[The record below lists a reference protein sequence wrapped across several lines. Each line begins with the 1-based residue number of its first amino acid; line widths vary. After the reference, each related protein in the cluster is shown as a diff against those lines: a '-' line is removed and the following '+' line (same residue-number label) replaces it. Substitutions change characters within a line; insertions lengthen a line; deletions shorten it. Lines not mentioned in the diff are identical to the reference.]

1 MRQNK
6 LFLFLLSVLFSVGA
20 MAQTA
25 TSLPYSTGFEDA
37 TDNASWQFAN
47 ATTNQWVIGAAA
59 PKTGAKS
66 LYISDDNGTSN
77 SYNINQSTSSFAYRT
92 FHFDAV
98 DYVVSFDWIGRCEST
113 WDAMQILVVPA
124 SVSLTGKDANSV
136 TIGTLSA
143 VGRGTADAAI
153 ISAGYYR
160 LHCSTPHTSSNPWL
174 FSEKTAWQSETQTLS
189 IAEAGDYNVVLLFQ
203 NDGSGGN
210 APSIT
215 VDNLSIQKKACVD
228 LSGVSVSNI
237 ECDAATIAWTAAD
250 AATGYEYVVIPSTDA
265 LDETQATSTTAA
277 TATITN
283 LSFYTDYTA
292 YARAVCAD
300 GNGAW
305 AKTTFRTQK
314 ACADLSGLT
323 TSAISSDAVTLLWN
337 VTDNAIS
344 YDYVVLLATAA
355 LDENTQTQNTTSLT
369 ETISGLLPNTDYTAY
384 VRAVCAKGAGEWT
397 TVNFHTDCAPL
408 AIPFSE
414 NFDGTMPSGSN
425 VVPYCWNKITTSP
438 SYIRVEDDG
447 YSAHSGDYDLYFWGG
462 SSYSEQIAVLPVLT
476 ADVNLLQIS
485 LYYRNY
491 YANNQNSKYPYF
503 IVGAMSDPADKT
515 TFVASDTL
523 PQKTSWAQAKVYL
536 SDMPDTHKYIA
547 IKYAGGTLNTYG
559 YIDDITVNYLPACV
573 PAKNIHIGETTTTSA
588 EIAWKAGKDETD
600 WIVKYVAVGETDTVT
615 SNVSGT
621 PSLTI
626 SGLKHSTSYSYFVT
640 VQSNCGSE
648 KAEVTKATLSF
659 ATECA
664 VFTAVRDSI
673 LLDFETYRNDQSFL
687 DIPCWNTFVGK
698 GSTTTTWKVQSGTAY
713 KGAMAAYLNNLYDN
727 SRSSVLVTPQL
738 EIPEGSEV
746 SMWVKSG
753 YASASSADDSLI
765 VYINANPTLEGAT
778 RLGKITEL
786 TSGYQFFRFSLE
798 TFRGNYYVLIESY
811 SHGSVLVDNI
821 LISPE
826 PACLPPTK
834 LLLGDVAARQATFS
848 WTPGKNE
855 TQWQIVVANN
865 SQSVYREETVDEPS
879 YALDDLEPAT
889 TDTFNITINS
899 VCDNVPSVEALK
911 GTLIFTTICEPADYT
926 AAAPGDT
933 LLFTSFEADDEN
945 EAFSPD
951 ESAYWDADKH
961 ICWTNERVGGSS
973 GYIWQV
979 QQSSYRAHS
988 GNQYLTIPNSSNDRP
1003 KVLFALPAMTF
1014 SAGQE
1019 IGLNFWL
1026 KGDSS
1031 DSLIVYVNSTA
1042 SLEGATRVGCT
1053 GKLKSDYVHYEFDPI
1068 QTLEGVN
1075 YILLYIEHQI
1085 SGDTY
1090 LDDIVVRMLPN
1101 CRKVKSAEIT
1111 GIATTSAKLAWK
1123 KAYEENT
1130 WNVVVK
1136 NGKDTLLNT
1145 QATTPSV
1152 LLENLT
1158 PATKYTLDVT
1168 IAAVCDGAE
1177 AAEKYDGQ
1185 LSFTTECEV
1194 ITAFPW
1200 REGFENMP
1208 TGSSTS
1214 DGPLCWNILDANQGG
1229 NASVFVAYSYTPS
1242 SYGYNPP
1249 KAYHTGSQ
1257 GMVMAL
1263 TSGRDAAAYA
1273 LLPDMENAAGKQL
1286 VFWYKLYETSKKLE
1300 VGYLTD
1306 PADKSTWKT
1315 IDSYTPQKNDT
1326 WEEIKV
1332 TLDVPEDVVNP
1343 HFGFRFA
1350 ASYSNTAAYID
1361 DIKVREVPVCDMATD
1376 LHVIDSLSTATTATV
1391 AWAGLADAGYTVIFR
1406 GNDTITK
1413 QVTDTFCVL
1422 DGLTASR
1429 IYNYEV
1435 SVVARCAAG
1444 EAVDTLTANLQ
1455 WLTDCAGAVTTF
1467 PYNVGFEE
1475 EEGYKASTSAD
1486 EIVMPNCVVSE
1497 KLGENNYTLVP
1508 YNSAISNVRTGKQ
1521 CLFINGYNDSGYTPK
1536 RISSFAFPEMIFPEG
1551 EQYEFVIWSR
1561 AQASSYATNVNKDSV
1576 EVFYNTEK
1584 QSLDGAVKIGSF
1596 KPAYNYTQH
1605 CITIPQTGKQYIII
1619 KVWAR
1624 NMWFFDDASF
1634 RKIPTCFPVE
1644 NVRVSATG
1652 LDTARIVWD
1661 TRNDGASYRVTIKQ
1675 GENVLY
1681 NGLVN
1686 DTVLVLR
1693 NLNPSS
1699 MYNNLQTTIVTV
1711 CTDGEESADVYTGT
1725 LSFTTECGTITNFPW
1740 IEDFEG
1746 YESNGTRNG
1755 VPFVHP
1761 CWINEHAS
1769 GSGTELFGI
1778 STMKSNATKNLVAPD
1793 NTATTYT
1800 RLTLPTMDIPTAEG
1814 YDFSMDIYREN
1825 SGKATEGV
1833 YVIAGTDTL
1842 GFVARNYSVAGLNV
1856 PAESSAYVW
1865 YTYSFTLPKAGVQ
1878 NIVILGRSEHGYS
1891 IFMDNFAVK
1900 ANGKVPTA
1908 LPATGAATDLAIKF
1922 ISNGQVYI
1930 LRNGI
1935 IYNALGQRVEVLK

>member
-1111 GIATTSAKLAWK
+1111 DIATTSAKLAWK

-1168 IAAVCDGAE
+1168 IAAVCDGVE

-1194 ITAFPW
+1194 ISALPW
-1200 REGFENMP
+1200 REGFESMP

-1214 DGPLCWNILDANQGG
+1214 DGPLCWNILDANQGKG
-1229 NASVFVAYSYTPS
+1229 VVYVTTS
-1242 SYGYNPP
+1242 S
-1249 KAYHTGSQ
+1249 AYHTGSK
-1257 GMVMAL
+1257 GLAMSFVNGSYA
-1263 TSGRDAAAYA
+1263 TDVYA
-1273 LLPDMENAAGKQL
+1273 LLPEMENAAGKQL
-1286 VFWYKLYETSKKLE
+1286 VFWYKLENYYNATME

-1306 PADKSTWKT
+1306 PNDKTTWKA
-1315 IDSYTPQKNDT
+1315 IASYTPASSRV
-1326 WEEIKV
+1326 WEEVKV
-1332 TLDVPEDVVNP
+1332 VLEVPEDVTDP
-1343 HFGFRFA
+1343 HFGFHYHLKSGSYT
-1350 ASYSNTAAYID
+1350 SYSAYLD
-1361 DIKVREVPVCDMATD
+1361 DITIREVPVCDMATD
-1376 LHVIDSLSTATTATV
+1376 LHLIDSLSTATTATV

-1429 IYNYEV
+1429 IYKYEV
-1435 SVVARCAAG
+1435 SVVARCVAG

-1497 KLGENNYTLVP
+1497 KLGEGNYRLVP
-1508 YNSAISNVRTGKQ
+1508 YSSAVSNIHTGKQ
-1521 CLFINGYNDSGYTPK
+1521 CLYILGNNNSGNTPK
-1536 RISSFAFPEMIFPEG
+1536 NISSFAFPEIVIPEG
-1551 EQYEFVIWSR
+1551 NQYEFAIWTKAMGSTIGT
-1561 AQASSYATNVNKDSV
+1561 STYNDSV

-1596 KPAYNYTQH
+1596 KPTYNYTQH
-1605 CITIPQTGKQYIII
+1605 CITIPKTGKQYIII

-1652 LDTARIVWD
+1652 LDTARIVWN
-1661 TRNDGASYRVTIKQ
+1661 TKNDGASYRVTIKQ

-1725 LSFTTECGTITNFPW
+1725 LSFATKCGTITNFPW

-1746 YESNGTRNG
+1746 YESNNTKNG

-1769 GSGTELFGI
+1769 GPGTELFGI

-1793 NTATTYT
+1793 NRATTYT

-1814 YDFSMDIYREN
+1814 YDFSMDIYRDN
-1825 SGKATEGV
+1825 SGETTEGV

-1842 GFVARNYSVAGLNV
+1842 GFVARKYSVAGLNV

-1878 NIVILGRSEHGYS
+1878 NIVILGRAEYGHAIY
-1891 IFMDNFAVK
+1891 MDNFAVK

-1908 LPATGAATDLAIKF
+1908 LPTTGADTDLAIKF

>member
-47 ATTNQWVIGAAA
+47 ATVNKWCVGAAA
-59 PKTGAKS
+59 NHGGSNA
-66 LYISDDNGTSN
+66 LYISNDGGTTNKYTDNKKT
-77 SYNINQSTSSFAYRT
+77 TSFAYRT
-92 FHFDAV
+92 FHFEAY
-98 DYVVSFDWIGRCEST
+98 DYNLSFDWLGQGE
-113 WDAMQILVVPA
+113 DKYDGMQVLILP
-124 SVSLTGKDANSV
+124 SNVSLEGVDNTTVKLGNISGF
-136 TIGTLSA
+136 TIT
-143 VGRGTADAAI
+143 TTKPQI
-153 ISAGYYR
+153 ETAGYIRFHAAAPYNTSYPWIY
-160 LHCSTPHTSSNPWL
+160 CKTSSWI
-174 FSEKTAWQSETQTLS
+174 TETVGFTISQ
-189 IAEAGDYNVVLLFQ
+189 EGDYNLVFIWE
-203 NDGSGGN
+203 NDGSGGV
-210 APSIT
+210 ATPSAS
-215 VDNLSIQKKACVD
+215 VDNIFVSKKACVD
-228 LSGVSVSNI
+228 MAAPVVTEITNNSAKVTWTAATGVLGYDYIVIPASGSLDESKAQRTALTEISATALSANTDYVAYVRAVCSDGAGAWARATFHTDCAEQSVPYTETFEGAMPAGNYVMPYCWNRIAYGDNPHVGVDDGGWSTSAHKGNGYLNFYGSNNEQIAILPTLAVNANQLQVSFYYRNGSKDYTNYGTTYKYPKFVVGVMSDPADAKTFVTVDTLPQETSYTLAKIYLNNVPATHNYIAIKFVGTTYSSSNGYVDDISVDYLPTCLPAKDIHVEATTQTS
-237 ECDAATIAWTAAD
+237 ATIAWTA
-250 AATGYEYVVIPSTDA
+250 GG
-265 LDETQATSTTAA
+265 DETQWS
-277 TATITN
+277 
-283 LSFYTDYTA
+283 
-292 YARAVCAD
+292 
-300 GNGAW
+300 
-305 AKTTFRTQK
+305 
-314 ACADLSGLT
+314 
-323 TSAISSDAVTLLWN
+323 
-337 VTDNAIS
+337 
-344 YDYVVLLATAA
+344 
-355 LDENTQTQNTTSLT
+355 
-369 ETISGLLPNTDYTAY
+369 
-384 VRAVCAKGAGEWT
+384 
-397 TVNFHTDCAPL
+397 
-408 AIPFSE
+408 
-414 NFDGTMPSGSN
+414 
-425 VVPYCWNKITTSP
+425 
-438 SYIRVEDDG
+438 
-447 YSAHSGDYDLYFWGG
+447 
-462 SSYSEQIAVLPVLT
+462 
-476 ADVNLLQIS
+476 
-485 LYYRNY
+485 
-491 YANNQNSKYPYF
+491 
-503 IVGAMSDPADKT
+503 
-515 TFVASDTL
+515 
-523 PQKTSWAQAKVYL
+523 
-536 SDMPDTHKYIA
+536 
-547 IKYAGGTLNTYG
+547 
-559 YIDDITVNYLPACV
+559 
-573 PAKNIHIGETTTTSA
+573 
-588 EIAWKAGKDETD
+588 
-600 WIVKYVAVGETDTVT
+600 VKYVQSGETDTVT
-615 SNVSGT
+615 TQVNGT

-626 SGLKHSTSYSYFVT
+626 NGLKHSTSYSYKVS
-640 VQSNCGSE
+640 VQSDCGNGD
-648 KAEVTKATLSF
+648 KAEVAATTLSF

-664 VFTAVRDSI
+664 LLTAVRDSI
-673 LLDFETYRNDQSFL
+673 LLDFEQYSDKQNFADV
-687 DIPCWNTFVGK
+687 PCWNTFAGK
-698 GSTTTTWKVQSGTAY
+698 NNPANTWAVQSGDAY
-713 KGAMAAYLNNLYDN
+713 EGAMAAYLNNLSDN
-727 SRSSVLVTPQL
+727 AKSAVLVTPEL
-738 EIPEGSEV
+738 EIPEKSELSLYV
-746 SMWVKSG
+746 RSG
-753 YASASSADDSLI
+753 YSSSQTADDSLI

-778 RLGKITEL
+778 RLGKITDL
-786 TSGYQFFRFSLE
+786 TSDYQFFRFSLE

-811 SHGSVLVDNI
+811 SYGSVLVDNI

-834 LLLGDVAARQATFS
+834 LVLGDVAARQATFS

-855 TQWQIVVANN
+855 TQWQIVAVNN
-865 SQSVYREETVDEPS
+865 SQTVYREETVDDTPS
-879 YALDDLEPAT
+879 FTLDDLEPAT

-911 GTLIFTTICEPADYT
+911 GTLIFTTICEPADHT

-951 ESAYWDADKH
+951 EAAYWDADKH

-973 GYIWQV
+973 GNIWQV

-988 GNQYLTIPNSSNDRP
+988 GDQYLTIPNSSNDRP

-1019 IGLNFWL
+1019 IGLDFWL

-1111 GIATTSAKLAWK
+1111 DIATTSAKLAWK
-1123 KAYEENT
+1123 RAHEENT

-1152 LLENLT
+1152 LIENLT

-1168 IAAVCDGAE
+1168 IAAVCDGVE

-1194 ITAFPW
+1194 ISAFPW
-1200 REGFENMP
+1200 REGFESMP

-1229 NASVFVAYSYTPS
+1229 NASVFVAYSYSPS
-1242 SYGYNPP
+1242 SWYTK

-1273 LLPDMENAAGKQL
+1273 LLPDIENAAGKQL

-1306 PADKSTWKT
+1306 PADKSTWET
-1315 IDSYTPQKNDT
+1315 IASYTPATSDT

-1332 TLDVPEDVVNP
+1332 TLDVPEDVMNP

-1391 AWAGLADAGYTVIFR
+1391 AWSGLADAGYTVIFR

-1413 QVTDTFCVL
+1413 QATDTFCVL

-1475 EEGYKASTSAD
+1475 EDGYKASTSAD

-1497 KLGENNYTLVP
+1497 KLGESNYTLVP

-1536 RISSFAFPEMIFPEG
+1536 RISLFAFPEMIFPEG
-1551 EQYEFVIWSR
+1551 EQYEFVVWSR
-1561 AQASSYATNVNKDSV
+1561 AQASSYATNVNNDSV

-1652 LDTARIVWD
+1652 LDTARIAWD
-1661 TRNDGASYRVTIKQ
+1661 TNNDGASYRVTLKQ
-1675 GENVLY
+1675 GSNTIY
-1681 NGLVN
+1681 NDVVN

-1693 NLNPSS
+1693 NLNASS
-1699 MYNNLQTTIVTV
+1699 MYNLSATIVTI

-1725 LSFTTECGTITNFPW
+1725 LSFATKCGTITNFPW

-1746 YESNGTRNG
+1746 YESNNKKNG

-1793 NTATTYT
+1793 NSATTYT
-1800 RLTLPTMDIPTAEG
+1800 RLTLPMMDIPTAEG
-1814 YDFSMDIYREN
+1814 YDFSMDIYRDN
-1825 SGKATEGV
+1825 SGKTTEGV

-1878 NIVILGRSEHGYS
+1878 NIVILGRAENGFAIY
-1891 IFMDNFAVK
+1891 MDNFTVK

>member
-37 TDNASWQFAN
+37 TDNTSWQFAN
-47 ATTNQWVIGAAA
+47 ATVNKWCIGAAA
-59 PKTGAKS
+59 NHGGSNA
-66 LYISDDNGTSN
+66 LYISNDGGTTNKYTDNKKT
-77 SYNINQSTSSFAYRT
+77 TSFAYRT
-92 FHFDAV
+92 FHFEAY
-98 DYVVSFDWIGRCEST
+98 DYNLSFDWLGQGE
-113 WDAMQILVVPA
+113 DKYDGMQVLILP
-124 SVSLTGKDANSV
+124 SNVSLEGVDNTTVKLGNISGF
-136 TIGTLSA
+136 TIT
-143 VGRGTADAAI
+143 TTKPQI
-153 ISAGYYR
+153 ETAGYIRFHAAAPYNTSYPWIY
-160 LHCSTPHTSSNPWL
+160 CKTSSWI
-174 FSEKTAWQSETQTLS
+174 TETVGFTISQ
-189 IAEAGDYNVVLLFQ
+189 EGDYNLVFIWE
-203 NDGSGGN
+203 NDGSGGV
-210 APSIT
+210 ATPSAS
-215 VDNLSIQKKACVD
+215 VDNIFVSKKACVD
-228 LSGVSVSNI
+228 M
-237 ECDAATIAWTAAD
+237 AAPVVTEITNNSAKVTWTAA
-250 AATGYEYVVIPSTDA
+250 TGVLGYDYIVIPASGS
-265 LDETQATSTTAA
+265 LDESKAQRTALTEISA
-277 TATITN
+277 TA
-283 LSFYTDYTA
+283 LSA
-292 YARAVCAD
+292 
-300 GNGAW
+300 
-305 AKTTFRTQK
+305 
-314 ACADLSGLT
+314 
-323 TSAISSDAVTLLWN
+323 
-337 VTDNAIS
+337 
-344 YDYVVLLATAA
+344 
-355 LDENTQTQNTTSLT
+355 
-369 ETISGLLPNTDYTAY
+369 NTDYVAY
-384 VRAVCAKGAGEWT
+384 VRAVCSDGAGAWARAT
-397 TVNFHTDCAPL
+397 FHTDCAEQSVPYTETFEG
-408 AIPFSE
+408 A
-414 NFDGTMPSGSN
+414 MPAGN
-425 VVPYCWNKITTSP
+425 YVMPYCWNRIAYGDNP
-438 SYIRVEDDG
+438 HVGVDDG
-447 YSAHSGDYDLYFWGG
+447 GWSTSAHKGNGYLNFYG
-462 SSYSEQIAVLPVLT
+462 SNNEQIAILPTL
-476 ADVNLLQIS
+476 AVNANQLQVS
-485 LYYRNY
+485 FYYRNGSKDY
-491 YANNQNSKYPYF
+491 TNYGTTYKYPKF
-503 IVGAMSDPADKT
+503 VVGVMSDPADAK
-515 TFVASDTL
+515 TFVTVDTL
-523 PQKTSWAQAKVYL
+523 PQETSYTLAKIYL
-536 SDMPDTHKYIA
+536 NNVPATHNYIA
-547 IKYAGGTLNTYG
+547 IKFVGTTYSSSNG
-559 YIDDITVNYLPACV
+559 YVDDISVDYLPTCL
-573 PAKNIHIGETTTTSA
+573 PAKDIHVEATTQTSA
-588 EIAWKAGKDETD
+588 TIAWKAGKDETQ
-600 WIVKYVAVGETDTVT
+600 WSVKYVQSGETDTVT
-615 SNVSGT
+615 TQVNGT

-626 SGLKHSTSYSYFVT
+626 NGLKHSTSYSYKVS
-640 VQSNCGSE
+640 VQSDCGNGD
-648 KAEVTKATLSF
+648 KAEVATTTLSF

-664 VFTAVRDSI
+664 LLTAVRDSI
-673 LLDFETYRNDQSFL
+673 LLDFEQYSDKQNFADV
-687 DIPCWNTFVGK
+687 PCWNTFAGK
-698 GSTTTTWKVQSGTAY
+698 NNPANTWAVQSGDAY
-713 KGAMAAYLNNLYDN
+713 EGAMAAYLNNLSDN
-727 SRSSVLVTPQL
+727 AKSAVLVTPEL
-738 EIPEGSEV
+738 EIPEKSELSLYV
-746 SMWVKSG
+746 RSG
-753 YASASSADDSLI
+753 YSSSQTADDSLI

-778 RLGKITEL
+778 RVGKITEL

-811 SHGSVLVDNI
+811 SYGSVLVDNI
-821 LISPE
+821 LISQE

-834 LLLGDVAARQATFS
+834 LVLGDVAARQATFS

-855 TQWQIVVANN
+855 TQWQIVAVNN
-865 SQSVYREETVDEPS
+865 SQTHYFEETVDDTPS
-879 YALDDLEPAT
+879 FTLDNLEPAT

-911 GTLIFTTICEPADYT
+911 GTLIFTTICEPADHT

-951 ESAYWDADKH
+951 EAAYWDADKH

-973 GYIWQV
+973 GNIWQV

-988 GNQYLTIPNSSNDRP
+988 GDQYLTIPNSSNDRP

-1019 IGLNFWL
+1019 IGLDFWL

-1111 GIATTSAKLAWK
+1111 DIATTSAKLAWK

-1194 ITAFPW
+1194 ISAFPW
-1200 REGFENMP
+1200 REGFESMP

-1229 NASVFVAYSYTPS
+1229 NASVFVAYSYSPS
-1242 SYGYNPP
+1242 SWYTK

-1306 PADKSTWKT
+1306 PADKSTWET
-1315 IDSYTPQKNDT
+1315 IASYTPATSDT

-1332 TLDVPEDVVNP
+1332 TLDVPEDVMNP

-1391 AWAGLADAGYTVIFR
+1391 AWSGLADAGYTVIFR

-1413 QVTDTFCVL
+1413 QATDTFCVL

-1475 EEGYKASTSAD
+1475 EDGYKASTSAD

-1497 KLGENNYTLVP
+1497 KLGESNYTLVP

-1536 RISSFAFPEMIFPEG
+1536 RISLFAFPEMIFPEG
-1551 EQYEFVIWSR
+1551 EQYEFVVWSR
-1561 AQASSYATNVNKDSV
+1561 AQASSYATNVNNDSV

-1652 LDTARIVWD
+1652 LDTARIAWD
-1661 TRNDGASYRVTIKQ
+1661 TNNDGASYRVTLKQ
-1675 GENVLY
+1675 GSNTIY
-1681 NGLVN
+1681 NDVVN

-1693 NLNPSS
+1693 NLNASS
-1699 MYNNLQTTIVTV
+1699 MYNLSATIVTI

-1725 LSFTTECGTITNFPW
+1725 LSFATKCGTITNFPW

-1746 YESNGTRNG
+1746 YESNNKKNG

-1793 NTATTYT
+1793 NSATTYT
-1800 RLTLPTMDIPTAEG
+1800 RLTLPMMDIPTAEG
-1814 YDFSMDIYREN
+1814 YDFSMDIYRDN
-1825 SGKATEGV
+1825 SGKTTEGV

-1878 NIVILGRSEHGYS
+1878 NIVILGRAENGFAIY
-1891 IFMDNFAVK
+1891 MDNFTVK

-1922 ISNGQVYI
+1922 VRNGQVYI

>member
-25 TSLPYSTGFEDA
+25 TPLPYSTGFEDA

-47 ATTNQWVIGAAA
+47 ATVNQWCIGAAA
-59 PKTGAKS
+59 NHGGSNA
-66 LYISDDNGTSN
+66 LYISNDGGTTYAYSADYLN
-77 SYNINQSTSSFAYRT
+77 AKQTSFAYCA
-92 FHFDAV
+92 FHFAKG
-98 DYVVSFDWIGRCEST
+98 DYVISFDWQCEGE
-113 WDAMQILVVPA
+113 PA
-124 SVSLTGKDANSV
+124 SYSAPYDFMQVVLTPASIAIEGASSETGKLGS
-136 TIGTLSA
+136 ISSF
-143 VGRGTADAAI
+143 GRDTKDTEIAG
-153 ISAGYYR
+153 AGYIRANCANPYR
-160 LHCSTPHTSSNPWL
+160 EKYPYCFHKQPTWL
-174 FSEKTAWQSETQTLS
+174 SGESFEVS
-189 IAEAGDYNVVLLFQ
+189 IDTEGDYYLVFSWH
-203 NDGSGGN
+203 NDGGVHN
-210 APSIT
+210 PPAA
-215 VDNLSIQKKACVD
+215 VDNLSISKKACGDVKNIAVSSITSNSAI
-228 LSGVSVSNI
+228 LSWDVVEEAI
-237 ECDAATIAWTAAD
+237 
-250 AATGYEYVVIPSTDA
+250 GYDYYVGNT
-265 LDETQATSTTAA
+265 LDETKAQRVAAA
-277 TATITN
+277 TATITG
-283 LSFYTDYTA
+283 LS
-292 YARAVCAD
+292 
-300 GNGAW
+300 
-305 AKTTFRTQK
+305 
-314 ACADLSGLT
+314 S
-323 TSAISSDAVTLLWN
+323 
-337 VTDNAIS
+337 
-344 YDYVVLLATAA
+344 
-355 LDENTQTQNTTSLT
+355 
-369 ETISGLLPNTDYTAY
+369 NTDYVAY
-384 VRAVCAKGAGEWT
+384 VRAVCSEGAGSWAQAT
-397 TVNFHTDCAPL
+397 FRTDCAAMSVPYT
-408 AIPFSE
+408 E
-414 NFDGTMPSGSN
+414 KFDGTMPEGDY
-425 VVPYCWNKITTSP
+425 VVPYCWNKINYGNYPYVYKYTSNA
-438 SYIRVEDDG
+438 
-447 YSAHSGDYDLYFWGG
+447 YSGAYSMIFSGG
-462 SSYSEQIAVLPVLT
+462 SSSSENYAVLPSFNVAANQLM
-476 ADVNLLQIS
+476 VS
-485 LYYRNY
+485 FYYK
-491 YANNQNSKYPYF
+491 NSYVEAGYGHL
-503 IVGAMSDPADKT
+503 IVGVMSDPADKT
-515 TFVASDTL
+515 TFVAIDTL
-523 PQKTSWAQAKVYL
+523 EQKSAYTLAKVYL
-536 SDMPDTHKYIA
+536 NDAPATHNYIA
-547 IKYAGGTLNTYG
+547 VKYGFSSKTYG
-559 YIDDITVNYLPACV
+559 NAYIDDITVDYLPACV
-573 PAKNIHIGETTTTSA
+573 PAKNIHVASATQTSA
-588 EIAWKAGKDETD
+588 TIAWKAGKDETQ
-600 WIVKYVAVGETDTVT
+600 WSVKYVQSGETDTVT
-615 SNVSGT
+615 TQVNGT

-626 SGLKHSTSYSYFVT
+626 NGLKHSTSYSYKVS
-640 VQSNCGSE
+640 VQSDCGNGD
-648 KAEVTKATLSF
+648 KAEVAATTLSF

-664 VFTAVRDSI
+664 LLIAVRDSI
-673 LLDFETYRNDQSFL
+673 LLDFEQYSDKQNFADV
-687 DIPCWNTFVGK
+687 PCWNTFAGK
-698 GSTTTTWKVQSGTAY
+698 NNPANTWAVQSGDAY
-713 KGAMAAYLNNLYDN
+713 EGAMAAYLNNLSDN
-727 SRSSVLVTPQL
+727 AKSAVLVTPEL
-738 EIPEGSEV
+738 EIPEKSELSLYV
-746 SMWVKSG
+746 RSG
-753 YASASSADDSLI
+753 YSSSQTADDSLI

-778 RLGKITEL
+778 RLGKITDL

-811 SHGSVLVDNI
+811 SYGSVLVDNI

-834 LLLGDVAARQATFS
+834 LVLGDVAARQATFS

-855 TQWQIVVANN
+855 TQWQIVAVNN
-865 SQSVYREETVDEPS
+865 SQTVYFEETVDDTPS
-879 YALDDLEPAT
+879 FTLDGLEPAT

-899 VCDNVPSVEALK
+899 VCDDVPSVEALK
-911 GTLIFTTICEPADYT
+911 GTLIFTTICEPADHT
-926 AAAPGDT
+926 AAALGDT

-951 ESAYWDADKH
+951 EAAYWDADKH

-973 GYIWQV
+973 GNIWQV
-979 QQSSYRAHS
+979 QQSSYSAHS

-1019 IGLNFWL
+1019 IGLDFWL

-1111 GIATTSAKLAWK
+1111 DIATTSAKLAWK

-1168 IAAVCDGAE
+1168 IAAVCDDAE

-1208 TGSSTS
+1208 IGSSTS

-1391 AWAGLADAGYTVIFR
+1391 AWSGLADAGYTVIFR

-1475 EEGYKASTSAD
+1475 EEGYWYESST
-1486 EIVMPNCVVSE
+1486 IYTMPKCVVSE
-1497 KLGENNYTLVP
+1497 VCQGASNTRMIPSNA
-1508 YNSAISNVRTGKQ
+1508 NSTGVH
-1521 CLFINGYNDSGYTPK
+1521 SGSQYLYMYGA
-1536 RISSFAFPEMIFPEG
+1536 RSSSYYYRSSFAFPEMIIPEA
-1551 EQYEFVIWSR
+1551 EAYELAIWSR
-1561 AQASSYATNVNKDSV
+1561 INTVSNQWYPDSV

-1584 QSLDGAVKIGSF
+1584 QSLDGAVKIGAF
-1596 KPAYNYTQH
+1596 LPTTTYTQYKF
-1605 CITIPQTGKQYIII
+1605 TLPAAGSQYVIL
-1619 KVWAR
+1619 KAWA
-1624 NMWFFDDASF
+1624 NQGQIFFDDASF

-1644 NVRVSATG
+1644 NVRVSAVG
-1652 LDTARIVWD
+1652 LDTARIAWD
-1661 TRNDGASYRVTIKQ
+1661 TNNDGASYRVTVLQ
-1675 GENVLY
+1675 GTNTLY
-1681 NGLVN
+1681 NGMVN

-1693 NLNPSS
+1693 NLNASS
-1699 MYNNLQTTIVTV
+1699 MYNDLKVTIVTV
-1711 CTDGEESADVYTGT
+1711 CTDGEESADIYTGT
-1725 LSFTTECGTITNFPW
+1725 LSFATECGTITNFPW

-1746 YESNGTRNG
+1746 FEKGIFS
-1755 VPFVHP
+1755 HP
-1761 CWINEHAS
+1761 CWINEHVS
-1769 GSGTELFGI
+1769 GSGNKLFAI
-1778 STMKSNATKNLVAPD
+1778 DSNKDGNQTKCVQLQD
-1793 NTATTYT
+1793 QSATTYT
-1800 RLTLPTMDIPTAEG
+1800 RLVLPAMDIPEAG
-1814 YDFSMDIYREN
+1814 AYDFYLDVNRH
-1825 SGKATEGV
+1825 SGSSKPTEGV
-1833 YVIAGTDTL
+1833 YIIAGTDTL
-1842 GFVARNYSVAGLNV
+1842 GFVPRQIEGNGINV
-1856 PAESSAYVW
+1856 PKETEQGW
-1865 YTYSFTLPKAGVQ
+1865 YTYKFTIPNVGVQ
-1878 NIVILGRSEHGYS
+1878 NITILGRSEFGS
-1891 IFMDNFAVK
+1891 ATNMDNFAVK

>member
-37 TDNASWQFAN
+37 TDNTSWQFAN

-136 TIGTLSA
+136 TIGTLFA

-203 NDGSGGN
+203 NDGRGGN

-292 YARAVCAD
+292 YVRAVCAD

-323 TSAISSDAVTLLWN
+323 TSAISSDAVTLSWN
-337 VTDNAIS
+337 ATDNAIS

-369 ETISGLLPNTDYTAY
+369 ETISGLASNTEYTAY

-673 LLDFETYRNDQSFL
+673 LLDFETYRNDQSFS

-698 GSTTTTWKVQSGTAY
+698 GSTTTTWAVQSGTAY

-738 EIPEGSEV
+738 EIPGGSEV

-786 TSGYQFFRFSLE
+786 TSDYQFFRFSLE

-811 SHGSVLVDNI
+811 SYGSVLVDNI

-834 LLLGDVAARQATFS
+834 LVLGDVAARQATFS

-855 TQWQIVVANN
+855 TQWQIVAVNN
-865 SQSVYREETVDEPS
+865 SQTVYREETVDDTS
-879 YALDDLEPAT
+879 SFTLDDLEPAT
-889 TDTFNITINS
+889 TDTFSITINS
-899 VCDNVPSVEALK
+899 LCSEVPSVEALT
-911 GTLIFTTICEPADYT
+911 GTLVFTTICEPADYT
-926 AAAPGDT
+926 TAAPGDT

-951 ESAYWDADKH
+951 ESAYWNADKH

-1111 GIATTSAKLAWK
+1111 DIATTSAKLAWK
-1123 KAYEENT
+1123 KAHEENT

-1152 LLENLT
+1152 LIENLT

-1168 IAAVCDGAE
+1168 IAAVCDGVE

-1194 ITAFPW
+1194 ISTFPW
-1200 REGFENMP
+1200 REGFESMP

-1249 KAYHTGSQ
+1249 KACHTGSH

-1306 PADKSTWKT
+1306 PADKSTWET
-1315 IDSYTPQKNDT
+1315 IASYTPATSDT

-1332 TLDVPEDVVNP
+1332 TLDVPEDVMNP

-1391 AWAGLADAGYTVIFR
+1391 AWSGLADAGYTVIFR

-1413 QVTDTFCVL
+1413 QATDTFCVL

-1475 EEGYKASTSAD
+1475 EEGYWYESST
-1486 EIVMPNCVVSE
+1486 VYTMPKCVVSE
-1497 KLGENNYTLVP
+1497 VCQGASDTRMIPSNA
-1508 YNSAISNVRTGKQ
+1508 NSTGVH
-1521 CLFINGYNDSGYTPK
+1521 SGNQYFYMYGAYSSSYYY
-1536 RISSFAFPEMIFPEG
+1536 RSSFAFPEMIIPEA
-1551 EQYEFVIWSR
+1551 EAYELAIWSR
-1561 AQASSYATNVNKDSV
+1561 INRNNKPSYPDSV
-1576 EVFYNTEK
+1576 EVFYNAEK
-1584 QSLDGAVKIGSF
+1584 QSLDGATKIGAF
-1596 KPAYNYTQH
+1596 KPTTTYTQYKF
-1605 CITIPQTGKQYIII
+1605 TLPAAGSQYVIL
-1619 KVWAR
+1619 KAWA
-1624 NMWFFDDASF
+1624 NQGQIFFDDASF

-1644 NVRVSATG
+1644 NVRVSAVG
-1652 LDTARIVWD
+1652 LDTARIAWD
-1661 TRNDGASYRVTIKQ
+1661 TNNDGASYRVTVLQ
-1675 GENVLY
+1675 GTNTLY
-1681 NGLVN
+1681 NGMVN

-1693 NLNPSS
+1693 NLNASS

-1711 CTDGEESADVYTGT
+1711 CTDGEESADIYTGT
-1725 LSFTTECGTITNFPW
+1725 ISFATECGTITNFPW
-1740 IEDFEG
+1740 VEDFEG
-1746 YESNGTRNG
+1746 FEKGIFS
-1755 VPFVHP
+1755 HP
-1761 CWINEHAS
+1761 CWVNGHVS
-1769 GSGTELFGI
+1769 GVGDKLFAI
-1778 STMKSNATKNLVAPD
+1778 DSNRDGNMTKCIQLQD
-1793 NTATTYT
+1793 MRGTTYT
-1800 RLTLPTMDIPTAEG
+1800 RLVLPAMDIPEAG
-1814 YDFSMDIYREN
+1814 AYDFYLDVNRH
-1825 SGKATEGV
+1825 SGSSKPTEGV
-1833 YVIAGTDTL
+1833 YIIAGTDTL
-1842 GFVARNYSVAGLNV
+1842 GFVPRQIEVNGINV
-1856 PAESSAYVW
+1856 PKETEQGW
-1865 YTYSFTLPKAGVQ
+1865 YTYKFTIPNVGVQ
-1878 NIVILGRSEHGYS
+1878 NITILGRSEFGS
-1891 IFMDNFAVK
+1891 ATNMDNFTVK

>member
-47 ATTNQWVIGAAA
+47 ATVNKWCIGAAA
-59 PKTGAKS
+59 NHGGSNA
-66 LYISDDNGTSN
+66 LYISNDGGNTYAYNVSERTTSL
-77 SYNINQSTSSFAYRT
+77 AYRT
-92 FHFDAV
+92 FHFDAW
-98 DYVVSFDWIGRCEST
+98 DYNIAFDWSGECEST
-113 WDAMQILVVPA
+113 WDGMQILLVPS
-124 SVSLTGKDANSV
+124 SVSLGSLGADNNNITFGSISGFTIKTTDAD
-136 TIGTLSA
+136 IA
-143 VGRGTADAAI
+143 K
-153 ISAGYYR
+153 AGYVR
-160 LHCSTPHTSSNPWL
+160 LNCSDPFSTAYKWIFTGSSSWK
-174 FSEKTAWQSETQTLS
+174 SESQEIS
-189 IAEAGDYNVVLLFQ
+189 IPSAGDYNLVFIFQ
-203 NDGSGGN
+203 CDNGGGKS
-210 APSIT
+210 APAI
-215 VDNLSIQKKACVD
+215 DNIFVSKKACVD
-228 LSGVSVSNI
+228 MAAPVVAKITNNSAKVTWTAATGVLGYDYIVIPASGSLDESKAQRTTLTEISATALSANTDYVAYVRAVCEDGAGAWARATFHTDCAEQSVPYTETFEGTMPAGDYVMPYCWNRIAYGNNPHVGVDDGGWSTSAHGGKGYLNFLGSNSEQIAILPTLAVNANQLQVSFYYRNGSKDYTNYGTTYKYPKFVVGVMSDPADAKTFVTVDTLPQETSYTLAKIYLNNVPATHNYIAIKFVGTTYSSSNGYVDDISVDYLPTCLPAKDIHVEATTQTS
-237 ECDAATIAWTAAD
+237 ATIAWTA
-250 AATGYEYVVIPSTDA
+250 GG
-265 LDETQATSTTAA
+265 DETQWS
-277 TATITN
+277 
-283 LSFYTDYTA
+283 
-292 YARAVCAD
+292 
-300 GNGAW
+300 
-305 AKTTFRTQK
+305 
-314 ACADLSGLT
+314 
-323 TSAISSDAVTLLWN
+323 
-337 VTDNAIS
+337 
-344 YDYVVLLATAA
+344 
-355 LDENTQTQNTTSLT
+355 
-369 ETISGLLPNTDYTAY
+369 
-384 VRAVCAKGAGEWT
+384 
-397 TVNFHTDCAPL
+397 
-408 AIPFSE
+408 
-414 NFDGTMPSGSN
+414 
-425 VVPYCWNKITTSP
+425 
-438 SYIRVEDDG
+438 
-447 YSAHSGDYDLYFWGG
+447 
-462 SSYSEQIAVLPVLT
+462 
-476 ADVNLLQIS
+476 
-485 LYYRNY
+485 
-491 YANNQNSKYPYF
+491 
-503 IVGAMSDPADKT
+503 
-515 TFVASDTL
+515 
-523 PQKTSWAQAKVYL
+523 
-536 SDMPDTHKYIA
+536 
-547 IKYAGGTLNTYG
+547 
-559 YIDDITVNYLPACV
+559 
-573 PAKNIHIGETTTTSA
+573 
-588 EIAWKAGKDETD
+588 
-600 WIVKYVAVGETDTVT
+600 VKYVQSGETDTVT
-615 SNVSGT
+615 TQVNGT

-626 SGLKHSTSYSYFVT
+626 NGLKHSTSYSYKVS

-673 LLDFETYRNDQSFL
+673 LLDFEQYSDKQNFADV
-687 DIPCWNTFVGK
+687 PCWNTFAGK
-698 GSTTTTWKVQSGTAY
+698 NSPANTWAVQSGDAY
-713 KGAMAAYLNNLYDN
+713 KGAMAAYLNNLSDN
-727 SRSSVLVTPQL
+727 AKSAVLVTPEL
-738 EIPEGSEV
+738 EIPEKSEL
-746 SMWVKSG
+746 SLYVKSG
-753 YASASSADDSLI
+753 YSSSDTADDSLI

-778 RLGKITEL
+778 RLGKITDL

-889 TDTFNITINS
+889 TDTFSITINS
-899 VCDNVPSVEALK
+899 LCDNVPSVEALK
-911 GTLIFTTICEPADYT
+911 GTLIFTTICEPADHT

-945 EAFSPD
+945 EAFEDGPWND
-951 ESAYWDADKH
+951 DAH
-961 ICWTNERVGGSS
+961 ICWTNIRQGGGNGNDYLRWSIGNSS
-973 GYIWQV
+973 RYNT
-979 QQSSYRAHS
+979 HS
-988 GNQYLTIPNSSNDRP
+988 GDQYLSLSAPSNNTRP
-1003 KVLFALPAMTF
+1003 GVLFALPAMTF
-1014 SAGQE
+1014 NAGQE
-1019 IGLNFWL
+1019 VGLSFWAKCGSSL
-1026 KGDSS
+1026 DS
-1031 DSLIVYVNSTA
+1031 IVVYLNSTP
-1042 SLEGATRVGCT
+1042 SVEGATHIGNT
-1053 GKLKSDYVHYEFDPI
+1053 GLLKSDMTYYEFDPI
-1068 QTLEGVN
+1068 LTTAGVN
-1075 YILLYIEHQI
+1075 YVIIYTER
-1085 SGDTY
+1085 SASSDMC
-1090 LDDIVVRMLPN
+1090 LDDLTLRLLPN

-1111 GIATTSAKLAWK
+1111 DIATTSAKLAWK
-1123 KAYEENT
+1123 RAHEENT

-1168 IAAVCDGAE
+1168 IAAVCDGVE

-1200 REGFENMP
+1200 REGFESMP

-1214 DGPLCWNILDANQGG
+1214 DGPLCWNILDANQGKG
-1229 NASVFVAYSYTPS
+1229 VVYVTTS
-1242 SYGYNPP
+1242 S
-1249 KAYHTGSQ
+1249 AYHTGSK
-1257 GMVMAL
+1257 GLAMSFV
-1263 TSGRDAAAYA
+1263 SGSYATDVYA
-1273 LLPDMENAAGKQL
+1273 LLPEMENAAGKQL
-1286 VFWYKLYETSKKLE
+1286 VFWYKLENHYNATME

-1306 PADKSTWKT
+1306 PNDKTTWT
-1315 IDSYTPQKNDT
+1315 AIASYTPASSRS
-1326 WEEIKV
+1326 WEEVKAV
-1332 TLDVPEDVVNP
+1332 LEVPEDVTDP
-1343 HFGFRFA
+1343 HFGFHYHLKSGSYT
-1350 ASYSNTAAYID
+1350 SYSAYID
-1361 DIKVREVPVCDMATD
+1361 DIQVREVPVCDMATD
-1376 LHVIDSLSTATTATV
+1376 LHLIDSLSTATTATV

-1435 SVVARCAAG
+1435 SVVARCVAG

-1475 EEGYKASTSAD
+1475 EDGYQYISQYNGT
-1486 EIVMPNCVVSE
+1486 MPKCVVSE
-1497 KLGENNYTLVP
+1497 KFGTTSQRLVP
-1508 YNSAISNVRTGKQ
+1508 FNTDKTMAHTGAQ
-1521 CLFINGYNDSGYTPK
+1521 YLSLFGYYK
-1536 RISSFAFPEMIFPEG
+1536 YSSYSSQDNPGKSWFAFPEMIIPESNA
-1551 EQYEFVIWSR
+1551 YEFAIWSR
-1561 AQASSYATNVNKDSV
+1561 IKEMNYSSRVDSV
-1576 EVFYNTEK
+1576 EVYYNTEK
-1584 QSLDGAVKIGSF
+1584 QSLDGAVKIGVFRPTTTYAQYKCSL
-1596 KPAYNYTQH
+1596 PAA
-1605 CITIPQTGKQYIII
+1605 GSQYIII
-1619 KVWAR
+1619 KAWALQTQLY
-1624 NMWFFDDASF
+1624 FDDASF

-1711 CTDGEESADVYTGT
+1711 CTDGEESADIYTGT
-1725 LSFTTECGTITNFPW
+1725 ISFATECGTITNFPW

-1746 YESNGTRNG
+1746 YESNGTKNG
-1755 VPFVHP
+1755 VPFIHP

-1891 IFMDNFAVK
+1891 IFMDNFTVK

>member
-47 ATTNQWVIGAAA
+47 ATVNKWCIGAAA
-59 PKTGAKS
+59 NHGGSNA
-66 LYISDDNGTSN
+66 LYISNDGGTTNKYTDNKKNT
-77 SYNINQSTSSFAYRT
+77 SFAYRT
-92 FHFDAV
+92 FHFEAY
-98 DYVVSFDWIGRCEST
+98 DYNLSFDWLGQGE
-113 WDAMQILVVPA
+113 DKYDGMQVLILP
-124 SVSLTGKDANSV
+124 SNVSLEGADNTTLTLGNIKGF
-136 TIGTLSA
+136 TIT
-143 VGRGTADAAI
+143 TTKPQI
-153 ISAGYYR
+153 ETAGYIRFHAADPYNTAYPWIY
-160 LHCSTPHTSSNPWL
+160 CKTSSWI
-174 FSEKTAWQSETQTLS
+174 TETVGFTISQ
-189 IAEAGDYNVVLLFQ
+189 EGDYNLVFIWE
-203 NDGSGGN
+203 NDGSGGV
-210 APSIT
+210 ATPSAS
-215 VDNLSIQKKACVD
+215 VDNIFISKKACVD
-228 LSGVSVSNI
+228 M
-237 ECDAATIAWTAAD
+237 AAPEVAEITNNSAKVTWTAA
-250 AATGYEYVVIPSTDA
+250 TGVLGYDYIVIPASGS
-265 LDETQATSTTAA
+265 LDESKAQHTTLTEISA
-277 TATITN
+277 
-283 LSFYTDYTA
+283 
-292 YARAVCAD
+292 
-300 GNGAW
+300 
-305 AKTTFRTQK
+305 
-314 ACADLSGLT
+314 SGL
-323 TSAISSDAVTLLWN
+323 SA
-337 VTDNAIS
+337 
-344 YDYVVLLATAA
+344 
-355 LDENTQTQNTTSLT
+355 
-369 ETISGLLPNTDYTAY
+369 NTDYVAY
-384 VRAVCAKGAGEWT
+384 VRAVCEDGAGAWARAT
-397 TVNFHTDCAPL
+397 FHTDCAAMSVPYT
-408 AIPFSE
+408 E
-414 NFDGTMPSGSN
+414 KFDGTMPEGDY
-425 VVPYCWNKITTSP
+425 VVPYCWNKINYGNYPYVYEYTSNA
-438 SYIRVEDDG
+438 
-447 YSAHSGDYDLYFWGG
+447 YSGAYSMIFSGG
-462 SSYSEQIAVLPVLT
+462 SSSSENYAVLPSFNVAANQLM
-476 ADVNLLQIS
+476 VS
-485 LYYRNY
+485 FYYK
-491 YANNQNSKYPYF
+491 NSYVEAGYGHL
-503 IVGAMSDPADKT
+503 IVGVMSDPADKT
-515 TFVASDTL
+515 TFVAIDTL
-523 PQKTSWAQAKVYL
+523 EQKSAYTLAKVYL
-536 SDMPDTHKYIA
+536 NDAPATHNYIA
-547 IKYAGGTLNTYG
+547 VKYGFSSKAYG
-559 YIDDITVNYLPACV
+559 NAYIDDITVDYLPACV
-573 PAKNIHIGETTTTSA
+573 PAKNIHVASATQTSA
-588 EIAWKAGKDETD
+588 TIAWKAGKDETQ
-600 WIVKYVAVGETDTVT
+600 WSVKYVQSGETDTVT
-615 SNVSGT
+615 TQVNGT

-626 SGLKHSTSYSYFVT
+626 NGLKHSTSYSYKVS
-640 VQSNCGSE
+640 VQSDCGNGD
-648 KAEVTKATLSF
+648 KAEVATTTLSF

-664 VFTAVRDSI
+664 LLTAVYDSI
-673 LLDFETYRNDQSFL
+673 LLDFEQYSDKQNFADV
-687 DIPCWNTFVGK
+687 PCWNTFAGK
-698 GSTTTTWKVQSGTAY
+698 NNPANTWAVQSGDAY
-713 KGAMAAYLNNLYDN
+713 EGAMAAYLNNLSDN
-727 SRSSVLVTPQL
+727 AKSAVLVTPEL
-738 EIPEGSEV
+738 EIPEKSELSLYV
-746 SMWVKSG
+746 RSG
-753 YASASSADDSLI
+753 YSSSQTADDSLI

-778 RLGKITEL
+778 RLGKITDL

-811 SHGSVLVDNI
+811 SCGSVLVDNI

-834 LLLGDVAARQATFS
+834 LVLGDVAARQATFS

-855 TQWQIVVANN
+855 TQWQIVAVNN
-865 SQSVYREETVDEPS
+865 SQTVYREETVDDTPS
-879 YALDDLEPAT
+879 FTLDDLEPAT
-889 TDTFNITINS
+889 TDTFNITIKS

-911 GTLIFTTICEPADYT
+911 GTLIFTTICEPADHT

-951 ESAYWDADKH
+951 EAAYWDADKH

-973 GYIWQV
+973 GNIWQV

-988 GNQYLTIPNSSNDRP
+988 GDQYLTIPNSSNDRP

-1725 LSFTTECGTITNFPW
+1725 LSFATKCGTITNFPW

-1746 YESNGTRNG
+1746 YESNNTKNG

-1769 GSGTELFGI
+1769 GPGTELFGI

-1793 NTATTYT
+1793 NRATTYT

-1814 YDFSMDIYREN
+1814 YDFSMDIYRDN
-1825 SGKATEGV
+1825 SGETTEGV

-1842 GFVARNYSVAGLNV
+1842 GFVARKYSVAGLNV

-1878 NIVILGRSEHGYS
+1878 NIVILGRAEYGHAIY
-1891 IFMDNFAVK
+1891 MDNFAVK

-1908 LPATGAATDLAIKF
+1908 LPTTGADTDLAIKF

>member
-20 MAQTA
+20 TLNETMAQRITA
-25 TSLPYSTGFEDA
+25 ATITLTGLSANSDYTAYVRSVCAEGNGVWKNVAFHTDCAEQSIPYAEDFEGTMPAGNDVMPYCWNSVQYGGYPYVKTDDGGWSTSAHGGKGYLNFFGSNSEQIAILPALAVNANQLQVSFYYRNGSKDYTNYGTTYKYPKFVVGVMSDPADAKTFVTVDTLPQETSYTLAKIYLNNVPATHNYIAIKFVGTTYSSSNGYVDDISVDYLPTCLPAKDIHVE
-37 TDNASWQFAN
+37 
-47 ATTNQWVIGAAA
+47 ATTQ
-59 PKTGAKS
+59 
-66 LYISDDNGTSN
+66 TS
-77 SYNINQSTSSFAYRT
+77 
-92 FHFDAV
+92 
-98 DYVVSFDWIGRCEST
+98 
-113 WDAMQILVVPA
+113 
-124 SVSLTGKDANSV
+124 
-136 TIGTLSA
+136 
-143 VGRGTADAAI
+143 
-153 ISAGYYR
+153 
-160 LHCSTPHTSSNPWL
+160 
-174 FSEKTAWQSETQTLS
+174 
-189 IAEAGDYNVVLLFQ
+189 
-203 NDGSGGN
+203 
-210 APSIT
+210 
-215 VDNLSIQKKACVD
+215 
-228 LSGVSVSNI
+228 
-237 ECDAATIAWTAAD
+237 ATIAWTA
-250 AATGYEYVVIPSTDA
+250 GG
-265 LDETQATSTTAA
+265 DETQWS
-277 TATITN
+277 
-283 LSFYTDYTA
+283 
-292 YARAVCAD
+292 
-300 GNGAW
+300 
-305 AKTTFRTQK
+305 
-314 ACADLSGLT
+314 
-323 TSAISSDAVTLLWN
+323 
-337 VTDNAIS
+337 
-344 YDYVVLLATAA
+344 
-355 LDENTQTQNTTSLT
+355 
-369 ETISGLLPNTDYTAY
+369 
-384 VRAVCAKGAGEWT
+384 
-397 TVNFHTDCAPL
+397 
-408 AIPFSE
+408 
-414 NFDGTMPSGSN
+414 
-425 VVPYCWNKITTSP
+425 
-438 SYIRVEDDG
+438 
-447 YSAHSGDYDLYFWGG
+447 
-462 SSYSEQIAVLPVLT
+462 
-476 ADVNLLQIS
+476 
-485 LYYRNY
+485 
-491 YANNQNSKYPYF
+491 
-503 IVGAMSDPADKT
+503 
-515 TFVASDTL
+515 
-523 PQKTSWAQAKVYL
+523 
-536 SDMPDTHKYIA
+536 
-547 IKYAGGTLNTYG
+547 
-559 YIDDITVNYLPACV
+559 
-573 PAKNIHIGETTTTSA
+573 
-588 EIAWKAGKDETD
+588 
-600 WIVKYVAVGETDTVT
+600 VKYVQSGETDTVT
-615 SNVSGT
+615 TQVNGT

-626 SGLKHSTSYSYFVT
+626 NGLKHSTSYSYKVS
-640 VQSNCGSE
+640 VQSDCGNGD
-648 KAEVTKATLSF
+648 KAEVATTTLSF

-664 VFTAVRDSI
+664 LLTAVRDSI
-673 LLDFETYRNDQSFL
+673 LLDFEQYSDKQNFADV
-687 DIPCWNTFVGK
+687 PCWNTFAGK
-698 GSTTTTWKVQSGTAY
+698 NNPANTWAVQSGDAY
-713 KGAMAAYLNNLYDN
+713 QSAMAAYLNNLSDN
-727 SRSSVLVTPQL
+727 AKSAVLVTPEL
-738 EIPEGSEV
+738 EIPEKSEL
-746 SMWVKSG
+746 SLYVKSG
-753 YASASSADDSLI
+753 YSSSSSANDSLI
-765 VYINANPTLEGAT
+765 VYINANPSLEGAT
-778 RLGKITEL
+778 RVGKITEL
-786 TSGYQFFRFSLE
+786 TSDYQFFRFSLE

-811 SHGSVLVDNI
+811 NYNSVLVDNI

-834 LLLGDVAARQATFS
+834 LVLGDVAARQATFS

-855 TQWQIVVANN
+855 TQWQIVAVNN
-865 SQSVYREETVDEPS
+865 SQTHYFDPTVDDTPS
-879 YALDDLEPAT
+879 FTLDGLEPAT

-899 VCDNVPSVEALK
+899 VCDDVPSVETLK
-911 GTLIFTTICEPADYT
+911 GTLIFTTICEPADHT

-933 LLFTSFEADDEN
+933 LLCTSFEADDEN

-951 ESAYWDADKH
+951 EEAYWDADKH

-973 GYIWQV
+973 GNIWQV

-1031 DSLIVYVNSTA
+1031 DSLIVYVNNQA

-1053 GKLKSDYVHYEFDPI
+1053 GKLRSDYVHYEFDPI

-1111 GIATTSAKLAWK
+1111 DIATTSAKLAWK

-1194 ITAFPW
+1194 ISTFPW

-1208 TGSSTS
+1208 TGSNTS

-1229 NASVFVAYSYTPS
+1229 YASVFVAYSYSPS
-1242 SYGYNPP
+1242 WYTK

-1286 VFWYKLYETSKKLE
+1286 VFWYKLYETSKNLE

-1315 IDSYTPQKNDT
+1315 IASYTPATSDT

-1361 DIKVREVPVCDMATD
+1361 DITIREVPVCDMATD
-1376 LHVIDSLSTATTATV
+1376 LHVIDSLSTATSATV

-1475 EEGYKASTSAD
+1475 EEGYWYESST
-1486 EIVMPNCVVSE
+1486 VYTMPKCVVSE
-1497 KLGENNYTLVP
+1497 VCQGASNTRMIPSNA
-1508 YNSAISNVRTGKQ
+1508 NSTGVH
-1521 CLFINGYNDSGYTPK
+1521 SGSQYLYMCGA
-1536 RISSFAFPEMIFPEG
+1536 RSSSYYYRSSFAFPEMVIPEA
-1551 EQYEFVIWSR
+1551 EAYELAIWSR
-1561 AQASSYATNVNKDSV
+1561 INTVNNIWYPDSV

-1584 QSLDGAVKIGSF
+1584 QSLDGAVKIGAF
-1596 KPAYNYTQH
+1596 LPTTTYTQYKF
-1605 CITIPQTGKQYIII
+1605 TLPAAGSQYVIL
-1619 KVWAR
+1619 KAWA
-1624 NMWFFDDASF
+1624 NQGQIFFDDASF

-1644 NVRVSATG
+1644 NVRVSAVG
-1652 LDTARIVWD
+1652 LDTARIAWD
-1661 TRNDGASYRVTIKQ
+1661 TNNDGASYRVTVLQ
-1675 GENVLY
+1675 GTNTLY
-1681 NGLVN
+1681 NGMVN

-1693 NLNPSS
+1693 NLNASS
-1699 MYNNLQTTIVTV
+1699 MYNDLKVTIVTV
-1711 CTDGEESADVYTGT
+1711 CTDGEESADIYMGT
-1725 LSFTTECGTITNFPW
+1725 LSFATECGTIINFPW
-1740 IEDFEG
+1740 VEDFEG
-1746 YESNGTRNG
+1746 FEKGIFS
-1755 VPFVHP
+1755 HP
-1761 CWINEHAS
+1761 CWINEHIS
-1769 GSGTELFGI
+1769 GSGNKLFAI
-1778 STMKSNATKNLVAPD
+1778 DSNRDGNQTKCVQLQD
-1793 NTATTYT
+1793 QSATTYT
-1800 RLTLPTMDIPTAEG
+1800 RLVLPAMDIPEAG
-1814 YDFSMDIYREN
+1814 AYDFYLDVDRH
-1825 SGKATEGV
+1825 SGSNKPTEGV
-1833 YVIAGTDTL
+1833 YIIAGTDTL
-1842 GFVARNYSVAGLNV
+1842 GFVPRQIGVNGINV
-1856 PAESSAYVW
+1856 PKETEQGW
-1865 YTYSFTLPKAGVQ
+1865 YTYKFTISNVGVQ
-1878 NIVILGRSEHGYS
+1878 NITILGRSEFGS
-1891 IFMDNFAVK
+1891 ATNMDNFAVK

>member
-37 TDNASWQFAN
+37 TDNTSWQFAN
-47 ATTNQWVIGAAA
+47 ATVNKWCIGAAA
-59 PKTGAKS
+59 NHGGSNA
-66 LYISDDNGTSN
+66 LYISNDGGNTYAYNVSERTTSL
-77 SYNINQSTSSFAYRT
+77 AYRT
-92 FHFDAV
+92 FHFDAW
-98 DYVVSFDWIGRCEST
+98 DYNIAFDWSGECEST
-113 WDAMQILVVPA
+113 WDGMQILLVPS
-124 SVSLTGKDANSV
+124 SVSLGSLGADNNNITFGSITGFTIKAEDKDV
-136 TIGTLSA
+136 T
-143 VGRGTADAAI
+143 D
-153 ISAGYYR
+153 AGYIR
-160 LHCSTPHTSSNPWL
+160 LNCTDAFETRYKWIFTGNSGWKSESTMV
-174 FSEKTAWQSETQTLS
+174 S
-189 IAEAGDYNVVLLFQ
+189 IPTAGDYNLVFIFQ
-203 NDGSGGN
+203 CDNGGGKS
-210 APSIT
+210 APAI
-215 VDNLSIQKKACVD
+215 DNIFVSKKACVD
-228 LSGVSVSNI
+228 M
-237 ECDAATIAWTAAD
+237 AAPVVAEITNNSAKVTWTAA
-250 AATGYEYVVIPSTDA
+250 TGVLGYDYIVIPASGS
-265 LDETQATSTTAA
+265 LDESKVQRTALTEISA
-277 TATITN
+277 
-283 LSFYTDYTA
+283 
-292 YARAVCAD
+292 
-300 GNGAW
+300 
-305 AKTTFRTQK
+305 
-314 ACADLSGLT
+314 SGL
-323 TSAISSDAVTLLWN
+323 SA
-337 VTDNAIS
+337 
-344 YDYVVLLATAA
+344 
-355 LDENTQTQNTTSLT
+355 
-369 ETISGLLPNTDYTAY
+369 NTDYVAY
-384 VRAVCAKGAGEWT
+384 VRAVCEDGAGAWARAT
-397 TVNFHTDCAPL
+397 FHTDCAAMSVPYT
-408 AIPFSE
+408 E
-414 NFDGTMPSGSN
+414 KFDGTMPEGDY
-425 VVPYCWNKITTSP
+425 VVPYCWNKINYGNYPYVYKYTSNA
-438 SYIRVEDDG
+438 
-447 YSAHSGDYDLYFWGG
+447 YSGAYSMIFSGG
-462 SSYSEQIAVLPVLT
+462 SSSSENYAVLPSFNVAANQLM
-476 ADVNLLQIS
+476 VS
-485 LYYRNY
+485 FYYK
-491 YANNQNSKYPYF
+491 NSYVEAGYGHL
-503 IVGAMSDPADKT
+503 IVGVMSDPADKT
-515 TFVASDTL
+515 TFVAIDTL
-523 PQKTSWAQAKVYL
+523 EQKSAYTLAKVYL
-536 SDMPDTHKYIA
+536 NDAPATHNYIA
-547 IKYAGGTLNTYG
+547 VKYGFSSKTYG
-559 YIDDITVNYLPACV
+559 NAYIDDITVDYLPACV
-573 PAKNIHIGETTTTSA
+573 PAKNIHVASATQTSA
-588 EIAWKAGKDETD
+588 TIAWKAGKDETQ
-600 WIVKYVAVGETDTVT
+600 WSVKYVQSGETDTVT
-615 SNVSGT
+615 TQVNGI

-626 SGLKHSTSYSYFVT
+626 NGLKHSTSYSYKVS
-640 VQSNCGSE
+640 VQSDCGNGD
-648 KAEVTKATLSF
+648 KAEVATTTLSF

-664 VFTAVRDSI
+664 LLTAVRDSI
-673 LLDFETYRNDQSFL
+673 LLDFEQYSDKQNFADV
-687 DIPCWNTFVGK
+687 PCWNTFAGK
-698 GSTTTTWKVQSGTAY
+698 NNPANTWAVQSGDAY
-713 KGAMAAYLNNLYDN
+713 EGAMAAYLNNLSDN
-727 SRSSVLVTPQL
+727 AKSAVLVTPEL
-738 EIPEGSEV
+738 EIPEKSELSLYV
-746 SMWVKSG
+746 RSG
-753 YASASSADDSLI
+753 YSSSQTADDSLI

-778 RLGKITEL
+778 RVGKITDL

-811 SHGSVLVDNI
+811 SYGSVLVDNI

-834 LLLGDVAARQATFS
+834 LVLGDVAARQATFS

-855 TQWQIVVANN
+855 TQWQIVAVNN
-865 SQSVYREETVDEPS
+865 SQTVYRVETVDDTPS
-879 YALDDLEPAT
+879 FTLDDLEPAT
-889 TDTFNITINS
+889 TDTFNITIKS

-911 GTLIFTTICEPADYT
+911 GTLIFTTICEPTNHT

-951 ESAYWDADKH
+951 EAAYWDADKH

-973 GYIWQV
+973 GNIWQV

-1019 IGLNFWL
+1019 IGLDFWL

-1111 GIATTSAKLAWK
+1111 DIATTSAKLAWK
-1123 KAYEENT
+1123 RAHEENT

-1168 IAAVCDGAE
+1168 IAAVCDGVE

-1200 REGFENMP
+1200 REGFESMP

-1229 NASVFVAYSYTPS
+1229 NASVFVAYSYSPS
-1242 SYGYNPP
+1242 QYITR
-1249 KAYHTGSQ
+1249 KAYHTGSK
-1257 GMVMAL
+1257 GLVMAL
-1263 TSGRDAAAYA
+1263 ASGSNAAAYA
-1273 LLPDMENAAGKQL
+1273 LLPEMENAAGKQL
-1286 VFWYKLYETSKKLE
+1286 VFWYKLYETKTLE

-1315 IDSYTPQKNDT
+1315 IASYTPATSDT

-1361 DIKVREVPVCDMATD
+1361 DIQVREVPVCDMATD

-1391 AWAGLADAGYTVIFR
+1391 AWSGLADAGYTVIFR

-1435 SVVARCAAG
+1435 SVVARCVAG

-1475 EEGYKASTSAD
+1475 EDGYKASTSAD

-1536 RISSFAFPEMIFPEG
+1536 RISSFAFPEMVFPEG
-1551 EQYEFVIWSR
+1551 EQYEFVVWSR
-1561 AQASSYATNVNKDSV
+1561 AQASSYATNVNNDSV

-1711 CTDGEESADVYTGT
+1711 CTDGEESADIYTGT
-1725 LSFTTECGTITNFPW
+1725 ISFATECGVVTEFPW
-1740 IEDFEG
+1740 VEDFEG
-1746 YESNGTRNG
+1746 YESNNTKDGLE
-1755 VPFVHP
+1755 FVHP
-1761 CWINEHAS
+1761 CWLNEHIE
-1769 GSGTELFGI
+1769 GPGNKLFAI
-1778 STMKSNATKNLVAPD
+1778 SHKLGATHNLVAPD
-1793 NTATTYT
+1793 NNATTYT
-1800 RLTLPTMDIPTAEG
+1800 RLTLPTMDIPEAGG
-1814 YDFSMDIYREN
+1814 YDFSMDIYRES
-1825 SGKATEGV
+1825 SGKETEGV
-1833 YVIAGTDTL
+1833 FVIVGTDTL
-1842 GFVARNYSVAGLNV
+1842 GFVARKYSVAGLNI
-1856 PAESSAYVW
+1856 PAEDSYNKW
-1865 YTYSFTLPKAGVQ
+1865 FHYSFTLPKAGVQ
-1878 NIVILGRSEHGYS
+1878 NIVILGRAEYGYA
-1891 IFMDNFAVK
+1891 IYMDNFTVK
-1900 ANGKVPTA
+1900 ANGKTPTA
-1908 LPATGAATDLAIKF
+1908 LPTTGADTDLAIKF
-1922 ISNGQVYI
+1922 IRNGQVYI

>member
-47 ATTNQWVIGAAA
+47 ATVNQWCVGAAA
-59 PKTGAKS
+59 NHGGSNA
-66 LYISDDNGTSN
+66 LYISNDGGTTNKYTDNKQT
-77 SYNINQSTSSFAYRT
+77 TSFAYRT
-92 FHFDAV
+92 FHFEAY
-98 DYVVSFDWIGRCEST
+98 DYNLSFDWLGQGEDK
-113 WDAMQILVVPA
+113 WDGMQVLILP
-124 SVSLTGKDANSV
+124 SNVSLEGADNTTVNLGNIRGF
-136 TIGTLSA
+136 TIKTTKSQIE
-143 VGRGTADAAI
+143 T
-153 ISAGYYR
+153 AGYIRFHAADPYNTSYPWIY
-160 LHCSTPHTSSNPWL
+160 CKTSSWIR
-174 FSEKTAWQSETQTLS
+174 ETVGFTISQ
-189 IAEAGDYNVVLLFQ
+189 EGDYNLVFIWE
-203 NDGSGGN
+203 NDGSGGV
-210 APSIT
+210 ATPSAS
-215 VDNLSIQKKACVD
+215 VDNIFVSKKACVD
-228 LSGVSVSNI
+228 MAAPVVTEITNNSAKVTWTAATGVLGYDYIVIPASGSLDESKAQRTALTEISATALSANTDYVAYVRAVCEDGAGAWARATFHTDCAEQSVPYTETFEGAMPAGNYVMPYCWNRIAYGDNPHVGVDDGGWSTSAHKGNGYLNFYGSNNEQIAILPTLAVNANQLQVSFYYRNGSKDYTNYGTTYKYPKFVVGVMSDPADAKTFVTVDTLPQETSYTLAKIYLNNVPATHNYIAIKFVGTTYSSSNGYVDDISVDYLPTCLPVKDIHVEATTQTS
-237 ECDAATIAWTAAD
+237 ATIAWTA
-250 AATGYEYVVIPSTDA
+250 GG
-265 LDETQATSTTAA
+265 DETQWS
-277 TATITN
+277 
-283 LSFYTDYTA
+283 
-292 YARAVCAD
+292 
-300 GNGAW
+300 
-305 AKTTFRTQK
+305 
-314 ACADLSGLT
+314 
-323 TSAISSDAVTLLWN
+323 
-337 VTDNAIS
+337 
-344 YDYVVLLATAA
+344 
-355 LDENTQTQNTTSLT
+355 
-369 ETISGLLPNTDYTAY
+369 
-384 VRAVCAKGAGEWT
+384 
-397 TVNFHTDCAPL
+397 
-408 AIPFSE
+408 
-414 NFDGTMPSGSN
+414 
-425 VVPYCWNKITTSP
+425 
-438 SYIRVEDDG
+438 
-447 YSAHSGDYDLYFWGG
+447 
-462 SSYSEQIAVLPVLT
+462 
-476 ADVNLLQIS
+476 
-485 LYYRNY
+485 
-491 YANNQNSKYPYF
+491 
-503 IVGAMSDPADKT
+503 
-515 TFVASDTL
+515 
-523 PQKTSWAQAKVYL
+523 
-536 SDMPDTHKYIA
+536 
-547 IKYAGGTLNTYG
+547 
-559 YIDDITVNYLPACV
+559 
-573 PAKNIHIGETTTTSA
+573 
-588 EIAWKAGKDETD
+588 
-600 WIVKYVAVGETDTVT
+600 VKYVQSGETDTVT
-615 SNVSGT
+615 TQVNGT

-626 SGLKHSTSYSYFVT
+626 NGLKHSTSYSYKVS
-640 VQSNCGSE
+640 VQSDCGNGD
-648 KAEVTKATLSF
+648 KAEVAATTLSF

-664 VFTAVRDSI
+664 LLTAVRDSI
-673 LLDFETYRNDQSFL
+673 LLDFEQYSDKQNFADV
-687 DIPCWNTFVGK
+687 PCWNTFAGK
-698 GSTTTTWKVQSGTAY
+698 NNPANTWAVQSGDAY
-713 KGAMAAYLNNLYDN
+713 EGAMAAYLNNLSDN
-727 SRSSVLVTPQL
+727 AKSAVLVTPEL
-738 EIPEGSEV
+738 EIPEKSELSLYV
-746 SMWVKSG
+746 RSG
-753 YASASSADDSLI
+753 YSSSQTADDSLI

-778 RLGKITEL
+778 RVGKITDL

-811 SHGSVLVDNI
+811 NHGSVLVDNI

-855 TQWQIVVANN
+855 TQWQIVAVNN
-865 SQSVYREETVDEPS
+865 SQTVYFEETVDDTPS
-879 YALDDLEPAT
+879 FTLDGLEPAT
-889 TDTFNITINS
+889 TDTFNITIKS

-911 GTLIFTTICEPADYT
+911 GTLIFTTICEPTNHT

-951 ESAYWDADKH
+951 EAAYWDADKH

-973 GYIWQV
+973 GNIWQV

-1019 IGLNFWL
+1019 IGLDFWL

-1042 SLEGATRVGCT
+1042 SLEGATRIGCT
-1053 GKLKSDYVHYEFDPI
+1053 GKLKSNYVHYEFDPI

-1111 GIATTSAKLAWK
+1111 DIATTSAKLAWK
-1123 KAYEENT
+1123 QAHEENT

-1152 LLENLT
+1152 LIENLT

-1168 IAAVCDGAE
+1168 IAAVCDGVE

-1194 ITAFPW
+1194 ISAFPW
-1200 REGFENMP
+1200 REGFESMP

-1326 WEEIKV
+1326 WKEIKV

-1391 AWAGLADAGYTVIFR
+1391 AWSGLADAGYTVIFR

-1497 KLGENNYTLVP
+1497 KLGEYNYTLVP

-1551 EQYEFVIWSR
+1551 EQYEFVVWSR
-1561 AQASSYATNVNKDSV
+1561 AQASSYATNVNNDSV

-1652 LDTARIVWD
+1652 LDTARIAWD
-1661 TRNDGASYRVTIKQ
+1661 TNNDGASYRVTLKQ
-1675 GENVLY
+1675 GSNTIY
-1681 NGLVN
+1681 NDVVN

-1693 NLNPSS
+1693 NLNASS
-1699 MYNNLQTTIVTV
+1699 MYNLSATIVTI

-1725 LSFTTECGTITNFPW
+1725 LSFATKCGTITNFPW

-1746 YESNGTRNG
+1746 YESNNKKNG

-1793 NTATTYT
+1793 NSATTYT
-1800 RLTLPTMDIPTAEG
+1800 RLTLPMMDIPTAEG
-1814 YDFSMDIYREN
+1814 YDFSMDIYRDN
-1825 SGKATEGV
+1825 SGKTTEGV

-1878 NIVILGRSEHGYS
+1878 NIVILGRAENGFAIY
-1891 IFMDNFAVK
+1891 MDNFAVK

-1908 LPATGAATDLAIKF
+1908 LPATGADTDLAIKF
-1922 ISNGQVYI
+1922 IRNGQVYI

>member
-37 TDNASWQFAN
+37 TDNTSWQFAN
-47 ATTNQWVIGAAA
+47 ATVNKWCIGAAA
-59 PKTGAKS
+59 NHGGSNA
-66 LYISDDNGTSN
+66 LYISNDGGNTYAYNVSERTTSL
-77 SYNINQSTSSFAYRT
+77 AYRT
-92 FHFDAV
+92 FHFDAW
-98 DYVVSFDWIGRCEST
+98 DYNIAFDWSGECEST
-113 WDAMQILVVPA
+113 WDGMQILLVPS
-124 SVSLTGKDANSV
+124 SVSLGSLGADNNNITFGSITGFTIKAEDKDV
-136 TIGTLSA
+136 T
-143 VGRGTADAAI
+143 D
-153 ISAGYYR
+153 AGYIR
-160 LHCSTPHTSSNPWL
+160 LNCTDAFETRYKWIFTGNSGWKSESTMV
-174 FSEKTAWQSETQTLS
+174 S
-189 IAEAGDYNVVLLFQ
+189 IPTAGDYNLVFIFQ
-203 NDGSGGN
+203 CDNGGGKS
-210 APSIT
+210 APAI
-215 VDNLSIQKKACVD
+215 DNIFVSKKACVD
-228 LSGVSVSNI
+228 M
-237 ECDAATIAWTAAD
+237 AAPVVAEITNNSAKVTWTAA
-250 AATGYEYVVIPSTDA
+250 TGVLGYDYIVIPASGS
-265 LDETQATSTTAA
+265 LDESKVQRTALTEISA
-277 TATITN
+277 TA
-283 LSFYTDYTA
+283 LSA
-292 YARAVCAD
+292 
-300 GNGAW
+300 
-305 AKTTFRTQK
+305 
-314 ACADLSGLT
+314 
-323 TSAISSDAVTLLWN
+323 
-337 VTDNAIS
+337 
-344 YDYVVLLATAA
+344 
-355 LDENTQTQNTTSLT
+355 
-369 ETISGLLPNTDYTAY
+369 NTDYVAY
-384 VRAVCAKGAGEWT
+384 VRAVCEDGAGAWARAT
-397 TVNFHTDCAPL
+397 FHTDCAAMSVPYT
-408 AIPFSE
+408 E
-414 NFDGTMPSGSN
+414 KFDGTMPEGDY
-425 VVPYCWNKITTSP
+425 VVPYCWNKINYGNYPYVYKYTSNA
-438 SYIRVEDDG
+438 
-447 YSAHSGDYDLYFWGG
+447 YSGAYSMIFSGG
-462 SSYSEQIAVLPVLT
+462 SSSSENYAVLPSFNVAANQLM
-476 ADVNLLQIS
+476 VS
-485 LYYRNY
+485 FYYK
-491 YANNQNSKYPYF
+491 NSYVEAGYGHL
-503 IVGAMSDPADKT
+503 IVGVMSDPADKT
-515 TFVASDTL
+515 TFVAIDTL
-523 PQKTSWAQAKVYL
+523 EQKSAYTLAKVYL
-536 SDMPDTHKYIA
+536 NDAPATHNYIA
-547 IKYAGGTLNTYG
+547 VKYGFSSKAYG
-559 YIDDITVNYLPACV
+559 NAYIDDITVDYLPACV
-573 PAKNIHIGETTTTSA
+573 PAKNIHVASATQTSA
-588 EIAWKAGKDETD
+588 TIAWKAGKDETQ
-600 WIVKYVAVGETDTVT
+600 WSVKYVQSGETDTVT
-615 SNVSGT
+615 TQVNGT

-626 SGLKHSTSYSYFVT
+626 NGLKHSTSYSYKVS
-640 VQSNCGSE
+640 VQSDCGNGD
-648 KAEVTKATLSF
+648 KAEVATTTLSF

-664 VFTAVRDSI
+664 LLTAVRDSI
-673 LLDFETYRNDQSFL
+673 LLDFEQYSDKQNFADV
-687 DIPCWNTFVGK
+687 PCWNTFAGK
-698 GSTTTTWKVQSGTAY
+698 NNPANTWAVQSGDAY
-713 KGAMAAYLNNLYDN
+713 EGAMAAYLNNLSDN
-727 SRSSVLVTPQL
+727 AKSAVLVTPEL
-738 EIPEGSEV
+738 EIPEKSELSLYV
-746 SMWVKSG
+746 RSG
-753 YASASSADDSLI
+753 YSSSQTADDSLI

-778 RLGKITEL
+778 RVGKITEL

-811 SHGSVLVDNI
+811 SYGSVLVDNI

-834 LLLGDVAARQATFS
+834 LVLGDVAARQATFS

-855 TQWQIVVANN
+855 TQWQIVAVNN
-865 SQSVYREETVDEPS
+865 SQTVYREETVDDTPS
-879 YALDDLEPAT
+879 FTLDNLEPAT

-911 GTLIFTTICEPADYT
+911 GTLIFTTICEPADHT

-951 ESAYWDADKH
+951 EAAYWDADKH

-973 GYIWQV
+973 GNIWQV

-988 GNQYLTIPNSSNDRP
+988 GDQYLTIPNSSNDRP

-1019 IGLNFWL
+1019 IGLDFWL

-1111 GIATTSAKLAWK
+1111 DIATTSAKLAWK

-1168 IAAVCDGAE
+1168 IAAVCDGVE

-1194 ITAFPW
+1194 ISAFPW
-1200 REGFENMP
+1200 REGFESMP

-1406 GNDTITK
+1406 DNDTITK

-1475 EEGYKASTSAD
+1475 EDGYKASTSAD

-1497 KLGENNYTLVP
+1497 KLGESNYTLVP

-1551 EQYEFVIWSR
+1551 EQYEFVVWSR
-1561 AQASSYATNVNKDSV
+1561 AQASSYATNVNNDSV

-1699 MYNNLQTTIVTV
+1699 MYNNLRTTIVTV
-1711 CTDGEESADVYTGT
+1711 CTDGEESADIYTGT
-1725 LSFTTECGTITNFPW
+1725 ISFATECGVVTEFPW
-1740 IEDFEG
+1740 VEDFEG
-1746 YESNGTRNG
+1746 YESNNTKDGLE
-1755 VPFVHP
+1755 FVHP
-1761 CWINEHAS
+1761 CWLNEHIE
-1769 GSGTELFGI
+1769 GPGNKLFAI
-1778 STMKSNATKNLVAPD
+1778 SHKLGATHNLVAPD
-1793 NTATTYT
+1793 NNATTYT
-1800 RLTLPTMDIPTAEG
+1800 RLTLPTMDIPEAGG
-1814 YDFSMDIYREN
+1814 YDFSMDIYRES
-1825 SGKATEGV
+1825 SGEETEGV
-1833 YVIAGTDTL
+1833 FVIVGTDTL
-1842 GFVARNYSVAGLNV
+1842 GFVARKYSVAGLNI
-1856 PAESSAYVW
+1856 PAEDSYNKW
-1865 YTYSFTLPKAGVQ
+1865 FHYTFTLPKAGVQ
-1878 NIVILGRSEHGYS
+1878 NIVILGRAEYGYA
-1891 IFMDNFAVK
+1891 IYMDNFTVK
-1900 ANGKVPTA
+1900 ANGKTPTA
-1908 LPATGAATDLAIKF
+1908 LPTTGADTDLAIKF

>member
-37 TDNASWQFAN
+37 TDNASWRFAN
-47 ATTNQWVIGAAA
+47 ATVNQWCVGAAA
-59 PKTGAKS
+59 NHGGSNA
-66 LYISDDNGTSN
+66 LYISNDGGTTN
-77 SYNINQSTSSFAYRT
+77 KYTNNKRTTSFAYRT
-92 FHFDAV
+92 FHFEAY
-98 DYVVSFDWIGRCEST
+98 DYNLSFDWLGQGE
-113 WDAMQILVVPA
+113 DEYDGMQVLILP
-124 SVSLTGKDANSV
+124 SNVSLEGADNTTVNLGNIRGF
-136 TIGTLSA
+136 TIKTTKSQIE
-143 VGRGTADAAI
+143 T
-153 ISAGYYR
+153 AGYIRFHAAAPYNTGYPWIY
-160 LHCSTPHTSSNPWL
+160 CKTSSWI
-174 FSEKTAWQSETQTLS
+174 TETMGFTISQ
-189 IAEAGDYNVVLLFQ
+189 EGDYNLVFIWE
-203 NDGSGGN
+203 NDGSGGV
-210 APSIT
+210 ATPSAS
-215 VDNLSIQKKACVD
+215 VDNIFVSKKACVD
-228 LSGVSVSNI
+228 MAAPVVTEITNNSAKVTWTAATGVLGYDYLVLPASASIDESQAQRTALTEISATALSANTDYVAYVRAVCSDGAGAWARATFHTDCAEQSVPYTETFEGTMPAGNYVMPYCWNRIAYGDNPHVGVDDGGWSTSAHKGNGYLNFYGSNSEQIAILPTLAVNANQLQVSFYYRNGSKDYTNYGTTYKYPKFVVGVMSDPADAKTFVTVDTLAQETSYTLAKVYLNGVPATHNYIAIKFVGTTYSSSNGYVDDISVDYLPTCLPAKDIHVEATTQTS
-237 ECDAATIAWTAAD
+237 ATIAWTA
-250 AATGYEYVVIPSTDA
+250 GG
-265 LDETQATSTTAA
+265 DETQWS
-277 TATITN
+277 
-283 LSFYTDYTA
+283 
-292 YARAVCAD
+292 
-300 GNGAW
+300 
-305 AKTTFRTQK
+305 
-314 ACADLSGLT
+314 
-323 TSAISSDAVTLLWN
+323 
-337 VTDNAIS
+337 
-344 YDYVVLLATAA
+344 
-355 LDENTQTQNTTSLT
+355 
-369 ETISGLLPNTDYTAY
+369 
-384 VRAVCAKGAGEWT
+384 
-397 TVNFHTDCAPL
+397 
-408 AIPFSE
+408 
-414 NFDGTMPSGSN
+414 
-425 VVPYCWNKITTSP
+425 
-438 SYIRVEDDG
+438 
-447 YSAHSGDYDLYFWGG
+447 
-462 SSYSEQIAVLPVLT
+462 
-476 ADVNLLQIS
+476 
-485 LYYRNY
+485 
-491 YANNQNSKYPYF
+491 
-503 IVGAMSDPADKT
+503 
-515 TFVASDTL
+515 
-523 PQKTSWAQAKVYL
+523 
-536 SDMPDTHKYIA
+536 
-547 IKYAGGTLNTYG
+547 
-559 YIDDITVNYLPACV
+559 
-573 PAKNIHIGETTTTSA
+573 
-588 EIAWKAGKDETD
+588 
-600 WIVKYVAVGETDTVT
+600 VKYVQSGETDTVT
-615 SNVSGT
+615 TQVNGT

-626 SGLKHSTSYSYFVT
+626 NGLKHSTSYSYKVS
-640 VQSNCGSE
+640 VQSDCGNGD
-648 KAEVTKATLSF
+648 KAEVATTTLSF

-664 VFTAVRDSI
+664 LLTAVSDSI
-673 LLDFETYRNDQSFL
+673 LLDFEQYSDKQNFADV
-687 DIPCWNTFVGK
+687 PCWNTFAGK
-698 GSTTTTWKVQSGTAY
+698 NSPANTWAVQSGDAY
-713 KGAMAAYLNNLYDN
+713 EGAMAAYLNNLSDN
-727 SRSSVLVTPQL
+727 AKSAVLVTPEL
-738 EIPEGSEV
+738 EIPEKSELSLYV
-746 SMWVKSG
+746 RSG
-753 YASASSADDSLI
+753 YSSSQTADDSLI

-778 RLGKITEL
+778 RLGKITDL
-786 TSGYQFFRFSLE
+786 TSDYQFFRFSLE
-798 TFRGNYYVLIESY
+798 AFRGNYYVLIESY
-811 SHGSVLVDNI
+811 SYGSVLVDNI

-834 LLLGDVAARQATFS
+834 LVLGDVAARQATFS

-855 TQWQIVVANN
+855 TQWQIVAVNN
-865 SQSVYREETVDEPS
+865 SQTVYFEETVDDTPS
-879 YALDDLEPAT
+879 FTLDNLEPAT

-899 VCDNVPSVEALK
+899 VCDNEPSVEALK
-911 GTLIFTTICEPADYT
+911 GTLIFTTICEPADHT

-951 ESAYWDADKH
+951 EEAYWDADKH

-973 GYIWQV
+973 GNIWQV

-1111 GIATTSAKLAWK
+1111 DIATTSAKLAWK

-1168 IAAVCDGAE
+1168 IAAVCDGVE

-1200 REGFENMP
+1200 REGFESMP

-1229 NASVFVAYSYTPS
+1229 NASVFVAYSYSPS
-1242 SYGYNPP
+1242 QYITR

-1475 EEGYKASTSAD
+1475 EEGYWYESST
-1486 EIVMPNCVVSE
+1486 VYTMPKCVVSE
-1497 KLGENNYTLVP
+1497 VCQGASDTRMIP
-1508 YNSAISNVRTGKQ
+1508 SNANLTGVH
-1521 CLFINGYNDSGYTPK
+1521 SGSQYLYMYGAYSSSYYY
-1536 RISSFAFPEMIFPEG
+1536 RSSFAFPEMIIPEA
-1551 EQYEFVIWSR
+1551 EAYELAIWSR
-1561 AQASSYATNVNKDSV
+1561 INRNNKPSYPDSV
-1576 EVFYNTEK
+1576 EVFYNAEK
-1584 QSLDGAVKIGSF
+1584 QSLDGAMKIGAF
-1596 KPAYNYTQH
+1596 KPTTTYTQYKF
-1605 CITIPQTGKQYIII
+1605 TLPAAGSQYVIL
-1619 KVWAR
+1619 KAWA
-1624 NMWFFDDASF
+1624 NQGQIFFDDASF

-1644 NVRVSATG
+1644 NVRVSAVG
-1652 LDTARIVWD
+1652 LDTARIAWD
-1661 TRNDGASYRVTIKQ
+1661 TNNDGASYRVTVLQ
-1675 GENVLY
+1675 GTNTLY
-1681 NGLVN
+1681 NGMVN

-1693 NLNPSS
+1693 NLNASS

-1711 CTDGEESADVYTGT
+1711 CTDGEESADIYTGT
-1725 LSFTTECGTITNFPW
+1725 ISFATECGVVTEFPW
-1740 IEDFEG
+1740 VEDFEG
-1746 YESNGTRNG
+1746 YESNNTKDGLE
-1755 VPFVHP
+1755 FVHP
-1761 CWINEHAS
+1761 CWLNEHIE
-1769 GSGTELFGI
+1769 GPGNKLFAI
-1778 STMKSNATKNLVAPD
+1778 SHKLGATHNLVAPD
-1793 NTATTYT
+1793 NNATTYT
-1800 RLTLPTMDIPTAEG
+1800 RLTLPTMDIPEAGG
-1814 YDFSMDIYREN
+1814 YDFSMDIYRES
-1825 SGKATEGV
+1825 SGKETEGV
-1833 YVIAGTDTL
+1833 FVIVGTDTL
-1842 GFVARNYSVAGLNV
+1842 GFVARKYSVAGLNI
-1856 PAESSAYVW
+1856 PAEDSYNKW
-1865 YTYSFTLPKAGVQ
+1865 FHYTFTLPKAGVQ
-1878 NIVILGRSEHGYS
+1878 NIVILGRAENGYA
-1891 IFMDNFAVK
+1891 IYMDNFTVK

>member
-37 TDNASWQFAN
+37 TDNTSWQFAN
-47 ATTNQWVIGAAA
+47 ATVNKWCIGAAA
-59 PKTGAKS
+59 NHGGSNA
-66 LYISDDNGTSN
+66 LYISNDGGNTYAYNVSERTTSL
-77 SYNINQSTSSFAYRT
+77 AYRT
-92 FHFDAV
+92 FHFDAW
-98 DYVVSFDWIGRCEST
+98 DYNIAFDWSGECEST
-113 WDAMQILVVPA
+113 WDGMQILLVPS
-124 SVSLTGKDANSV
+124 SVSLGSLGADNNNITFGSITGFTIKAEDKDV
-136 TIGTLSA
+136 T
-143 VGRGTADAAI
+143 D
-153 ISAGYYR
+153 AGYIR
-160 LHCSTPHTSSNPWL
+160 LNCTDAFETRYKWIFTGNSGWKSESTMV
-174 FSEKTAWQSETQTLS
+174 S
-189 IAEAGDYNVVLLFQ
+189 IPTAGDYNLVFIFQ
-203 NDGSGGN
+203 CDNGGGKS
-210 APSIT
+210 APAI
-215 VDNLSIQKKACVD
+215 DNIFVSKKACVD
-228 LSGVSVSNI
+228 M
-237 ECDAATIAWTAAD
+237 AAPVVAEITNNSAKVTWTAA
-250 AATGYEYVVIPSTDA
+250 TGVLGYDYIVIPASGS
-265 LDETQATSTTAA
+265 LDESKVQRTALTEISA
-277 TATITN
+277 TA
-283 LSFYTDYTA
+283 LSA
-292 YARAVCAD
+292 
-300 GNGAW
+300 
-305 AKTTFRTQK
+305 
-314 ACADLSGLT
+314 
-323 TSAISSDAVTLLWN
+323 
-337 VTDNAIS
+337 
-344 YDYVVLLATAA
+344 
-355 LDENTQTQNTTSLT
+355 
-369 ETISGLLPNTDYTAY
+369 NTDYVAY
-384 VRAVCAKGAGEWT
+384 VRAVCEDGAGAWARAT
-397 TVNFHTDCAPL
+397 FHTDCAAMSVPYT
-408 AIPFSE
+408 E
-414 NFDGTMPSGSN
+414 KFDGTMPEGDY
-425 VVPYCWNKITTSP
+425 VVPYCWNKINYGNYPYVYKYTSNA
-438 SYIRVEDDG
+438 
-447 YSAHSGDYDLYFWGG
+447 YSGAYSMIFSGG
-462 SSYSEQIAVLPVLT
+462 SSSSENYAVLPSFNVAANQLM
-476 ADVNLLQIS
+476 VS
-485 LYYRNY
+485 FYYK
-491 YANNQNSKYPYF
+491 NSYVEAGYGHL
-503 IVGAMSDPADKT
+503 IVGVMSDPADKT
-515 TFVASDTL
+515 TFVAIDTL
-523 PQKTSWAQAKVYL
+523 EQKSAYTLAKVYL
-536 SDMPDTHKYIA
+536 NDAPATHNYIA
-547 IKYAGGTLNTYG
+547 VKYGFSSKAYG
-559 YIDDITVNYLPACV
+559 NAYIDDITVDYLPACV
-573 PAKNIHIGETTTTSA
+573 PAKNIHVASATQTSA
-588 EIAWKAGKDETD
+588 TIAWKAGKDETQ
-600 WIVKYVAVGETDTVT
+600 WSVKYVQSGETDTVT
-615 SNVSGT
+615 TQVNGT

-626 SGLKHSTSYSYFVT
+626 NGLKHSTSYSYKVS
-640 VQSNCGSE
+640 VQSDCGNGD
-648 KAEVTKATLSF
+648 KAEVAATTLSF

-664 VFTAVRDSI
+664 LLIAVRDSI
-673 LLDFETYRNDQSFL
+673 LLDFEQYSDKQNFADV
-687 DIPCWNTFVGK
+687 PCWNTFAGK
-698 GSTTTTWKVQSGTAY
+698 NNPANTWAVQSGDAY
-713 KGAMAAYLNNLYDN
+713 EGAMAAYLNNLSDN
-727 SRSSVLVTPQL
+727 AKSAVLVTPEL
-738 EIPEGSEV
+738 EIPEKSELSLYV
-746 SMWVKSG
+746 RSG
-753 YASASSADDSLI
+753 YSSSQTADDSLI

-778 RLGKITEL
+778 RVGKITEL

-811 SHGSVLVDNI
+811 SYGSVLVDNI

-855 TQWQIVVANN
+855 TQWQIVAVNN
-865 SQSVYREETVDEPS
+865 SQTVYFEETVDDTPS
-879 YALDDLEPAT
+879 FTLDGLEPAT

-899 VCDNVPSVEALK
+899 VCDDVPSVEALK
-911 GTLIFTTICEPADYT
+911 GTLIFTTICEPADHT

-951 ESAYWDADKH
+951 EAAYWDADKH

-973 GYIWQV
+973 GNIWQV

-988 GNQYLTIPNSSNDRP
+988 GDQYLTIPNSSNDRP

-1019 IGLNFWL
+1019 IGLDFWL

-1111 GIATTSAKLAWK
+1111 DIATTSAKLAWK

-1168 IAAVCDGAE
+1168 IAAVCDGVE

-1200 REGFENMP
+1200 REGFESMP

-1229 NASVFVAYSYTPS
+1229 NASVFVAYSYSPS
-1242 SYGYNPP
+1242 QYITR

-1475 EEGYKASTSAD
+1475 EEGYWYESST
-1486 EIVMPNCVVSE
+1486 VYTMPKCVVSE
-1497 KLGENNYTLVP
+1497 VCQGASDTRMIP
-1508 YNSAISNVRTGKQ
+1508 SNANLTGVH
-1521 CLFINGYNDSGYTPK
+1521 SGSQYLYMYGAYSSSYYY
-1536 RISSFAFPEMIFPEG
+1536 RSSFAFPEMIIPEA
-1551 EQYEFVIWSR
+1551 EAYELAIWSR
-1561 AQASSYATNVNKDSV
+1561 INRNNKPSYPDSV
-1576 EVFYNTEK
+1576 EVFYNAEK
-1584 QSLDGAVKIGSF
+1584 QSLDGAMKIGAF
-1596 KPAYNYTQH
+1596 KPTTTYTQYKF
-1605 CITIPQTGKQYIII
+1605 TLPAAGSQYVIL
-1619 KVWAR
+1619 KAWA
-1624 NMWFFDDASF
+1624 NQGQIFFDDASF

-1644 NVRVSATG
+1644 NVRVSAVG
-1652 LDTARIVWD
+1652 LDTARIAWD
-1661 TRNDGASYRVTIKQ
+1661 TNNDGASYRVTVLQ
-1675 GENVLY
+1675 GTNTLY
-1681 NGLVN
+1681 NGMVN

-1693 NLNPSS
+1693 NLNASS

-1711 CTDGEESADVYTGT
+1711 CTDGEESADIYTGT
-1725 LSFTTECGTITNFPW
+1725 ISFATECGVVTEFPW
-1740 IEDFEG
+1740 VEDFEG
-1746 YESNGTRNG
+1746 YESNNTKDGLE
-1755 VPFVHP
+1755 FVHP
-1761 CWINEHAS
+1761 CWLNEHIE
-1769 GSGTELFGI
+1769 GPGNKLFAI
-1778 STMKSNATKNLVAPD
+1778 SHKLGATHNLVAPD
-1793 NTATTYT
+1793 NNATTYT
-1800 RLTLPTMDIPTAEG
+1800 RLTLPTMDIPEAGG
-1814 YDFSMDIYREN
+1814 YDFSMDIYRES
-1825 SGKATEGV
+1825 SGKETEGV
-1833 YVIAGTDTL
+1833 FVIVGTDTL
-1842 GFVARNYSVAGLNV
+1842 GFVARKYSVAGLNI
-1856 PAESSAYVW
+1856 PAEDSYNKW
-1865 YTYSFTLPKAGVQ
+1865 FHYTFTLPKAGVQ
-1878 NIVILGRSEHGYS
+1878 NIVILGRAEYGYA
-1891 IFMDNFAVK
+1891 IYMDNFTVK
-1900 ANGKVPTA
+1900 ANGKTPTA
-1908 LPATGAATDLAIKF
+1908 LPTTGADTDLAIKF
-1922 ISNGQVYI
+1922 IRNGQVYI

>member
-37 TDNASWQFAN
+37 IDNASWQFAN
-47 ATTNQWVIGAAA
+47 ATVNKWCVGAAA
-59 PKTGAKS
+59 NHGGSNA
-66 LYISDDNGTSN
+66 LYISNDGGTTNKYTDNKKT
-77 SYNINQSTSSFAYRT
+77 TSFAYRT
-92 FHFDAV
+92 FHFEAY
-98 DYVVSFDWIGRCEST
+98 DYNLSFDWLGQGE
-113 WDAMQILVVPA
+113 DKYDGMQVLILP
-124 SVSLTGKDANSV
+124 SGVSLEGVDNTTLKLGNISGF
-136 TIGTLSA
+136 TITTTKSQIE
-143 VGRGTADAAI
+143 T
-153 ISAGYYR
+153 AGYIRFHAADPYNTGYPWIY
-160 LHCSTPHTSSNPWL
+160 CKTSSWI
-174 FSEKTAWQSETQTLS
+174 TETVGFTISQ
-189 IAEAGDYNVVLLFQ
+189 EGDYNLVFIWE
-203 NDGSGGN
+203 NDGSGGV
-210 APSIT
+210 ATPSAS
-215 VDNLSIQKKACVD
+215 VDNIFISKKACVD
-228 LSGVSVSNI
+228 MAAPVVAEITNNSAKVTWTAATGVLGYDYIVIPASGSLDESKAQRTMLTEISATALSANTDYVAYVRAVCEDGAGAWARATFHTDCAEQSVPYTETFEGTMPAGNYVMPYCWNRIAYGDNPHVGVDDGGWSTSAHKGNGYLNFYGSNNEQIAILPTLALNANQLQVSFYYRNGSKDYTNYGTTYKYPKFVVGVMSDPADAKTFVTVDTLAQETSYTLAKVYLNGVPATHNYIAIKFVGTTYSSSNGYVDDISVDYLPTCLPAKDIHVEATTQTS
-237 ECDAATIAWTAAD
+237 ATIAWTA
-250 AATGYEYVVIPSTDA
+250 GG
-265 LDETQATSTTAA
+265 DETQWS
-277 TATITN
+277 
-283 LSFYTDYTA
+283 
-292 YARAVCAD
+292 
-300 GNGAW
+300 
-305 AKTTFRTQK
+305 
-314 ACADLSGLT
+314 
-323 TSAISSDAVTLLWN
+323 
-337 VTDNAIS
+337 
-344 YDYVVLLATAA
+344 
-355 LDENTQTQNTTSLT
+355 
-369 ETISGLLPNTDYTAY
+369 
-384 VRAVCAKGAGEWT
+384 
-397 TVNFHTDCAPL
+397 
-408 AIPFSE
+408 
-414 NFDGTMPSGSN
+414 
-425 VVPYCWNKITTSP
+425 
-438 SYIRVEDDG
+438 
-447 YSAHSGDYDLYFWGG
+447 
-462 SSYSEQIAVLPVLT
+462 
-476 ADVNLLQIS
+476 
-485 LYYRNY
+485 
-491 YANNQNSKYPYF
+491 
-503 IVGAMSDPADKT
+503 
-515 TFVASDTL
+515 
-523 PQKTSWAQAKVYL
+523 
-536 SDMPDTHKYIA
+536 
-547 IKYAGGTLNTYG
+547 
-559 YIDDITVNYLPACV
+559 
-573 PAKNIHIGETTTTSA
+573 
-588 EIAWKAGKDETD
+588 
-600 WIVKYVAVGETDTVT
+600 VKYVQSGETDTVT
-615 SNVSGT
+615 TQVNGT

-626 SGLKHSTSYSYFVT
+626 SGLKHSTSYSYKVS
-640 VQSNCGSE
+640 VQSDCGNGD
-648 KAEVTKATLSF
+648 KAEVAATTLSF

-664 VFTAVRDSI
+664 FLTAVRDSI
-673 LLDFETYRNDQSFL
+673 LLDFEQYSDKQNFADV
-687 DIPCWNTFVGK
+687 PCWNTFAGK
-698 GSTTTTWKVQSGTAY
+698 NNPANTWAVQSGDAY
-713 KGAMAAYLNNLYDN
+713 EGAMAAYLNNLSDN
-727 SRSSVLVTPQL
+727 AKSAVLVTPEL
-738 EIPEGSEV
+738 EIPEKSELSLYV
-746 SMWVKSG
+746 RSG
-753 YASASSADDSLI
+753 YSSSQTADDSLI

-778 RLGKITEL
+778 RVGKITDL

-811 SHGSVLVDNI
+811 SYGSVLVDNI

-834 LLLGDVAARQATFS
+834 LVLGDVAARQATFS

-855 TQWQIVVANN
+855 TQWQIVAVNN
-865 SQSVYREETVDEPS
+865 SQTVYFEETVDDTPS
-879 YALDDLEPAT
+879 FTLDGLEPAT

-911 GTLIFTTICEPADYT
+911 GTLIFTTICEPADHT

-951 ESAYWDADKH
+951 EAAYWDADKH

-973 GYIWQV
+973 GNIWQV

-988 GNQYLTIPNSSNDRP
+988 GDQYLTIPNSSNDRP

-1019 IGLNFWL
+1019 IGLDFWL

-1042 SLEGATRVGCT
+1042 SLEGATRIGCT
-1053 GKLKSDYVHYEFDPI
+1053 GKLKSNYVHYEFDPI

-1111 GIATTSAKLAWK
+1111 DIATTSAKLAWK
-1123 KAYEENT
+1123 RAHEENT

-1168 IAAVCDGAE
+1168 IAAVCDGVE

-1200 REGFENMP
+1200 REGFESMP

-1214 DGPLCWNILDANQGG
+1214 DGPLCWNILDANQGKG
-1229 NASVFVAYSYTPS
+1229 VVYVTTS
-1242 SYGYNPP
+1242 S
-1249 KAYHTGSQ
+1249 AYHTGSK
-1257 GMVMAL
+1257 GLAMSFV
-1263 TSGRDAAAYA
+1263 SGSYATDVYA
-1273 LLPDMENAAGKQL
+1273 LLPEMENAAGKQL
-1286 VFWYKLYETSKKLE
+1286 VFWYKLENHYNATME

-1306 PADKSTWKT
+1306 PNDKTTWT
-1315 IDSYTPQKNDT
+1315 AIASYTPASSRS
-1326 WEEIKV
+1326 WEEVKAV
-1332 TLDVPEDVVNP
+1332 LEVPEDVTDP
-1343 HFGFRFA
+1343 HFGFHYHLKSGSYT
-1350 ASYSNTAAYID
+1350 SYSAYID
-1361 DIKVREVPVCDMATD
+1361 DIQVREVPVCDMATD

-1475 EEGYKASTSAD
+1475 EEGYKYISQYNGT
-1486 EIVMPNCVVSE
+1486 MPKCVVSE
-1497 KLGENNYTLVP
+1497 KFGTTNQRLVP
-1508 YNSAISNVRTGKQ
+1508 FNTDKTMAHTGAQ
-1521 CLFINGYNDSGYTPK
+1521 YLSLFGYYK
-1536 RISSFAFPEMIFPEG
+1536 YSSYSSQDNPGKSWFAFPEMIIPESNA
-1551 EQYEFVIWSR
+1551 YEFAIWSR
-1561 AQASSYATNVNKDSV
+1561 IKEVNYSSRVDSV
-1576 EVFYNTEK
+1576 EVYYNTEK
-1584 QSLDGAVKIGSF
+1584 QSLDGAVKIGVF
-1596 KPAYNYTQH
+1596 RPTTTYTQYKFSL
-1605 CITIPQTGKQYIII
+1605 PAAGSQYIII
-1619 KVWAR
+1619 KAWALQTQLH
-1624 NMWFFDDASF
+1624 FDDASF

-1652 LDTARIVWD
+1652 LDTARIAWD
-1661 TRNDGASYRVTIKQ
+1661 TNNDGASYRVTLKQ
-1675 GENVLY
+1675 GSNTIY
-1681 NGLVN
+1681 NDVVN

-1693 NLNPSS
+1693 NLAASS
-1699 MYNNLQTTIVTV
+1699 TYNLSATIVTI

-1725 LSFTTECGTITNFPW
+1725 LSFATKCGTITNFPW

-1746 YESNGTRNG
+1746 YESNNTKNG

-1769 GSGTELFGI
+1769 GPGTELFGI

-1793 NTATTYT
+1793 NRATTYT

-1814 YDFSMDIYREN
+1814 YDFSMDIYRDN
-1825 SGKATEGV
+1825 SGETTEGV

-1878 NIVILGRSEHGYS
+1878 NIVILGRAEYGYA
-1891 IFMDNFAVK
+1891 IYMDNFTVK

>member
-47 ATTNQWVIGAAA
+47 ATVNKWCIGAAA
-59 PKTGAKS
+59 NHGGSNA
-66 LYISDDNGTSN
+66 LYISNDNGVSN
-77 SYNINQSTSSFAYRT
+77 AYTNRDYKYTTSFAYRT
-92 FHFDAV
+92 FHFEAY
-98 DYVVSFDWIGRCEST
+98 DYNLSFDWLGEGE
-113 WDAMQILVVPA
+113 DKYDGMQVLILP
-124 SVSLTGKDANSV
+124 SNVSLEGADNTTVKLGNIEGF
-136 TIGTLSA
+136 TIK
-143 VGRGTADAAI
+143 TAKSQI
-153 ISAGYYR
+153 ETAGYVRFHAASPYNTDYPWIY
-160 LHCSTPHTSSNPWL
+160 CKTSSWI
-174 FSEKTAWQSETQTLS
+174 TETVGFTISQ
-189 IAEAGDYNVVLLFQ
+189 EGDYNLVFIWE
-203 NDGSGGN
+203 NDGSGGV
-210 APSIT
+210 ATPSAS
-215 VDNLSIQKKACVD
+215 VDNIFVSKKACVD
-228 LSGVSVSNI
+228 MAAPVVAKITNNSAKVTWTAATGVLGYDYIVIPASGSLDESKAQRATLTEISATALSANTDYVAYVRAVCEDGAGAWARAAFHTDCAEQSVPYMETFEGTMPAGNYVMPYCWNRIAYGDNPHVGVDDGGWSTSAHKGNGYLNFNGSNNEQIAILPALAVNANQLQVSFYYRNGSKDYTNYGTTYKYPKFVVGVMSDPADAKTFVTVDTLPQETSYTLAKIYLNNVPATHNYIAIKFVGTTYSSSSGYVDDISVDYLPTCLPAKDIHVEATTQTS
-237 ECDAATIAWTAAD
+237 ATIAWTA
-250 AATGYEYVVIPSTDA
+250 GG
-265 LDETQATSTTAA
+265 DETQWS
-277 TATITN
+277 
-283 LSFYTDYTA
+283 
-292 YARAVCAD
+292 
-300 GNGAW
+300 
-305 AKTTFRTQK
+305 
-314 ACADLSGLT
+314 
-323 TSAISSDAVTLLWN
+323 
-337 VTDNAIS
+337 
-344 YDYVVLLATAA
+344 
-355 LDENTQTQNTTSLT
+355 
-369 ETISGLLPNTDYTAY
+369 
-384 VRAVCAKGAGEWT
+384 
-397 TVNFHTDCAPL
+397 
-408 AIPFSE
+408 
-414 NFDGTMPSGSN
+414 
-425 VVPYCWNKITTSP
+425 
-438 SYIRVEDDG
+438 
-447 YSAHSGDYDLYFWGG
+447 
-462 SSYSEQIAVLPVLT
+462 
-476 ADVNLLQIS
+476 
-485 LYYRNY
+485 
-491 YANNQNSKYPYF
+491 
-503 IVGAMSDPADKT
+503 
-515 TFVASDTL
+515 
-523 PQKTSWAQAKVYL
+523 
-536 SDMPDTHKYIA
+536 
-547 IKYAGGTLNTYG
+547 
-559 YIDDITVNYLPACV
+559 
-573 PAKNIHIGETTTTSA
+573 
-588 EIAWKAGKDETD
+588 
-600 WIVKYVAVGETDTVT
+600 VKYVQSGETDTVT
-615 SNVSGT
+615 TQVNGT

-626 SGLKHSTSYSYFVT
+626 NGLKHSTSYSYKVS
-640 VQSNCGSE
+640 VQSDCGNGD
-648 KAEVTKATLSF
+648 KAEVATTTLSF

-664 VFTAVRDSI
+664 PLTAVRDSI
-673 LLDFETYRNDQSFL
+673 LLDFEQYSDKQNFADV
-687 DIPCWNTFVGK
+687 PCWNTFAGK
-698 GSTTTTWKVQSGTAY
+698 NSPDNTWAVQSGSAY
-713 KGAMAAYLNNLYDN
+713 KGAMAAYLNNLSDN
-727 SRSSVLVTPQL
+727 AKSAVLVTPEL
-738 EIPEGSEV
+738 EIPEKSELSLYV
-746 SMWVKSG
+746 RSG
-753 YASASSADDSLI
+753 YSSSSTADDSLI

-786 TSGYQFFRFSLE
+786 TLDYQFFRFSLE

-811 SHGSVLVDNI
+811 NYGSVLVDNI

-855 TQWQIVVANN
+855 TQWQIVAVNN
-865 SQSVYREETVDEPS
+865 SQTVYFEETVDDTPS
-879 YALDDLEPAT
+879 FTLEGLEPAT

-911 GTLIFTTICEPADYT
+911 GTLIFTTICEPADHT
-926 AAAPGDT
+926 AAALGDT

-951 ESAYWDADKH
+951 EEAYWDADKH

-973 GYIWQV
+973 GNIWQV

-1111 GIATTSAKLAWK
+1111 DIATTSAKLVWK
-1123 KAYEENT
+1123 KAHEENT

-1194 ITAFPW
+1194 VTAFPW
-1200 REGFENMP
+1200 REGFESMP

-1214 DGPLCWNILDANQGG
+1214 DGPLCWNILDANQGKG
-1229 NASVFVAYSYTPS
+1229 VVYVTTS
-1242 SYGYNPP
+1242 S
-1249 KAYHTGSQ
+1249 AYHTGSK
-1257 GMVMAL
+1257 GLAMSFV
-1263 TSGRDAAAYA
+1263 SGSYATDVYA
-1273 LLPDMENAAGKQL
+1273 LLPEMENAAGKQL
-1286 VFWYKLYETSKKLE
+1286 VFWYKLENNYNATME

-1306 PADKSTWKT
+1306 PNDKTTWT
-1315 IDSYTPQKNDT
+1315 AIASYTPASSRS
-1326 WEEIKV
+1326 WEEVKAV
-1332 TLDVPEDVVNP
+1332 LEVPEDVTDP
-1343 HFGFRFA
+1343 HFGFHYHLKSGSYT
-1350 ASYSNTAAYID
+1350 SYSAYID

-1391 AWAGLADAGYTVIFR
+1391 AWSGLADAGYTVIFR

-1435 SVVARCAAG
+1435 SVVARCVAG

-1475 EEGYKASTSAD
+1475 EEGYKYISQYNGT
-1486 EIVMPNCVVSE
+1486 MPKCVVSE
-1497 KLGENNYTLVP
+1497 KFGTTNQRLVP
-1508 YNSAISNVRTGKQ
+1508 FNTDKTMAHTGAQ
-1521 CLFINGYNDSGYTPK
+1521 YLSLFGYYK
-1536 RISSFAFPEMIFPEG
+1536 YSSYYSQDNPGKSWFAFPEMIIPESNA
-1551 EQYEFVIWSR
+1551 YEFAIWSR
-1561 AQASSYATNVNKDSV
+1561 IKEVNYSSRVDSV
-1576 EVFYNTEK
+1576 EVYYNTEK
-1584 QSLDGAVKIGSF
+1584 QSLDGAVKIGIF
-1596 KPAYNYTQH
+1596 RPTTTYTQYKFSL
-1605 CITIPQTGKQYIII
+1605 PAAGSQYIII
-1619 KVWAR
+1619 KAWALQTQLH
-1624 NMWFFDDASF
+1624 FDDASF

-1652 LDTARIVWD
+1652 LDTARIAWD
-1661 TRNDGASYRVTIKQ
+1661 TNNDGASYRVTIKQ

-1711 CTDGEESADVYTGT
+1711 CTDGEESADIYTGT
-1725 LSFTTECGTITNFPW
+1725 ISFATECGTITKFPW

-1746 YESNGTRNG
+1746 YESNNKKNG
-1755 VPFVHP
+1755 VPFIHP

-1793 NTATTYT
+1793 NSATTYT

-1825 SGKATEGV
+1825 SGAETEGV
-1833 YVIAGTDTL
+1833 FVIVGTDTL
-1842 GFVARNYSVAGLNV
+1842 GFVARKYSVAGLNV

-1878 NIVILGRSEHGYS
+1878 NIVILGRAENGYA
-1891 IFMDNFAVK
+1891 IYMDNFTVK

>member
-47 ATTNQWVIGAAA
+47 ATVNKWCIGAAA
-59 PKTGAKS
+59 NHGGSNA
-66 LYISDDNGTSN
+66 LYISNDNGVSNAYNVSERTTSL
-77 SYNINQSTSSFAYRT
+77 AYRT
-92 FHFDAV
+92 FHFDAW
-98 DYVVSFDWIGRCEST
+98 DYNIAFDWSGECEST
-113 WDAMQILVVPA
+113 WDGMQILLVPS
-124 SVSLTGKDANSV
+124 SVSLGSLGADNNNITFGSIGGFTIKTIDAD
-136 TIGTLSA
+136 IA
-143 VGRGTADAAI
+143 K
-153 ISAGYYR
+153 AGYVR
-160 LHCSTPHTSSNPWL
+160 LNCSDPFSTAYKWIFTGSSSWKL
-174 FSEKTAWQSETQTLS
+174 ESQEIS
-189 IAEAGDYNVVLLFQ
+189 IPSAGDYNLVFIFQ
-203 NDGSGGN
+203 CDDGGGKS
-210 APSIT
+210 APAI
-215 VDNLSIQKKACVD
+215 DNIFISKKACVD
-228 LSGVSVSNI
+228 M
-237 ECDAATIAWTAAD
+237 AAPDVTEITNNSAKVTWTAA
-250 AATGYEYVVIPSTDA
+250 TGVLGYDYIVIPASGS
-265 LDETQATSTTAA
+265 LDESKAQRTALTEISA
-277 TATITN
+277 TA
-283 LSFYTDYTA
+283 LSA
-292 YARAVCAD
+292 
-300 GNGAW
+300 
-305 AKTTFRTQK
+305 
-314 ACADLSGLT
+314 
-323 TSAISSDAVTLLWN
+323 
-337 VTDNAIS
+337 
-344 YDYVVLLATAA
+344 
-355 LDENTQTQNTTSLT
+355 
-369 ETISGLLPNTDYTAY
+369 NTDYVAY
-384 VRAVCAKGAGEWT
+384 VRAVCEDGAGAWARAT
-397 TVNFHTDCAPL
+397 FHTDCAAMSVPYT
-408 AIPFSE
+408 E
-414 NFDGTMPSGSN
+414 KFDGTMPEGDY
-425 VVPYCWNKITTSP
+425 VVPYCWNKINYGNYPYVYEYTSNA
-438 SYIRVEDDG
+438 
-447 YSAHSGDYDLYFWGG
+447 YSGAYSMIFSGG
-462 SSYSEQIAVLPVLT
+462 SSSSENYAVLPSFNVAANQLM
-476 ADVNLLQIS
+476 VS
-485 LYYRNY
+485 FYYK
-491 YANNQNSKYPYF
+491 NSYVEAGYGHL
-503 IVGAMSDPADKT
+503 IVGVMSDPADKT
-515 TFVASDTL
+515 TFVAIDTL
-523 PQKTSWAQAKVYL
+523 EQKSAYTLAKVYL
-536 SDMPDTHKYIA
+536 NDAPATHNYIA
-547 IKYAGGTLNTYG
+547 VKYGFSSKTYG
-559 YIDDITVNYLPACV
+559 NAYIDDITVDYLPACV
-573 PAKNIHIGETTTTSA
+573 PAKNIHVASATQTSA
-588 EIAWKAGKDETD
+588 TIAWTAGGDETQ
-600 WIVKYVAVGETDTVT
+600 WSVKYVQSGETDTVT
-615 SNVSGT
+615 TQVNGT

-626 SGLKHSTSYSYFVT
+626 NGLKHSTSYSYKVS
-640 VQSNCGSE
+640 VQSDCGNGD
-648 KAEVTKATLSF
+648 KAEVAATTLSF

-664 VFTAVRDSI
+664 PLIAVRDSI
-673 LLDFETYRNDQSFL
+673 LLDFEQYSDKQNFADVL
-687 DIPCWNTFVGK
+687 CWNTFAGK
-698 GSTTTTWKVQSGTAY
+698 NSPDNTWAVQSGSAY
-713 KGAMAAYLNNLYDN
+713 KGAMAAYLNNLSDN
-727 SRSSVLVTPQL
+727 AKSAVLVTPEL
-738 EIPEGSEV
+738 EIPEKSELSLYV
-746 SMWVKSG
+746 RSG
-753 YASASSADDSLI
+753 YSSSSTADDSLI
-765 VYINANPTLEGAT
+765 VYISANPTLEGAT
-778 RLGKITEL
+778 RLGKITDL
-786 TSGYQFFRFSLE
+786 TLGYQFFRFSLE

-811 SHGSVLVDNI
+811 SYGSVLVDNI

-834 LLLGDVAARQATFS
+834 LVLGDVAARQATFS

-855 TQWQIVVANN
+855 TQWQIVAVNN
-865 SQSVYREETVDEPS
+865 SQTHYFEETVDDTPS
-879 YALDDLEPAT
+879 FTLEGLEPAT

-911 GTLIFTTICEPADYT
+911 GTLIFTTICEPADHT

-951 ESAYWDADKH
+951 EAAYWDADKH

-973 GYIWQV
+973 GNIWQV

-988 GNQYLTIPNSSNDRP
+988 GDQYLTIPNSSNDRP

-1019 IGLNFWL
+1019 IGLDFWL

-1111 GIATTSAKLAWK
+1111 DIATTSAKLAWK
-1123 KAYEENT
+1123 RAYEENT

-1168 IAAVCDGAE
+1168 IAAVCDGVE

-1194 ITAFPW
+1194 ISAFPW
-1200 REGFENMP
+1200 REGFESMP

-1273 LLPDMENAAGKQL
+1273 LLPDMENVAGKQL

-1475 EEGYKASTSAD
+1475 EDGYKASTSAD

-1497 KLGENNYTLVP
+1497 KLGESNYTLVP

-1551 EQYEFVIWSR
+1551 EQYEFVVWSR
-1561 AQASSYATNVNKDSV
+1561 AQASSYATNVNNDSV

-1596 KPAYNYTQH
+1596 KPTYNYTQH
-1605 CITIPQTGKQYIII
+1605 CITLPEAGKQYIII

-1644 NVRVSATG
+1644 NVRVSAVG
-1652 LDTARIVWD
+1652 LDTARIAWD
-1661 TRNDGASYRVTIKQ
+1661 TKNDGASYRVTIKQ

-1711 CTDGEESADVYTGT
+1711 CTDGEESADIYTGT
-1725 LSFTTECGTITNFPW
+1725 ISFATECGVVTEFPW
-1740 IEDFEG
+1740 VEDFEG
-1746 YESNGTRNG
+1746 YESNNTKDGLE
-1755 VPFVHP
+1755 FVHP
-1761 CWINEHAS
+1761 CWLNEHIE
-1769 GSGTELFGI
+1769 GPGNKLFAI
-1778 STMKSNATKNLVAPD
+1778 SHKLGATHNLVAPD
-1793 NTATTYT
+1793 NNATTYT
-1800 RLTLPTMDIPTAEG
+1800 RLTLPTMDIPEAGG
-1814 YDFSMDIYREN
+1814 YDFSMDIYRES
-1825 SGKATEGV
+1825 SGKETEGV
-1833 YVIAGTDTL
+1833 FVIVGTDTL
-1842 GFVARNYSVAGLNV
+1842 GFVARKYSVAGLNI
-1856 PAESSAYVW
+1856 PAEDSYNKW
-1865 YTYSFTLPKAGVQ
+1865 FHYTFTLPKAGVQ
-1878 NIVILGRSEHGYS
+1878 NIVILGRAEYGYA
-1891 IFMDNFAVK
+1891 IYMDNFTVK
-1900 ANGKVPTA
+1900 ANGKTPTA
-1908 LPATGAATDLAIKF
+1908 LPTTGADTDLAIKF

>member
-47 ATTNQWVIGAAA
+47 ATVNQWCIGAAA
-59 PKTGAKS
+59 NNGGSNA
-66 LYISDDNGTSN
+66 LYISNDGGTTYTYSATYPN
-77 SYNINQSTSSFAYRT
+77 AYQTSFAYRA
-92 FHFDAV
+92 FHFEKG
-98 DYVVSFDWIGRCEST
+98 DYTISFDWQCEGEPGYSSSSAPYDFMQVVLTPASITIEGASAESGKLGSIASFGKNTKNTEIEKAGYIRATCANPYSASYPYCFLKQST
-113 WDAMQILVVPA
+113 WSSGEIF
-124 SVSLTGKDANSV
+124 N
-136 TIGTLSA
+136 
-143 VGRGTADAAI
+143 
-153 ISAGYYR
+153 ISID
-160 LHCSTPHTSSNPWL
+160 N
-174 FSEKTAWQSETQTLS
+174 
-189 IAEAGDYNVVLLFQ
+189 AGDYYLVFSWH
-203 NDGSGGN
+203 NDGGVHIPP
-210 APSIT
+210 AA
-215 VDNLSIQKKACVD
+215 VDNISISKKACGDIKAISTAAITSNSATLSWNAIEGAVGYDYFVGATLNETMAQRITAATITLTGLSANSDYTAYVRSVCAEGNGVWKNVAFHTDCAEQSIPYAEDFEGTMPAGNDVMPYCWNSVQYGGYPYVKTDDGGWSTSAHGGKGYLNFFGSNSEQIAILPTLAVNANQLQVSFYYRNGSKDYTNYGTTYKYPKFVVGVMSDPADAKTFVTVD
-228 LSGVSVSNI
+228 TLPQETSYTLAKIYLNNVPATHNYIAIKFVGTTYSSSNGYVDDISVDYLPTCLPAKDIHVEATTQTS
-237 ECDAATIAWTAAD
+237 ATIAWTA
-250 AATGYEYVVIPSTDA
+250 GG
-265 LDETQATSTTAA
+265 DETQWS
-277 TATITN
+277 
-283 LSFYTDYTA
+283 
-292 YARAVCAD
+292 
-300 GNGAW
+300 
-305 AKTTFRTQK
+305 
-314 ACADLSGLT
+314 
-323 TSAISSDAVTLLWN
+323 
-337 VTDNAIS
+337 
-344 YDYVVLLATAA
+344 
-355 LDENTQTQNTTSLT
+355 
-369 ETISGLLPNTDYTAY
+369 
-384 VRAVCAKGAGEWT
+384 
-397 TVNFHTDCAPL
+397 
-408 AIPFSE
+408 
-414 NFDGTMPSGSN
+414 
-425 VVPYCWNKITTSP
+425 
-438 SYIRVEDDG
+438 
-447 YSAHSGDYDLYFWGG
+447 
-462 SSYSEQIAVLPVLT
+462 
-476 ADVNLLQIS
+476 
-485 LYYRNY
+485 
-491 YANNQNSKYPYF
+491 
-503 IVGAMSDPADKT
+503 
-515 TFVASDTL
+515 
-523 PQKTSWAQAKVYL
+523 
-536 SDMPDTHKYIA
+536 
-547 IKYAGGTLNTYG
+547 
-559 YIDDITVNYLPACV
+559 
-573 PAKNIHIGETTTTSA
+573 
-588 EIAWKAGKDETD
+588 
-600 WIVKYVAVGETDTVT
+600 VKYVQPGETDTVT
-615 SNVSGT
+615 TQVNGT

-626 SGLKHSTSYSYFVT
+626 NGLKHSTSYLYKVS
-640 VQSNCGSE
+640 VQSDCGNGD
-648 KAEVTKATLSF
+648 KAEVATTTLSF

-664 VFTAVRDSI
+664 LLTAVSDSI
-673 LLDFETYRNDQSFL
+673 LLDFEQYSDKQNFADV
-687 DIPCWNTFVGK
+687 PCWNTFAGK
-698 GSTTTTWKVQSGTAY
+698 NSPDNTWAVQSGSAY
-713 KGAMAAYLNNLYDN
+713 KGAMAAYLNNLSDN
-727 SRSSVLVTPQL
+727 AKSAVLVTPEL
-738 EIPEGSEV
+738 EIPEKSELSLYV
-746 SMWVKSG
+746 RSG
-753 YASASSADDSLI
+753 YSSSSTADDSLI

-786 TSGYQFFRFSLE
+786 TSDYQFFRFSLE

-811 SHGSVLVDNI
+811 SYGSVLVDNI

-865 SQSVYREETVDEPS
+865 SQSVYREEIVDEPS

-889 TDTFNITINS
+889 TDTFSITINS
-899 VCDNVPSVEALK
+899 LCDNVPSVEALK
-911 GTLIFTTICEPADYT
+911 GTLIFTTICEPADHT

-945 EAFSPD
+945 EAFEDGPWND
-951 ESAYWDADKH
+951 DAH
-961 ICWTNERVGGSS
+961 ICWKNIRQGGGNGNDYLRWSIGNSS
-973 GYIWQV
+973 RYNT
-979 QQSSYRAHS
+979 HS
-988 GNQYLTIPNSSNDRP
+988 GDQYLSLSAPSNNTRP
-1003 KVLFALPAMTF
+1003 GVLFALPAMTF
-1014 SAGQE
+1014 NAGQE
-1019 IGLNFWL
+1019 VGLSFWAKCGSSL
-1026 KGDSS
+1026 DS
-1031 DSLIVYVNSTA
+1031 IVVYLNSTP
-1042 SLEGATRVGCT
+1042 SVEGATHIGNT
-1053 GKLKSDYVHYEFDPI
+1053 GLLKSDMTYYEFDPI
-1068 QTLEGVN
+1068 LTTAGVN
-1075 YILLYIEHQI
+1075 YVIIYTER
-1085 SGDTY
+1085 SASSDMC
-1090 LDDIVVRMLPN
+1090 LDDLTLRLLPN

-1111 GIATTSAKLAWK
+1111 DIATTSAKLAWK

-1168 IAAVCDGAE
+1168 IAAVCDGVE

-1194 ITAFPW
+1194 ISAFPW
-1200 REGFENMP
+1200 REGFESMP

-1214 DGPLCWNILDANQGG
+1214 DGPLCWNILDANQGKG
-1229 NASVFVAYSYTPS
+1229 VVYVTTS
-1242 SYGYNPP
+1242 S
-1249 KAYHTGSQ
+1249 AYHTGSK
-1257 GMVMAL
+1257 GLAMSFV
-1263 TSGRDAAAYA
+1263 SGSYATDVYA
-1273 LLPDMENAAGKQL
+1273 LLPEMENAAGKQL
-1286 VFWYKLYETSKKLE
+1286 VFWYKLENNYNATME

-1306 PADKSTWKT
+1306 PNDKTTWT
-1315 IDSYTPQKNDT
+1315 AIASYTPASSRS
-1326 WEEIKV
+1326 WEEVKAV
-1332 TLDVPEDVVNP
+1332 LEVPEDVTDP
-1343 HFGFRFA
+1343 HFGFHYHLKSGSYT
-1350 ASYSNTAAYID
+1350 SYSAYID
-1361 DIKVREVPVCDMATD
+1361 DIQVREVPVCDMATD

-1497 KLGENNYTLVP
+1497 KLGESNYTLVP

-1551 EQYEFVIWSR
+1551 EQYEFVVWSR

-1596 KPAYNYTQH
+1596 KPTYNYTQH
-1605 CITIPQTGKQYIII
+1605 CITLPEAGKQYIII

-1644 NVRVSATG
+1644 NVRVSAVG
-1652 LDTARIVWD
+1652 LDTARIAWD
-1661 TRNDGASYRVTIKQ
+1661 TKNDGASYRVTIKQ

-1711 CTDGEESADVYTGT
+1711 CTDGEESADIYTGT
-1725 LSFTTECGTITNFPW
+1725 ISFRTECGTITYFPW
-1740 IEDFEG
+1740 VEDFEG
-1746 YESNGTRNG
+1746 YESNTSKG
-1755 VPFVHP
+1755 VALTDP
-1761 CWINEHAS
+1761 CWSNEPLTGA
-1769 GSGTELFGI
+1769 TNAFGV
-1778 STMKSNATKNLVAPD
+1778 STSTAGNNSTKKLTAPD
-1793 NTATTYT
+1793 NTKDTYA
-1800 RLTLPTMDIPTAEG
+1800 RLTLPTMDIPEAGG
-1814 YDFSMDIYREN
+1814 YDFALDVYRPTASN
-1825 SGKATEGV
+1825 STDGI
-1833 YVIAGTDTL
+1833 YVIVGTDTL
-1842 GFVARNYSVAGLNV
+1842 GFVPRNYSTVGINV
-1856 PAESSAYVW
+1856 PAESENYQW
-1865 YTYSFTLPKAGVQ
+1865 HTYSFTLPKAGEQ
-1878 NIVILGRSEHGYS
+1878 NIVILSRAGGQYVM
-1891 IFMDNFAVK
+1891 FMDNFTVK

>member
-47 ATTNQWVIGAAA
+47 ATVNKWCVGAAA
-59 PKTGAKS
+59 NHGGSNA
-66 LYISDDNGTSN
+66 LYISNDGGTTNKYTDNKKT
-77 SYNINQSTSSFAYRT
+77 TSFAYRT
-92 FHFDAV
+92 FHFEAY
-98 DYVVSFDWIGRCEST
+98 DYNLSFDWLGEGENKY
-113 WDAMQILVVPA
+113 DGMQVLILP
-124 SVSLTGKDANSV
+124 SNVSLEGADNTTVKLGNISGF
-136 TIGTLSA
+136 TIKTEKSKIE
-143 VGRGTADAAI
+143 T
-153 ISAGYYR
+153 AGYIRFHAASPYNTDYPWIY
-160 LHCSTPHTSSNPWL
+160 CKTSSWI
-174 FSEKTAWQSETQTLS
+174 TETVGFTISQ
-189 IAEAGDYNVVLLFQ
+189 EGDYNLVFIWE
-203 NDGSGGN
+203 NDGSGGV
-210 APSIT
+210 ATPSAS
-215 VDNLSIQKKACVD
+215 VDNIFISKKACVD
-228 LSGVSVSNI
+228 M
-237 ECDAATIAWTAAD
+237 AAPEVAEITNNSAKVTWTAA
-250 AATGYEYVVIPSTDA
+250 TGVLGYNYIVIPASGS
-265 LDETQATSTTAA
+265 LDESKAQHTTLTEISA
-277 TATITN
+277 
-283 LSFYTDYTA
+283 
-292 YARAVCAD
+292 
-300 GNGAW
+300 
-305 AKTTFRTQK
+305 
-314 ACADLSGLT
+314 SGL
-323 TSAISSDAVTLLWN
+323 SA
-337 VTDNAIS
+337 
-344 YDYVVLLATAA
+344 
-355 LDENTQTQNTTSLT
+355 
-369 ETISGLLPNTDYTAY
+369 NTDYVAY
-384 VRAVCAKGAGEWT
+384 VRAVCEDGAGAWARAT
-397 TVNFHTDCAPL
+397 FHTDCAAMSVPYT
-408 AIPFSE
+408 E
-414 NFDGTMPSGSN
+414 KFDGTMPEGDY
-425 VVPYCWNKITTSP
+425 VVPYCWNKINYGNYPYVYEYTSNA
-438 SYIRVEDDG
+438 
-447 YSAHSGDYDLYFWGG
+447 YSGAYSMIFSGG
-462 SSYSEQIAVLPVLT
+462 SSSSENYAVLPSFNVAANQLM
-476 ADVNLLQIS
+476 VS
-485 LYYRNY
+485 FYYK
-491 YANNQNSKYPYF
+491 NSYVEAGYGHL
-503 IVGAMSDPADKT
+503 IVGVMSDPADKT
-515 TFVASDTL
+515 TFVAIDTL
-523 PQKTSWAQAKVYL
+523 EQKSAYTLAKVYL
-536 SDMPDTHKYIA
+536 NDAPATHNYIA
-547 IKYAGGTLNTYG
+547 VKYGFSSRTYG
-559 YIDDITVNYLPACV
+559 NAYIDDIAVDNMPACV
-573 PAKNIHIGETTTTSA
+573 PAKNIHVASATQTSA
-588 EIAWKAGKDETD
+588 TIAWKAGKDETD
-600 WIVKYVAVGETDTVT
+600 WAVKYVLVGETDTVT
-615 SNVSGT
+615 TQVNGT

-626 SGLKHSTSYSYFVT
+626 NGLKHSTSYSYKVS
-640 VQSNCGSE
+640 VQSDCGNGD
-648 KAEVTKATLSF
+648 KAEVATTTLSF

-664 VFTAVRDSI
+664 PLTAVRDSI
-673 LLDFETYRNDQSFL
+673 LLDFEQYSDKQNFADV
-687 DIPCWNTFVGK
+687 PCWNTFAGK
-698 GSTTTTWKVQSGTAY
+698 NSPANTWAVQSGDAY
-713 KGAMAAYLNNLYDN
+713 EGAMAAYLNNLSDN
-727 SRSSVLVTPQL
+727 AKSAVLVTPEL
-738 EIPEGSEV
+738 EIPGKSELSLYV
-746 SMWVKSG
+746 RSG
-753 YASASSADDSLI
+753 YSSSQTADDSLI

-778 RLGKITEL
+778 RLGKITDL
-786 TSGYQFFRFSLE
+786 TSDYQFFRFSLE
-798 TFRGNYYVLIESY
+798 TFRGNHYVLIESY
-811 SHGSVLVDNI
+811 SYGSVLVDNI

-834 LLLGDVAARQATFS
+834 LVLGDVAARQATFS

-855 TQWQIVVANN
+855 TQWQIVAVNN
-865 SQSVYREETVDEPS
+865 SQTVYREETVDDTPS
-879 YALDDLEPAT
+879 FTLDDLEPAT

-899 VCDNVPSVEALK
+899 VCDDVPSVEALK
-911 GTLIFTTICEPADYT
+911 GTLIFTTICEPADHT

-951 ESAYWDADKH
+951 EAAYWDADKH

-973 GYIWQV
+973 GNIWQV
-979 QQSSYRAHS
+979 QQSSYSAHS

-1019 IGLNFWL
+1019 IGLDFWL

-1090 LDDIVVRMLPN
+1090 LDDIVVRLLPN

-1111 GIATTSAKLAWK
+1111 DIATTSAKLAWK

-1168 IAAVCDGAE
+1168 IAAVCDGVE

-1194 ITAFPW
+1194 ISAFPW
-1200 REGFENMP
+1200 REGFESMP

-1406 GNDTITK
+1406 DNDTITK

-1475 EEGYKASTSAD
+1475 EEGYWYESST
-1486 EIVMPNCVVSE
+1486 IYTMPKCVVSE
-1497 KLGENNYTLVP
+1497 VCQGASNTRMIPSNA
-1508 YNSAISNVRTGKQ
+1508 NSTGVH
-1521 CLFINGYNDSGYTPK
+1521 SGSQYLYMYGAYSSSYYY
-1536 RISSFAFPEMIFPEG
+1536 RSSFAFPEMVIPEA
-1551 EQYEFVIWSR
+1551 EAYELAIWSR
-1561 AQASSYATNVNKDSV
+1561 INTLSNQWYPDSV

-1584 QSLDGAVKIGSF
+1584 QSLDGAVKIGAF
-1596 KPAYNYTQH
+1596 LPTTTYTQYKF
-1605 CITIPQTGKQYIII
+1605 TLPAAGSQYVIL
-1619 KVWAR
+1619 KAWA
-1624 NMWFFDDASF
+1624 NQGQIFFDDASF

-1644 NVRVSATG
+1644 NVRVSAVG
-1652 LDTARIVWD
+1652 LDTARIAWD
-1661 TRNDGASYRVTIKQ
+1661 TNNDGASYRVTVLQ
-1675 GENVLY
+1675 GTNTLY
-1681 NGLVN
+1681 NGMVN

-1693 NLNPSS
+1693 NLNASS
-1699 MYNNLQTTIVTV
+1699 MYNDLKVTIVTV
-1711 CTDGEESADVYTGT
+1711 CTDGEESADIYTGT
-1725 LSFTTECGTITNFPW
+1725 ISFATECGTITNFPW
-1740 IEDFEG
+1740 VEDFEG
-1746 YESNGTRNG
+1746 FEKGT
-1755 VPFVHP
+1755 FSHP
-1761 CWINEHAS
+1761 CWVNEHVS
-1769 GSGTELFGI
+1769 GEGDKLFAI
-1778 STMKSNATKNLVAPD
+1778 DSNRDGNMTKCIQLPD
-1793 NTATTYT
+1793 MRGTTYT
-1800 RLTLPTMDIPTAEG
+1800 RLVLPAMDIPEAG
-1814 YDFSMDIYREN
+1814 AYDFYLDVNRH
-1825 SGKATEGV
+1825 SGSSKPTEGV
-1833 YVIAGTDTL
+1833 YIIAGTDTL
-1842 GFVARNYSVAGLNV
+1842 GFVPRQIEVNGINV
-1856 PAESSAYVW
+1856 PKETEQGW
-1865 YTYSFTLPKAGVQ
+1865 YTYKFTIPNVGVQ
-1878 NIVILGRSEHGYS
+1878 NITILGRSEFGS
-1891 IFMDNFAVK
+1891 ATNMDNFTVK

>member
-37 TDNASWQFAN
+37 SDNASWQFAN
-47 ATTNQWVIGAAA
+47 ATVNQWCIGAAA
-59 PKTGAKS
+59 NHGGSNA
-66 LYISDDNGTSN
+66 LYISNDGGTTYTYSATYSN
-77 SYNINQSTSSFAYRT
+77 AYQTSFAYRA
-92 FHFDAV
+92 FHFEKG
-98 DYVVSFDWIGRCEST
+98 DYTISFDWQCEGEPGYSSSSAPYDFMQVVLTPASITIEGASAESGKLGSIASFGKNTKNTEIEKAGYIRATCANPHSASYPYCFLKQST
-113 WDAMQILVVPA
+113 WSSGEIF
-124 SVSLTGKDANSV
+124 N
-136 TIGTLSA
+136 
-143 VGRGTADAAI
+143 
-153 ISAGYYR
+153 ISID
-160 LHCSTPHTSSNPWL
+160 N
-174 FSEKTAWQSETQTLS
+174 
-189 IAEAGDYNVVLLFQ
+189 AGDYYLVFSWH
-203 NDGSGGN
+203 NDGGVHIPP
-210 APSIT
+210 AA
-215 VDNLSIQKKACVD
+215 VDNISISKKACGDIKAISTAAITSNSATLSWNAIEGAVGYDYFVGATLNETMAQRITAATITLTGLSANSDYTAYVRSVCAEGNGVWKNVAFHTDCAEQSIPYAEDFEGTMPAGNDVMPYCWNSVQYGGYPYVKTDDGGWSTSAHGGKGYLNFFGSNSEQIAILPTLAVNANQLQVSFYYRNGSKDYTNYGTTYKYPKFVVGVMSDPADAKTFVTVD
-228 LSGVSVSNI
+228 TLPQETSYTLAKIYLNNVPATHNYIAIKFVGTTYSSSNGYVDDISVDYLPTCLPAKDIHVEATTQTS
-237 ECDAATIAWTAAD
+237 ATIAWTA
-250 AATGYEYVVIPSTDA
+250 GG
-265 LDETQATSTTAA
+265 DETQWS
-277 TATITN
+277 
-283 LSFYTDYTA
+283 
-292 YARAVCAD
+292 
-300 GNGAW
+300 
-305 AKTTFRTQK
+305 
-314 ACADLSGLT
+314 
-323 TSAISSDAVTLLWN
+323 
-337 VTDNAIS
+337 
-344 YDYVVLLATAA
+344 
-355 LDENTQTQNTTSLT
+355 
-369 ETISGLLPNTDYTAY
+369 
-384 VRAVCAKGAGEWT
+384 
-397 TVNFHTDCAPL
+397 
-408 AIPFSE
+408 
-414 NFDGTMPSGSN
+414 
-425 VVPYCWNKITTSP
+425 
-438 SYIRVEDDG
+438 
-447 YSAHSGDYDLYFWGG
+447 
-462 SSYSEQIAVLPVLT
+462 
-476 ADVNLLQIS
+476 
-485 LYYRNY
+485 
-491 YANNQNSKYPYF
+491 
-503 IVGAMSDPADKT
+503 
-515 TFVASDTL
+515 
-523 PQKTSWAQAKVYL
+523 
-536 SDMPDTHKYIA
+536 
-547 IKYAGGTLNTYG
+547 
-559 YIDDITVNYLPACV
+559 
-573 PAKNIHIGETTTTSA
+573 
-588 EIAWKAGKDETD
+588 
-600 WIVKYVAVGETDTVT
+600 VKYVQPGETDTVT
-615 SNVSGT
+615 TQVNGT

-626 SGLKHSTSYSYFVT
+626 NGLKHSTSYLYKVS
-640 VQSNCGSE
+640 VQSDCGNGD
-648 KAEVTKATLSF
+648 KAEVATTTLSF

-664 VFTAVRDSI
+664 LLIAVRDSI
-673 LLDFETYRNDQSFL
+673 LLDFEQYSDKQNFADV
-687 DIPCWNTFVGK
+687 PCWNTFAGK
-698 GSTTTTWKVQSGTAY
+698 NSPANTWAVQSGSAY
-713 KGAMAAYLNNLYDN
+713 KGAMAAYLNNLSDN
-727 SRSSVLVTPQL
+727 AKSAVLVTPEL
-738 EIPEGSEV
+738 EIPEKSELSLYV
-746 SMWVKSG
+746 RSG
-753 YASASSADDSLI
+753 YSSSSTADDSLI

-786 TSGYQFFRFSLE
+786 TSVYQFFRFSLE

-811 SHGSVLVDNI
+811 SYGSVLVDNI

-889 TDTFNITINS
+889 TDTFSITINS
-899 VCDNVPSVEALK
+899 LCDNVPSVEALK
-911 GTLIFTTICEPADYT
+911 GTLIFTTICEPADHT

-951 ESAYWDADKH
+951 EEAYWDADKH

-1042 SLEGATRVGCT
+1042 SLEGATRIGCT

-1111 GIATTSAKLAWK
+1111 DIATTSAKLAWK

-1177 AAEKYDGQ
+1177 AAEKYSGQ

-1200 REGFENMP
+1200 REGFESMP

-1249 KAYHTGSQ
+1249 KACHTGSH

-1391 AWAGLADAGYTVIFR
+1391 AWSGLADAGYTVIFR

-1551 EQYEFVIWSR
+1551 EQYEFVVWSR

-1596 KPAYNYTQH
+1596 KPTYNYTQH

-1652 LDTARIVWD
+1652 LDTARIAWD
-1661 TRNDGASYRVTIKQ
+1661 TNNDGASYRVTIKQ

-1711 CTDGEESADVYTGT
+1711 CTDGEESADIYTGT
-1725 LSFTTECGTITNFPW
+1725 ISFRTECGTITYFPW
-1740 IEDFEG
+1740 VEDFEG
-1746 YESNGTRNG
+1746 YESNTAKG
-1755 VPFVHP
+1755 VVLTDP
-1761 CWINEHAS
+1761 CWLNEPLTGA
-1769 GSGTELFGI
+1769 TNAFGV
-1778 STMKSNATKNLVAPD
+1778 STSTTGNNSTKKLTAPD
-1793 NTATTYT
+1793 NTKDTYA
-1800 RLTLPTMDIPTAEG
+1800 RLTLPTMDIPEAGG
-1814 YDFSMDIYREN
+1814 YDFALDVYRPTASN
-1825 SGKATEGV
+1825 STDGI
-1833 YVIAGTDTL
+1833 YVIVGTDTL
-1842 GFVARNYSVAGLNV
+1842 GFVPRNYSTVGINV
-1856 PAESSAYVW
+1856 PAESENYQW
-1865 YTYSFTLPKAGVQ
+1865 HTYSFTLPKAGEQ
-1878 NIVILGRSEHGYS
+1878 NIVILSRAGGQYVM
-1891 IFMDNFAVK
+1891 FMDNFTVK

-1908 LPATGAATDLAIKF
+1908 LSGTGAATDLAIKF

-1935 IYNALGQRVEVLK
+1935 IYNALGQRVEMLK

>member
-6 LFLFLLSVLFSVGA
+6 LFLFWLSVLFSVGA

-37 TDNASWQFAN
+37 TDNTSWQFAN
-47 ATTNQWVIGAAA
+47 ATVNKWCIGAAA
-59 PKTGAKS
+59 NHGGSNA
-66 LYISDDNGTSN
+66 LYISNDGGNTYAYNVSERTTSL
-77 SYNINQSTSSFAYRT
+77 AYRT
-92 FHFDAV
+92 FHFDAW
-98 DYVVSFDWIGRCEST
+98 DYNIAFDWSGECEST
-113 WDAMQILVVPA
+113 WDGMQILLVPS
-124 SVSLTGKDANSV
+124 SVSLGSLGADNNNITFGSITGFTIKAEDKDV
-136 TIGTLSA
+136 T
-143 VGRGTADAAI
+143 D
-153 ISAGYYR
+153 AGYIR
-160 LHCSTPHTSSNPWL
+160 LNCTDAFETRYKWIFTGNSGWKSESTMV
-174 FSEKTAWQSETQTLS
+174 S
-189 IAEAGDYNVVLLFQ
+189 IPTAGDYNLVFIFQ
-203 NDGSGGN
+203 CDNGGGKS
-210 APSIT
+210 APAI
-215 VDNLSIQKKACVD
+215 DNIFVSKKACVD
-228 LSGVSVSNI
+228 M
-237 ECDAATIAWTAAD
+237 AAPVVAEITNNSAKVTWTAA
-250 AATGYEYVVIPSTDA
+250 TGVLGYDYIVIPASGS
-265 LDETQATSTTAA
+265 LDESKVQRTALTEISA
-277 TATITN
+277 TA
-283 LSFYTDYTA
+283 LSA
-292 YARAVCAD
+292 
-300 GNGAW
+300 
-305 AKTTFRTQK
+305 
-314 ACADLSGLT
+314 
-323 TSAISSDAVTLLWN
+323 
-337 VTDNAIS
+337 
-344 YDYVVLLATAA
+344 
-355 LDENTQTQNTTSLT
+355 
-369 ETISGLLPNTDYTAY
+369 NTDYVAY
-384 VRAVCAKGAGEWT
+384 VRAVCEDGAGAWARAT
-397 TVNFHTDCAPL
+397 FHTDCAAMSVPYT
-408 AIPFSE
+408 E
-414 NFDGTMPSGSN
+414 KFDGTMPEGDY
-425 VVPYCWNKITTSP
+425 VVPYCWNKINYGNYPYVYKYTSNA
-438 SYIRVEDDG
+438 
-447 YSAHSGDYDLYFWGG
+447 YSGAYSMIFSGG
-462 SSYSEQIAVLPVLT
+462 SSSSENYAVLPSFNVAANQLM
-476 ADVNLLQIS
+476 VS
-485 LYYRNY
+485 FYYK
-491 YANNQNSKYPYF
+491 NSYVEAGYGHL
-503 IVGAMSDPADKT
+503 IVGVMSDPADKT
-515 TFVASDTL
+515 TFVAIDTL
-523 PQKTSWAQAKVYL
+523 EQKSAYTLAKVYL
-536 SDMPDTHKYIA
+536 NDAPATHNYIA
-547 IKYAGGTLNTYG
+547 VKYGFSSKAYG
-559 YIDDITVNYLPACV
+559 NAYIDDITVDYLPACV
-573 PAKNIHIGETTTTSA
+573 PAKNIHVASATQTSA
-588 EIAWKAGKDETD
+588 TIAWKAGKDETQ
-600 WIVKYVAVGETDTVT
+600 WSVKYVQSGETDTVT
-615 SNVSGT
+615 TQVNGT

-626 SGLKHSTSYSYFVT
+626 NGLKHSTSYSYKVS
-640 VQSNCGSE
+640 VQSDCGNGD
-648 KAEVTKATLSF
+648 KAEVATTTLSF

-664 VFTAVRDSI
+664 LLTAVYDSI
-673 LLDFETYRNDQSFL
+673 LLDFEQYSDKQNFADV
-687 DIPCWNTFVGK
+687 PCWNTFAGK
-698 GSTTTTWKVQSGTAY
+698 NNPANTWAVQSGDAY
-713 KGAMAAYLNNLYDN
+713 EGAMAAYLNNLSDN
-727 SRSSVLVTPQL
+727 AKSAVLVTPEL
-738 EIPEGSEV
+738 EIPEKSELSLYV
-746 SMWVKSG
+746 RSG
-753 YASASSADDSLI
+753 YSSSQTADDSLI

-778 RLGKITEL
+778 RLGKITDL

-798 TFRGNYYVLIESY
+798 TIRGNYYVLIESY
-811 SHGSVLVDNI
+811 SCGSVLVDNI

-834 LLLGDVAARQATFS
+834 LVLGDVAARQATFS

-855 TQWQIVVANN
+855 TQWQIVAVNN
-865 SQSVYREETVDEPS
+865 SQTVYREETVDDTPS
-879 YALDDLEPAT
+879 FTLDDLEPAT
-889 TDTFNITINS
+889 TDTFNITIKS

-911 GTLIFTTICEPADYT
+911 GTLIFTTICEPADHT

-951 ESAYWDADKH
+951 EAAYWDADKH

-973 GYIWQV
+973 GNIWQV

-988 GNQYLTIPNSSNDRP
+988 GDQYLTIPNSSNDRP

-1111 GIATTSAKLAWK
+1111 DIATTSAKLAWK

-1263 TSGRDAAAYA
+1263 TSGRDAAVYA

-1711 CTDGEESADVYTGT
+1711 CTDGEESADIYTGT
-1725 LSFTTECGTITNFPW
+1725 ISFATECGVVTEFPW
-1740 IEDFEG
+1740 VEDFEG
-1746 YESNGTRNG
+1746 YESNNTKDGLE
-1755 VPFVHP
+1755 FVHP
-1761 CWINEHAS
+1761 CWLNEHIE
-1769 GSGTELFGI
+1769 GPGNKLFAI
-1778 STMKSNATKNLVAPD
+1778 SHKLGATHNLVAPD
-1793 NTATTYT
+1793 NNATTYT
-1800 RLTLPTMDIPTAEG
+1800 RLTLPTMDIPEAGG
-1814 YDFSMDIYREN
+1814 YDFSMDIYRES
-1825 SGKATEGV
+1825 SGKETEGV
-1833 YVIAGTDTL
+1833 FVIVGTDTL
-1842 GFVARNYSVAGLNV
+1842 GFVARKYSVAGLNI
-1856 PAESSAYVW
+1856 PAEDSYNKW
-1865 YTYSFTLPKAGVQ
+1865 FHYTFTLPKAGVQ
-1878 NIVILGRSEHGYS
+1878 NIVILGRAEYGYA
-1891 IFMDNFAVK
+1891 IYMDNFTVK
-1900 ANGKVPTA
+1900 ANGKTPTA
-1908 LPATGAATDLAIKF
+1908 LPTTGADTDLAIKF

>member
-37 TDNASWQFAN
+37 TDNTSWRFAN
-47 ATTNQWVIGAAA
+47 ATVNQWCIGAAA
-59 PKTGAKS
+59 NHGGSNA
-66 LYISDDNGTSN
+66 LYISNDGGTTYAYSADYPN
-77 SYNINQSTSSFAYRT
+77 AKQTSFAYRA
-92 FHFDAV
+92 FHFAKG
-98 DYVVSFDWIGRCEST
+98 DYVISFDWQCEGE
-113 WDAMQILVVPA
+113 PA
-124 SVSLTGKDANSV
+124 SYSAPYDFMQVVLTPASIAIEGASSETGKLGS
-136 TIGTLSA
+136 ISSF
-143 VGRGTADAAI
+143 GRDTKDTEIAG
-153 ISAGYYR
+153 AGYIRANCANPYR
-160 LHCSTPHTSSNPWL
+160 EKYPYCFHKQPTWL
-174 FSEKTAWQSETQTLS
+174 SGESFEVS
-189 IAEAGDYNVVLLFQ
+189 IDTEGDYYLVFSWH
-203 NDGSGGN
+203 NDGGVHN
-210 APSIT
+210 PPAA
-215 VDNLSIQKKACVD
+215 VDNLSISKKACGDVKNIAVSSITSNSAI
-228 LSGVSVSNI
+228 LSWDVVEEAI
-237 ECDAATIAWTAAD
+237 
-250 AATGYEYVVIPSTDA
+250 GYDYYVGNT
-265 LDETQATSTTAA
+265 LDETKAQRVAAA
-277 TATITN
+277 TATITG
-283 LSFYTDYTA
+283 LS
-292 YARAVCAD
+292 
-300 GNGAW
+300 
-305 AKTTFRTQK
+305 
-314 ACADLSGLT
+314 S
-323 TSAISSDAVTLLWN
+323 
-337 VTDNAIS
+337 
-344 YDYVVLLATAA
+344 
-355 LDENTQTQNTTSLT
+355 
-369 ETISGLLPNTDYTAY
+369 NTDYVAY
-384 VRAVCAKGAGEWT
+384 VRAVCSEGAGSWAQAT
-397 TVNFHTDCAPL
+397 FRTDCAAMSVPYT
-408 AIPFSE
+408 E
-414 NFDGTMPSGSN
+414 KFDGTMPEGDYA
-425 VVPYCWNKITTSP
+425 VPYCWNQIKNGYYP
-438 SYIRVEDDG
+438 YVYESYSDV
-447 YSAHSGDYDLYFWGG
+447 YSGKKSLIFSGG
-462 SSYSEQIAVLPVLT
+462 SSSSENYAVLPSFNVAANQLM
-476 ADVNLLQIS
+476 VS
-485 LYYRNY
+485 FYYK
-491 YANNQNSKYPYF
+491 NSYVEAGYGHL
-503 IVGAMSDPADKT
+503 IVGVMSDPADKT
-515 TFVASDTL
+515 TFVAIDTL
-523 PQKTSWAQAKVYL
+523 EQKSAYTLAKVYL
-536 SDMPDTHKYIA
+536 NDAPATHNYIA
-547 IKYAGGTLNTYG
+547 VKYGFSSKTYG
-559 YIDDITVNYLPACV
+559 NAYIDDITVDYLPACV
-573 PAKNIHIGETTTTSA
+573 PAKNIHVASATQTSVT
-588 EIAWKAGKDETD
+588 IAWKAGKDETQ
-600 WIVKYVAVGETDTVT
+600 WSVKYVQSGETDTVT
-615 SNVSGT
+615 TQVNGT

-626 SGLKHSTSYSYFVT
+626 NGLKHSTSYSYKVS
-640 VQSNCGSE
+640 VQSDCGNGD
-648 KAEVTKATLSF
+648 KAEVAATTLSF

-664 VFTAVRDSI
+664 LLIAVRDSI
-673 LLDFETYRNDQSFL
+673 LLDFEQYSDKQNFADV
-687 DIPCWNTFVGK
+687 PCWNTFAGK
-698 GSTTTTWKVQSGTAY
+698 NNPANTWAVQSGNAY
-713 KGAMAAYLNNLYDN
+713 EGAMAAYLNNLSDN
-727 SRSSVLVTPQL
+727 AKSAVLVTPEL
-738 EIPEGSEV
+738 EIPEKSELSLYV
-746 SMWVKSG
+746 RSG
-753 YASASSADDSLI
+753 YSSSQTADDSLI

-778 RLGKITEL
+778 RVGKITEL

-811 SHGSVLVDNI
+811 NYGSVLVDNI

-826 PACLPPTK
+826 PACLPPTR
-834 LLLGDVAARQATFS
+834 LVLGDVAARQATFS

-855 TQWQIVVANN
+855 TQWQIVAMNN
-865 SQSVYREETVDEPS
+865 SQTVYFEETVVDTPS
-879 YALDDLEPAT
+879 FTLEGLEPAT

-911 GTLIFTTICEPADYT
+911 GTLIFTTICEPADHT

-951 ESAYWDADKH
+951 EEAYWDADKH

-973 GYIWQV
+973 GNIWQV

-1019 IGLNFWL
+1019 IGLDFWL

-1111 GIATTSAKLAWK
+1111 DIATTSAKLAWK

-1168 IAAVCDGAE
+1168 IAAVCDGVE

-1200 REGFENMP
+1200 REGFESMP

-1652 LDTARIVWD
+1652 LDTARIAWD
-1661 TRNDGASYRVTIKQ
+1661 TNNDGASYRVTLKQ
-1675 GENVLY
+1675 GSNTIY
-1681 NGLVN
+1681 NDVVN

-1693 NLNPSS
+1693 NLNASS
-1699 MYNNLQTTIVTV
+1699 MYNLSATIVTI

-1725 LSFTTECGTITNFPW
+1725 LSFATKCGTITNFPW

-1746 YESNGTRNG
+1746 YESNNKKNG

-1793 NTATTYT
+1793 NSATTYT
-1800 RLTLPTMDIPTAEG
+1800 RLTLPMMDIPTAEG
-1814 YDFSMDIYREN
+1814 YDFSMDIYRDN
-1825 SGKATEGV
+1825 SGKTTEGV

-1878 NIVILGRSEHGYS
+1878 NIVILGRAENGFAIY
-1891 IFMDNFAVK
+1891 MDNFTVK

>member
-47 ATTNQWVIGAAA
+47 ATVNKWCIGAAA
-59 PKTGAKS
+59 NHGGSNA
-66 LYISDDNGTSN
+66 LYISNDGGTTNKYTDNKKT
-77 SYNINQSTSSFAYRT
+77 TSFAYRT
-92 FHFDAV
+92 FHFEAY
-98 DYVVSFDWIGRCEST
+98 DYNLSFDWLGQGE
-113 WDAMQILVVPA
+113 DKYDGMQVLILP
-124 SVSLTGKDANSV
+124 SNVSLEGVDNTTLKLGNISGF
-136 TIGTLSA
+136 TITTTKA
-143 VGRGTADAAI
+143 QIET
-153 ISAGYYR
+153 AGYIRFHAAAPYNTGYPWIY
-160 LHCSTPHTSSNPWL
+160 CKTSSWI
-174 FSEKTAWQSETQTLS
+174 TETVGFTISQ
-189 IAEAGDYNVVLLFQ
+189 EGDYNLVFIWE
-203 NDGSGGN
+203 NDGSGGV
-210 APSIT
+210 ATPAAA
-215 VDNLSIQKKACVD
+215 VDNIFVSKKACVD
-228 LSGVSVSNI
+228 MAAPVVAKITNNSAKVTWTAATGVLGYDYIVIPASGSLDESKAQRTALTEISATALSANTDYVAYVRAVCEDGAGAWARATFHTDCAEQSVPYTETFEGTMPAGNYVMPYCWNRIAYGDNPHVGVDDGGWSTSAHKGNGYLNFNGSNNEQIAILPALAVNANQLQVSFYYRNGSKDYTNYGTTYKYPKFVVGVMSDPADAKTFVTVDTLPQETSYTLAKIYLNNVPATHNYIAIKFVGTTYSSSNGYVDDISVDYLPTCLPAKDIHVEAATQTS
-237 ECDAATIAWTAAD
+237 ATIAWTA
-250 AATGYEYVVIPSTDA
+250 GG
-265 LDETQATSTTAA
+265 DETQWS
-277 TATITN
+277 
-283 LSFYTDYTA
+283 
-292 YARAVCAD
+292 
-300 GNGAW
+300 
-305 AKTTFRTQK
+305 
-314 ACADLSGLT
+314 
-323 TSAISSDAVTLLWN
+323 
-337 VTDNAIS
+337 
-344 YDYVVLLATAA
+344 
-355 LDENTQTQNTTSLT
+355 
-369 ETISGLLPNTDYTAY
+369 
-384 VRAVCAKGAGEWT
+384 
-397 TVNFHTDCAPL
+397 
-408 AIPFSE
+408 
-414 NFDGTMPSGSN
+414 
-425 VVPYCWNKITTSP
+425 
-438 SYIRVEDDG
+438 
-447 YSAHSGDYDLYFWGG
+447 
-462 SSYSEQIAVLPVLT
+462 
-476 ADVNLLQIS
+476 
-485 LYYRNY
+485 
-491 YANNQNSKYPYF
+491 
-503 IVGAMSDPADKT
+503 
-515 TFVASDTL
+515 
-523 PQKTSWAQAKVYL
+523 
-536 SDMPDTHKYIA
+536 
-547 IKYAGGTLNTYG
+547 
-559 YIDDITVNYLPACV
+559 
-573 PAKNIHIGETTTTSA
+573 
-588 EIAWKAGKDETD
+588 
-600 WIVKYVAVGETDTVT
+600 VKYVQSGETDTVT
-615 SNVSGT
+615 TQVNGT

-626 SGLKHSTSYSYFVT
+626 NGLKHSASYSYKVS
-640 VQSNCGSE
+640 VQSDCGNGD
-648 KAEVTKATLSF
+648 KAEVATTTLSF

-664 VFTAVRDSI
+664 LLTAVSDSI
-673 LLDFETYRNDQSFL
+673 LLDFEQYSDKQNFADV
-687 DIPCWNTFVGK
+687 PCWNTFAGK
-698 GSTTTTWKVQSGTAY
+698 NSPANTWAVQSGSAY
-713 KGAMAAYLNNLYDN
+713 KGAMAAYLNNLSDN
-727 SRSSVLVTPQL
+727 AKSAVLVTPEL
-738 EIPEGSEV
+738 EIPEKSELSLYV
-746 SMWVKSG
+746 RSG
-753 YASASSADDSLI
+753 YSSSSTADDSLI

-778 RLGKITEL
+778 RLGKITDL
-786 TSGYQFFRFSLE
+786 TLGYQFFRFSLE

-811 SHGSVLVDNI
+811 SYGSVLVDNI

-855 TQWQIVVANN
+855 TQWQIVAVNN
-865 SQSVYREETVDEPS
+865 SQTVYFEETVDDTPS
-879 YALDDLEPAT
+879 FTLDGLEPAT

-911 GTLIFTTICEPADYT
+911 GTLIFTTICEPADHT

-945 EAFSPD
+945 EAFEDGPWND
-951 ESAYWDADKH
+951 DAH
-961 ICWTNERVGGSS
+961 ICWTNIRQGGGNGNDYLRWSIGNSS
-973 GYIWQV
+973 RYNT
-979 QQSSYRAHS
+979 HS
-988 GNQYLTIPNSSNDRP
+988 GDQYLSLSAPSNNTRP
-1003 KVLFALPAMTF
+1003 GVLFALPAMTF
-1014 SAGQE
+1014 NAGQE
-1019 IGLNFWL
+1019 VGLSFWAKCGSSL
-1026 KGDSS
+1026 DS
-1031 DSLIVYVNSTA
+1031 IVVYLNSTP
-1042 SLEGATRVGCT
+1042 SVEGATHIGNT
-1053 GKLKSDYVHYEFDPI
+1053 GLLKSDMTYYEFDPI
-1068 QTLEGVN
+1068 LTTAGVN
-1075 YILLYIEHQI
+1075 YVIIYTER
-1085 SGDTY
+1085 SASSDMC
-1090 LDDIVVRMLPN
+1090 LDDLTLRLLPN

-1111 GIATTSAKLAWK
+1111 DIATTSAKLAWK

-1168 IAAVCDGAE
+1168 IAAVCDGVE

-1194 ITAFPW
+1194 ISTFPW

-1214 DGPLCWNILDANQGG
+1214 DGPLCWNILDANQGKG
-1229 NASVFVAYSYTPS
+1229 VVYVTTS
-1242 SYGYNPP
+1242 S
-1249 KAYHTGSQ
+1249 AYHTGSK
-1257 GMVMAL
+1257 GLAMSVV
-1263 TSGRDAAAYA
+1263 SGSYATDVYA
-1273 LLPDMENAAGKQL
+1273 LLPEMENAAGKQL
-1286 VFWYKLYETSKKLE
+1286 VFWYKLENHYNATME

-1306 PADKSTWKT
+1306 PNDKTTWT
-1315 IDSYTPQKNDT
+1315 AIASYTPASSRS
-1326 WEEIKV
+1326 WEEVKAV
-1332 TLDVPEDVVNP
+1332 LEVPEDVTDP
-1343 HFGFRFA
+1343 HFGFHYHLKSGSYT
-1350 ASYSNTAAYID
+1350 SYSAYID
-1361 DIKVREVPVCDMATD
+1361 DIQVREVPVCDMATD

-1475 EEGYKASTSAD
+1475 EEGYKYISQYNGT
-1486 EIVMPNCVVSE
+1486 MPKCVVSE
-1497 KLGENNYTLVP
+1497 KFGTTNQRLVP
-1508 YNSAISNVRTGKQ
+1508 FNTDKTMAHTGAQ
-1521 CLFINGYNDSGYTPK
+1521 YLSLFGYYK
-1536 RISSFAFPEMIFPEG
+1536 YSSYSSQDNPGKSWFAFPEMIIPESNA
-1551 EQYEFVIWSR
+1551 YEFAIWSR
-1561 AQASSYATNVNKDSV
+1561 IKEVNYSSRVDSV
-1576 EVFYNTEK
+1576 EVYYNTEK
-1584 QSLDGAVKIGSF
+1584 QSLDGAVKIGVF
-1596 KPAYNYTQH
+1596 RPTTTYTQYKFSL
-1605 CITIPQTGKQYIII
+1605 PAAGSQYIII
-1619 KVWAR
+1619 KAWALQTQLH
-1624 NMWFFDDASF
+1624 FDDASF

-1652 LDTARIVWD
+1652 LDTARIAWD
-1661 TRNDGASYRVTIKQ
+1661 TNNDGASYRVTLKQ
-1675 GENVLY
+1675 GSNTIY
-1681 NGLVN
+1681 NDVVN

-1693 NLNPSS
+1693 NLNASS
-1699 MYNNLQTTIVTV
+1699 MYNLSATIVTI

-1725 LSFTTECGTITNFPW
+1725 LSFATKCGTITNFPW

-1746 YESNGTRNG
+1746 YESNNKKNG

-1793 NTATTYT
+1793 NSATTYT

-1814 YDFSMDIYREN
+1814 YDFSMDIYRDN
-1825 SGKATEGV
+1825 SGKTTEGV

-1878 NIVILGRSEHGYS
+1878 NIVILGRAENGYA
-1891 IFMDNFAVK
+1891 IYMDNFTVK

>member
-37 TDNASWQFAN
+37 TDNTSWQFAN
-47 ATTNQWVIGAAA
+47 ATVNKWCVGAAA
-59 PKTGAKS
+59 NHGGSNA
-66 LYISDDNGTSN
+66 LYISNDGGTTNKYTDNKKT
-77 SYNINQSTSSFAYRT
+77 TSFAYRT
-92 FHFDAV
+92 FHFEAY
-98 DYVVSFDWIGRCEST
+98 DYNLSFDWLGQGE
-113 WDAMQILVVPA
+113 DKYDGMQVLILP
-124 SVSLTGKDANSV
+124 SNVSLEGVDNTTVKLGNISGF
-136 TIGTLSA
+136 TIT
-143 VGRGTADAAI
+143 TTKPQI
-153 ISAGYYR
+153 ETAGYIRFHAAAPYNTSYPWIY
-160 LHCSTPHTSSNPWL
+160 CKTSSWI
-174 FSEKTAWQSETQTLS
+174 TETMGFTISQ
-189 IAEAGDYNVVLLFQ
+189 EGDYNLVFIWE
-203 NDGSGGN
+203 NDGSGGV
-210 APSIT
+210 ATPSAS
-215 VDNLSIQKKACVD
+215 VDNIFVSKKACVD
-228 LSGVSVSNI
+228 MAAPVVTEITNNSAKVTWTAATGVLGYDYIVIPASGSLDESKAQRTALTEISATALSANTDYVAYVRAVCEDGAGAWARATFHTDCAEQSVPYTETFEGAMPAGNYVMPYCWNRIAYGDNPHVGVDDGGWSTSAHKGNGYLNFYGSNNEQIAILPTLAVNANQLQVSFYYRNGSKDYTNYGTTYKYPKFVVGVMSDPADAKTFVTVDTLPQETSYTLAKIYLNNVPATHNYIAIKFVGTTYSSSNGYVDDISVDYLPTCLPVKDIHVEATTQTS
-237 ECDAATIAWTAAD
+237 ATIAWTA
-250 AATGYEYVVIPSTDA
+250 GG
-265 LDETQATSTTAA
+265 DETQWS
-277 TATITN
+277 
-283 LSFYTDYTA
+283 
-292 YARAVCAD
+292 
-300 GNGAW
+300 
-305 AKTTFRTQK
+305 
-314 ACADLSGLT
+314 
-323 TSAISSDAVTLLWN
+323 
-337 VTDNAIS
+337 
-344 YDYVVLLATAA
+344 
-355 LDENTQTQNTTSLT
+355 
-369 ETISGLLPNTDYTAY
+369 
-384 VRAVCAKGAGEWT
+384 
-397 TVNFHTDCAPL
+397 
-408 AIPFSE
+408 
-414 NFDGTMPSGSN
+414 
-425 VVPYCWNKITTSP
+425 
-438 SYIRVEDDG
+438 
-447 YSAHSGDYDLYFWGG
+447 
-462 SSYSEQIAVLPVLT
+462 
-476 ADVNLLQIS
+476 
-485 LYYRNY
+485 
-491 YANNQNSKYPYF
+491 
-503 IVGAMSDPADKT
+503 
-515 TFVASDTL
+515 
-523 PQKTSWAQAKVYL
+523 
-536 SDMPDTHKYIA
+536 
-547 IKYAGGTLNTYG
+547 
-559 YIDDITVNYLPACV
+559 
-573 PAKNIHIGETTTTSA
+573 
-588 EIAWKAGKDETD
+588 
-600 WIVKYVAVGETDTVT
+600 VKYVQSGETDTVT
-615 SNVSGT
+615 TQVNGT

-626 SGLKHSTSYSYFVT
+626 NGLKHSTSYSYKVS
-640 VQSNCGSE
+640 VQSDCGNGD
-648 KAEVTKATLSF
+648 KAEVAATTLSF

-664 VFTAVRDSI
+664 LLTAFRDSI
-673 LLDFETYRNDQSFL
+673 LLDFEQYSDKQNFADV
-687 DIPCWNTFVGK
+687 PCWNTFAGK
-698 GSTTTTWKVQSGTAY
+698 NNPANTWAVQSGDAY
-713 KGAMAAYLNNLYDN
+713 EGAMAAYLNNLSDN
-727 SRSSVLVTPQL
+727 AKSAVLVTPEL
-738 EIPEGSEV
+738 EIPEKSELSLYV
-746 SMWVKSG
+746 RSG
-753 YASASSADDSLI
+753 YSSLQTADDSLI

-778 RLGKITEL
+778 RVGKITDL

-811 SHGSVLVDNI
+811 SYGSVLVDNI

-834 LLLGDVAARQATFS
+834 LVLGDVAARQATFS

-855 TQWQIVVANN
+855 TQWQIVAVNN
-865 SQSVYREETVDEPS
+865 SQTVYREETVDDTPS
-879 YALDDLEPAT
+879 FTLEGLEPAT

-899 VCDNVPSVEALK
+899 VCDDVPSVEALK
-911 GTLIFTTICEPADYT
+911 GTLIFTTICEPADHT

-945 EAFSPD
+945 EAFEDGPWND
-951 ESAYWDADKH
+951 DAH
-961 ICWTNERVGGSS
+961 ICWTNIRQGGGNGNDYLRWSIGNSS
-973 GYIWQV
+973 RYNT
-979 QQSSYRAHS
+979 HS
-988 GNQYLTIPNSSNDRP
+988 GDQYLSLSAPSNNTRP
-1003 KVLFALPAMTF
+1003 GVLFALPAMTF
-1014 SAGQE
+1014 NAGQE
-1019 IGLNFWL
+1019 VGLSFWAKCGSSL
-1026 KGDSS
+1026 DS
-1031 DSLIVYVNSTA
+1031 IVVYLNSTP
-1042 SLEGATRVGCT
+1042 SVEGATHIGNT
-1053 GKLKSDYVHYEFDPI
+1053 GLLKSDMTYYEFDPI
-1068 QTLEGVN
+1068 LTTAGVN
-1075 YILLYIEHQI
+1075 YVIIYTER
-1085 SGDTY
+1085 SASSDMC
-1090 LDDIVVRMLPN
+1090 LDDLTLRMLPN

-1111 GIATTSAKLAWK
+1111 DIATTSAKLAWK

-1200 REGFENMP
+1200 REGFESMP

-1214 DGPLCWNILDANQGG
+1214 DGPLCWNILDANQGKG
-1229 NASVFVAYSYTPS
+1229 VVYVTTS
-1242 SYGYNPP
+1242 S
-1249 KAYHTGSQ
+1249 AYHTGSK
-1257 GMVMAL
+1257 GLAMSFV
-1263 TSGRDAAAYA
+1263 SGSYATDVYA
-1273 LLPDMENAAGKQL
+1273 LLPEMENAAGKQL
-1286 VFWYKLYETSKKLE
+1286 VFWYKLENHYNATME

-1306 PADKSTWKT
+1306 PNDKTTWT
-1315 IDSYTPQKNDT
+1315 AIASYTPASSRS
-1326 WEEIKV
+1326 WEEVKAV
-1332 TLDVPEDVVNP
+1332 LEVPEDVTDP
-1343 HFGFRFA
+1343 HFGFHYHLKSGSYT
-1350 ASYSNTAAYID
+1350 SYSAYID

-1391 AWAGLADAGYTVIFR
+1391 AWSGLADAGYTVIFR

-1475 EEGYKASTSAD
+1475 EEGYKYISQYNGT
-1486 EIVMPNCVVSE
+1486 MPKCVVSE
-1497 KLGENNYTLVP
+1497 KFGTTNQRLVP
-1508 YNSAISNVRTGKQ
+1508 FNTDKTMAHTGAQ
-1521 CLFINGYNDSGYTPK
+1521 YLSLFGYYK
-1536 RISSFAFPEMIFPEG
+1536 YSSYSSQDNPGKSWFAFPEMIIPESNA
-1551 EQYEFVIWSR
+1551 YEFAIWSR
-1561 AQASSYATNVNKDSV
+1561 IKEVNYSSRVDSV
-1576 EVFYNTEK
+1576 EVYYNTEK
-1584 QSLDGAVKIGSF
+1584 QSLDGAVKIGVF
-1596 KPAYNYTQH
+1596 RPTTTYTQYKFSL
-1605 CITIPQTGKQYIII
+1605 PAAGSQYIII
-1619 KVWAR
+1619 KAWALQTQLH
-1624 NMWFFDDASF
+1624 FDDASF

-1652 LDTARIVWD
+1652 LDTARIAWD
-1661 TRNDGASYRVTIKQ
+1661 TNNDGASYRVTLKQ
-1675 GENVLY
+1675 GSNTIY
-1681 NGLVN
+1681 NDVVN

-1693 NLNPSS
+1693 NLAASS
-1699 MYNNLQTTIVTV
+1699 TYNLSATIVTI

-1725 LSFTTECGTITNFPW
+1725 LSFATKCGTITNFPW

-1922 ISNGQVYI
+1922 ISKGQVYI

>member
-47 ATTNQWVIGAAA
+47 ATVNKWCVGAAA
-59 PKTGAKS
+59 NHGGSNA
-66 LYISDDNGTSN
+66 LYISNDGGTTYTYSATYPN
-77 SYNINQSTSSFAYRT
+77 AYQTSFAYRA
-92 FHFDAV
+92 FHFEKG
-98 DYVVSFDWIGRCEST
+98 DYTISFDWQCEGEPGYSSSSAPYDFMQVVLTPASITIEGASAESGKLGSIASFGKNTKNTEIEKAGYIRATCANPYSASYPYCFLKQST
-113 WDAMQILVVPA
+113 WSSGEIF
-124 SVSLTGKDANSV
+124 N
-136 TIGTLSA
+136 
-143 VGRGTADAAI
+143 
-153 ISAGYYR
+153 ISID
-160 LHCSTPHTSSNPWL
+160 N
-174 FSEKTAWQSETQTLS
+174 
-189 IAEAGDYNVVLLFQ
+189 AGDYYLVFSWH
-203 NDGSGGN
+203 NDGGVHIPP
-210 APSIT
+210 AA
-215 VDNLSIQKKACVD
+215 VDNISISKKACGDIKAISTAAITSNSATLSWNAIEGAVGYDYFVGATLNETMAQRITAATITLTGLSANSDYTAYVRSVCAEGNGVWKNVAFHTDCAEQSIPYAEDFEGTMPAGNDVMPYCWNSVQYGGYPYVKTDDGGWSTSAHGGKGYLNFYGSNNEQIAILPTLAVNANQLQVSFYYRNGSKDYTNYGTTYKYPKFVVGVMSDPADAKTFVTVD
-228 LSGVSVSNI
+228 TLPQETSYTLAKIYLNNVPATHNYIAIKFVGTTYSSSNGYVDDISVDYLPTCLPAKDIHVEATTQTS
-237 ECDAATIAWTAAD
+237 ATIAWTA
-250 AATGYEYVVIPSTDA
+250 GG
-265 LDETQATSTTAA
+265 DETQWS
-277 TATITN
+277 
-283 LSFYTDYTA
+283 
-292 YARAVCAD
+292 
-300 GNGAW
+300 
-305 AKTTFRTQK
+305 
-314 ACADLSGLT
+314 
-323 TSAISSDAVTLLWN
+323 
-337 VTDNAIS
+337 
-344 YDYVVLLATAA
+344 
-355 LDENTQTQNTTSLT
+355 
-369 ETISGLLPNTDYTAY
+369 
-384 VRAVCAKGAGEWT
+384 
-397 TVNFHTDCAPL
+397 
-408 AIPFSE
+408 
-414 NFDGTMPSGSN
+414 
-425 VVPYCWNKITTSP
+425 
-438 SYIRVEDDG
+438 
-447 YSAHSGDYDLYFWGG
+447 
-462 SSYSEQIAVLPVLT
+462 
-476 ADVNLLQIS
+476 
-485 LYYRNY
+485 
-491 YANNQNSKYPYF
+491 
-503 IVGAMSDPADKT
+503 
-515 TFVASDTL
+515 
-523 PQKTSWAQAKVYL
+523 
-536 SDMPDTHKYIA
+536 
-547 IKYAGGTLNTYG
+547 
-559 YIDDITVNYLPACV
+559 
-573 PAKNIHIGETTTTSA
+573 
-588 EIAWKAGKDETD
+588 
-600 WIVKYVAVGETDTVT
+600 VKYVQSGETDTVT
-615 SNVSGT
+615 TQVNGT

-626 SGLKHSTSYSYFVT
+626 SGLKHSTSYSYKVS
-640 VQSNCGSE
+640 VQSDCGNGD
-648 KAEVTKATLSF
+648 KAEVAATTLSF

-664 VFTAVRDSI
+664 LLIAVSDSI
-673 LLDFETYRNDQSFL
+673 LLDFEQYSDKQNFADV
-687 DIPCWNTFVGK
+687 PCWNTFAGK
-698 GSTTTTWKVQSGTAY
+698 NNPANTWAVQSGDAY
-713 KGAMAAYLNNLYDN
+713 EGAMAAYLNNLSDN
-727 SRSSVLVTPQL
+727 AKSAVLVTPEL
-738 EIPEGSEV
+738 EIPEKSELSLYV
-746 SMWVKSG
+746 RSG
-753 YASASSADDSLI
+753 YSSSQTADDSLI

-778 RLGKITEL
+778 RVGKITDL

-811 SHGSVLVDNI
+811 NYGSVLVDNI
-821 LISPE
+821 LISQE

-834 LLLGDVAARQATFS
+834 LVLGDVAARQATFS

-855 TQWQIVVANN
+855 TQWQIVAVNN
-865 SQSVYREETVDEPS
+865 SQTVYREEKVDDTPS
-879 YALDDLEPAT
+879 FTLDDLEPAT
-889 TDTFNITINS
+889 TDTFNITIKS

-911 GTLIFTTICEPADYT
+911 GTLIFTTICEPTNHT

-951 ESAYWDADKH
+951 EAAYWDADKH

-973 GYIWQV
+973 GNIWQV

-988 GNQYLTIPNSSNDRP
+988 GDQYLTIPNSSNDRP

-1111 GIATTSAKLAWK
+1111 DIATTSAKLAWK
-1123 KAYEENT
+1123 RAHEENT

-1152 LLENLT
+1152 LIENLT

-1168 IAAVCDGAE
+1168 IAAVCDGVE

-1194 ITAFPW
+1194 ISTFPW
-1200 REGFENMP
+1200 REGFESMP

-1229 NASVFVAYSYTPS
+1229 NASVFVAYSYSPS
-1242 SYGYNPP
+1242 QYITR
-1249 KAYHTGSQ
+1249 KAYHTGSK
-1257 GMVMAL
+1257 GLVMAL

-1435 SVVARCAAG
+1435 SVVARCVAG

-1475 EEGYKASTSAD
+1475 EDGYKASTSAD

-1497 KLGENNYTLVP
+1497 KLGESNYTLVP

-1711 CTDGEESADVYTGT
+1711 CTDGEESADIYTGT
-1725 LSFTTECGTITNFPW
+1725 ISFRTECGTITYFPW
-1740 IEDFEG
+1740 VEDFEG
-1746 YESNGTRNG
+1746 YESNTSKG
-1755 VPFVHP
+1755 VALTDP
-1761 CWINEHAS
+1761 CWSNEPLTGA
-1769 GSGTELFGI
+1769 TNAFGV
-1778 STMKSNATKNLVAPD
+1778 STSTAGNNSTKKLTAPD
-1793 NTATTYT
+1793 NTKDTYA
-1800 RLTLPTMDIPTAEG
+1800 RLTLPTMDIPEAGG
-1814 YDFSMDIYREN
+1814 YDFALDVYRPTASN
-1825 SGKATEGV
+1825 STDGI
-1833 YVIAGTDTL
+1833 YVIVGTDTL
-1842 GFVARNYSVAGLNV
+1842 GFVPRNYSTVGINV
-1856 PAESSAYVW
+1856 PAESENYQW
-1865 YTYSFTLPKAGVQ
+1865 HTYSFTLPKAGEQ
-1878 NIVILGRSEHGYS
+1878 NIVILSRAGGQYVM
-1891 IFMDNFAVK
+1891 FMDNFTVK

>member
-47 ATTNQWVIGAAA
+47 ATVNQWCIGAAA
-59 PKTGAKS
+59 NHGGSNA
-66 LYISDDNGTSN
+66 LYISNDGGTTNKYTDNKRT
-77 SYNINQSTSSFAYRT
+77 TSFAYRT
-92 FHFDAV
+92 FHFEAY
-98 DYVVSFDWIGRCEST
+98 DYNLSFDWLGQGE
-113 WDAMQILVVPA
+113 DKYDGMQVLILP
-124 SVSLTGKDANSV
+124 SNVSLEGVDNTTLNLGNISGF
-136 TIGTLSA
+136 TITTTKSQIE
-143 VGRGTADAAI
+143 T
-153 ISAGYYR
+153 AGYIRFHAAAPYNTGYPWIY
-160 LHCSTPHTSSNPWL
+160 CKTSSWI
-174 FSEKTAWQSETQTLS
+174 TETVGFTISQ
-189 IAEAGDYNVVLLFQ
+189 EGDYNLVFIWE
-203 NDGSGGN
+203 NDGSGGV
-210 APSIT
+210 ATPSAS
-215 VDNLSIQKKACVD
+215 VDNIFVSKKACVD
-228 LSGVSVSNI
+228 MAAPVVTEITNNSAKVTWTAATGVLGYDYIVIPASGSLDESKAQRTALTEISATALSANTDYVAYVRAVCEDGAGAWARAAFHTDCAEQSVPYTETFEGTMPAGNYVMPYCWNRIAYGDNPHVGVDDGGWSTSAHKGNGYLNFNGSNNEQIAILPTLAVNANQLQVSFYYRNGSKDYTNYGTTYKYPKFVVGVMSDPADAKTFVTVDTLPQETSYTLAKIYLNNVPATHNYIAIKFVGTTYSSSSGYVDDISVDYLPTCLPAKDIHVEVTTQTS
-237 ECDAATIAWTAAD
+237 ATIAWTA
-250 AATGYEYVVIPSTDA
+250 GG
-265 LDETQATSTTAA
+265 DETQWS
-277 TATITN
+277 
-283 LSFYTDYTA
+283 
-292 YARAVCAD
+292 
-300 GNGAW
+300 
-305 AKTTFRTQK
+305 
-314 ACADLSGLT
+314 
-323 TSAISSDAVTLLWN
+323 
-337 VTDNAIS
+337 
-344 YDYVVLLATAA
+344 
-355 LDENTQTQNTTSLT
+355 
-369 ETISGLLPNTDYTAY
+369 
-384 VRAVCAKGAGEWT
+384 
-397 TVNFHTDCAPL
+397 
-408 AIPFSE
+408 
-414 NFDGTMPSGSN
+414 
-425 VVPYCWNKITTSP
+425 
-438 SYIRVEDDG
+438 
-447 YSAHSGDYDLYFWGG
+447 
-462 SSYSEQIAVLPVLT
+462 
-476 ADVNLLQIS
+476 
-485 LYYRNY
+485 
-491 YANNQNSKYPYF
+491 
-503 IVGAMSDPADKT
+503 
-515 TFVASDTL
+515 
-523 PQKTSWAQAKVYL
+523 
-536 SDMPDTHKYIA
+536 
-547 IKYAGGTLNTYG
+547 
-559 YIDDITVNYLPACV
+559 
-573 PAKNIHIGETTTTSA
+573 
-588 EIAWKAGKDETD
+588 
-600 WIVKYVAVGETDTVT
+600 VKYVQSGETDTVT
-615 SNVSGT
+615 TQVNGT

-626 SGLKHSTSYSYFVT
+626 NGLKHSTSYSYKVS
-640 VQSNCGSE
+640 VQSDCGNGD
-648 KAEVTKATLSF
+648 KAEVATTTLSF

-664 VFTAVRDSI
+664 LLIAVRDSI
-673 LLDFETYRNDQSFL
+673 LLDFEQYSDKQNFADV
-687 DIPCWNTFVGK
+687 PCWNTFAGK
-698 GSTTTTWKVQSGTAY
+698 NSPDNTWAVQSGSAY
-713 KGAMAAYLNNLYDN
+713 KGAMAAYLNNLSDN
-727 SRSSVLVTPQL
+727 AKSAVLVTPEL
-738 EIPEGSEV
+738 EIPEKSELSLYV
-746 SMWVKSG
+746 RSG
-753 YASASSADDSLI
+753 YSSSSTADDSLI

-786 TSGYQFFRFSLE
+786 TLDYQFFRFSLE

-811 SHGSVLVDNI
+811 SYGSVLVDNI

-834 LLLGDVAARQATFS
+834 LVLGDVAARQATFS

-855 TQWQIVVANN
+855 TQWQIVAVNN
-865 SQSVYREETVDEPS
+865 SQTVYFEETVDDTPS
-879 YALDDLEPAT
+879 FTLDGLEPAT

-899 VCDNVPSVEALK
+899 VCDDVPSVEALK
-911 GTLIFTTICEPADYT
+911 GTLIFTTICEPADHT
-926 AAAPGDT
+926 AAVPGDT

-951 ESAYWDADKH
+951 EEAYWDADKH

-973 GYIWQV
+973 GNIWQV

-1111 GIATTSAKLAWK
+1111 DIATTSAKLVWK
-1123 KAYEENT
+1123 KAHEENT

-1152 LLENLT
+1152 LIENLT

-1168 IAAVCDGAE
+1168 IAAVCDGVE

-1194 ITAFPW
+1194 ISAFPW
-1200 REGFENMP
+1200 REGFESMP

-1229 NASVFVAYSYTPS
+1229 NASVFVAYSYSPS
-1242 SYGYNPP
+1242 QYITR
-1249 KAYHTGSQ
+1249 KAYHTGSK
-1257 GMVMAL
+1257 GLVMAL
-1263 TSGRDAAAYA
+1263 ASGSNAAAYA

-1315 IDSYTPQKNDT
+1315 IASYTSQKNDT

-1332 TLDVPEDVVNP
+1332 TLDVPEEVTAP

-1361 DIKVREVPVCDMATD
+1361 DIQVREVPVCDMATD

-1497 KLGENNYTLVP
+1497 KLGEYNNTLVP

-1551 EQYEFVIWSR
+1551 EQYEFVVWSR
-1561 AQASSYATNVNKDSV
+1561 AQASSYATNVNNDSV

-1596 KPAYNYTQH
+1596 KPTYNYTQH

-1652 LDTARIVWD
+1652 LDTARIAWD
-1661 TRNDGASYRVTIKQ
+1661 TNNDGASYRVTLKQ
-1675 GENVLY
+1675 GSNTIY
-1681 NGLVN
+1681 NDVVN

-1693 NLNPSS
+1693 NLNASS
-1699 MYNNLQTTIVTV
+1699 MYNDLKVTIVTV
-1711 CTDGEESADVYTGT
+1711 CTDGEESADIYMGT
-1725 LSFTTECGTITNFPW
+1725 LSFATECGTITNFPW
-1740 IEDFEG
+1740 VEDFEG
-1746 YESNGTRNG
+1746 FEKGT
-1755 VPFVHP
+1755 FSHP
-1761 CWINEHAS
+1761 CWVNEHVS
-1769 GSGTELFGI
+1769 GSGNKLFAI
-1778 STMKSNATKNLVAPD
+1778 DSNRDGNQTKCVQLQD
-1793 NTATTYT
+1793 QSATTYT
-1800 RLTLPTMDIPTAEG
+1800 RLVLPAMDIPEAG
-1814 YDFSMDIYREN
+1814 AYDFYLDVDRQSAAY
-1825 SGKATEGV
+1825 SPKPTEGV
-1833 YVIAGTDTL
+1833 YIIAGTDTL
-1842 GFVARNYSVAGLNV
+1842 GFVPRQIAFTGKNV
-1856 PAESSAYVW
+1856 PIETAVGW
-1865 YTYSFTLPKAGVQ
+1865 YTYKFTIPNAGVQ
-1878 NIVILGRSEHGYS
+1878 NITILGRSEYGS
-1891 IFMDNFAVK
+1891 ATNMDNFAVK

>member
-47 ATTNQWVIGAAA
+47 ATVNKWCVGAAA
-59 PKTGAKS
+59 NHGGSNA
-66 LYISDDNGTSN
+66 LYISNDGGTTNKYTDNKKT
-77 SYNINQSTSSFAYRT
+77 TSFAYRT
-92 FHFDAV
+92 FHFEAY
-98 DYVVSFDWIGRCEST
+98 DYNLSFDWLGQGE
-113 WDAMQILVVPA
+113 DKYDGMQVLILP
-124 SVSLTGKDANSV
+124 SNVSLEGVDNTTVKLGNISGF
-136 TIGTLSA
+136 TIT
-143 VGRGTADAAI
+143 TTKPQI
-153 ISAGYYR
+153 ETAGYIRFHAAAPYNTSYPWIY
-160 LHCSTPHTSSNPWL
+160 CKTSSWI
-174 FSEKTAWQSETQTLS
+174 TETVGFTISQ
-189 IAEAGDYNVVLLFQ
+189 EGDYNLVFIWE
-203 NDGSGGN
+203 NDGSGGV
-210 APSIT
+210 ATPSAS
-215 VDNLSIQKKACVD
+215 VDNIFVSKKACVD
-228 LSGVSVSNI
+228 MAAPVVTEITNNSAKVTWTAATGVLGYDYIVIPASGSLDESKAQRTALTEISATALSANTDYVAYVRAVCSDGAGAWARATFHTDCAEQSVPYTETFEGAMPAGNYVMPYCWNRIAYGDNPHVGVDDGGWSTSAHGGKGYLNFYSSNNEQIAILPTLAVNANQLQVSFYYRNGSKDYTNYGTTYKYPKFVVGVMSDPADAKTFVTVDTLPQETSYTLAKIYLNNVPATHNYIAIKFVGTTYSSSNGYVDDISVDYLPTCLPVKDIHVEATTQTS
-237 ECDAATIAWTAAD
+237 ATIAWTA
-250 AATGYEYVVIPSTDA
+250 GG
-265 LDETQATSTTAA
+265 DETQWS
-277 TATITN
+277 
-283 LSFYTDYTA
+283 
-292 YARAVCAD
+292 
-300 GNGAW
+300 
-305 AKTTFRTQK
+305 
-314 ACADLSGLT
+314 
-323 TSAISSDAVTLLWN
+323 
-337 VTDNAIS
+337 
-344 YDYVVLLATAA
+344 
-355 LDENTQTQNTTSLT
+355 
-369 ETISGLLPNTDYTAY
+369 
-384 VRAVCAKGAGEWT
+384 
-397 TVNFHTDCAPL
+397 
-408 AIPFSE
+408 
-414 NFDGTMPSGSN
+414 
-425 VVPYCWNKITTSP
+425 
-438 SYIRVEDDG
+438 
-447 YSAHSGDYDLYFWGG
+447 
-462 SSYSEQIAVLPVLT
+462 
-476 ADVNLLQIS
+476 
-485 LYYRNY
+485 
-491 YANNQNSKYPYF
+491 
-503 IVGAMSDPADKT
+503 
-515 TFVASDTL
+515 
-523 PQKTSWAQAKVYL
+523 
-536 SDMPDTHKYIA
+536 
-547 IKYAGGTLNTYG
+547 
-559 YIDDITVNYLPACV
+559 
-573 PAKNIHIGETTTTSA
+573 
-588 EIAWKAGKDETD
+588 
-600 WIVKYVAVGETDTVT
+600 VKYVQSGETDTVT
-615 SNVSGT
+615 TQVNGT

-626 SGLKHSTSYSYFVT
+626 NGLKHSTSYSYKVS
-640 VQSNCGSE
+640 VQSDCGNGD
-648 KAEVTKATLSF
+648 KAEVATTTLSF

-664 VFTAVRDSI
+664 LLTAVRDSI
-673 LLDFETYRNDQSFL
+673 LLDFEQYSDKQNFADV
-687 DIPCWNTFVGK
+687 PCWNTFAGK
-698 GSTTTTWKVQSGTAY
+698 NSPDNTWAVQSGSAY
-713 KGAMAAYLNNLYDN
+713 KGAMAAYLNNLSDN
-727 SRSSVLVTPQL
+727 AKSAVLVTPEL
-738 EIPEGSEV
+738 EIPEKSELSLYV
-746 SMWVKSG
+746 RSG
-753 YASASSADDSLI
+753 YSSSSTADDSLI

-778 RLGKITEL
+778 RLGKITDL
-786 TSGYQFFRFSLE
+786 TLGYQFFRFSLE

-811 SHGSVLVDNI
+811 SYGSVLVDNI

-855 TQWQIVVANN
+855 TQWQIVAVNN
-865 SQSVYREETVDEPS
+865 SQTVYFEETVDDTPS
-879 YALDDLEPAT
+879 FTLEGLEPAT

-911 GTLIFTTICEPADYT
+911 GTLIFTTICEPT
-926 AAAPGDT
+926 NHIAAAPGDT

-951 ESAYWDADKH
+951 EAAYWDADKH

-973 GYIWQV
+973 GNIWQV

-988 GNQYLTIPNSSNDRP
+988 GDQYLTIPNSSNDRP

-1019 IGLNFWL
+1019 IGLDFWL

-1042 SLEGATRVGCT
+1042 SLEGAIRIGCT

-1111 GIATTSAKLAWK
+1111 DIATTSAKLAWK

-1130 WNVVVK
+1130 WDVVVK

-1168 IAAVCDGAE
+1168 IAAVCDGVE

-1214 DGPLCWNILDANQGG
+1214 DGPLCWNILDANQGKG
-1229 NASVFVAYSYTPS
+1229 VVYVTTS
-1242 SYGYNPP
+1242 S
-1249 KAYHTGSQ
+1249 AYHTGSK
-1257 GMVMAL
+1257 GLAMSVV
-1263 TSGRDAAAYA
+1263 SGSYATDVYA
-1273 LLPDMENAAGKQL
+1273 LLPEMENAAGKQL
-1286 VFWYKLYETSKKLE
+1286 VFWYKLENHYNATME

-1306 PADKSTWKT
+1306 PNDKTTWT
-1315 IDSYTPQKNDT
+1315 AIASYTPASSRS
-1326 WEEIKV
+1326 WEEVKAV
-1332 TLDVPEDVVNP
+1332 LEVPEDVTDP
-1343 HFGFRFA
+1343 HFGFHYHLKSGSYT
-1350 ASYSNTAAYID
+1350 SYSAYID
-1361 DIKVREVPVCDMATD
+1361 DIQVREVPVCDMATD

-1475 EEGYKASTSAD
+1475 EEGYKYISQYNGT
-1486 EIVMPNCVVSE
+1486 MPKCVVSE
-1497 KLGENNYTLVP
+1497 KFATTNQRLVP
-1508 YNSAISNVRTGKQ
+1508 FNTDKTMAHTGAQ
-1521 CLFINGYNDSGYTPK
+1521 YLSLFGYYK
-1536 RISSFAFPEMIFPEG
+1536 YSSYSSQDNPGKSWFAFPEMIIPESNA
-1551 EQYEFVIWSR
+1551 YEFAIWSR
-1561 AQASSYATNVNKDSV
+1561 IKEVNYSSRVDSV
-1576 EVFYNTEK
+1576 EVYYNTEK
-1584 QSLDGAVKIGSF
+1584 QSLDGAVKIGVF
-1596 KPAYNYTQH
+1596 RPTTTYTQYKFSL
-1605 CITIPQTGKQYIII
+1605 PAAGSQYIII
-1619 KVWAR
+1619 KAWALQTQLH
-1624 NMWFFDDASF
+1624 FDDASF

-1652 LDTARIVWD
+1652 LDTARIAWD
-1661 TRNDGASYRVTIKQ
+1661 TNNDGASYRVTLKQ
-1675 GENVLY
+1675 GSNTIY
-1681 NGLVN
+1681 NDVVN

-1693 NLNPSS
+1693 NLNASS
-1699 MYNNLQTTIVTV
+1699 MYNLSATIVTI

-1725 LSFTTECGTITNFPW
+1725 LSFATKCGTITNFPW

-1746 YESNGTRNG
+1746 YESNNKKNG

-1793 NTATTYT
+1793 NSATTYT

-1814 YDFSMDIYREN
+1814 YDFSMDIYRDN
-1825 SGKATEGV
+1825 SGKTTEGV

-1878 NIVILGRSEHGYS
+1878 NIVILGRAENGYA
-1891 IFMDNFAVK
+1891 IYMDNFTVK

>member
-47 ATTNQWVIGAAA
+47 ATVNQWCIGAAA
-59 PKTGAKS
+59 NHGGSNA
-66 LYISDDNGTSN
+66 LYISNDGGTTYTYSATYPN
-77 SYNINQSTSSFAYRT
+77 AYQTSFAYRA
-92 FHFDAV
+92 FHFEKG
-98 DYVVSFDWIGRCEST
+98 DYTISFDWQCEGEPGYSSSSAPYDFMQVVLTPASITIEGASAESGKLGSIASFGKNTKNTEIEKAGYIRATCANPYSASYPYCFLKQST
-113 WDAMQILVVPA
+113 WSSGEIF
-124 SVSLTGKDANSV
+124 N
-136 TIGTLSA
+136 
-143 VGRGTADAAI
+143 
-153 ISAGYYR
+153 ISID
-160 LHCSTPHTSSNPWL
+160 N
-174 FSEKTAWQSETQTLS
+174 
-189 IAEAGDYNVVLLFQ
+189 AGDYYLVFSWH
-203 NDGSGGN
+203 NDGGVHIPP
-210 APSIT
+210 AA
-215 VDNLSIQKKACVD
+215 VDNISISKKACGDIKAISTAAITSNSATLSWNAIEGAVGYDYFVGATLNETMAQRITAATITLTGLSANSDYTAYVRSVCAEGNGVWKNVAFHTDCAEQSIPYAEDFEGTMPAGNDVMPYCWNSVQYGGYPYVKTDDGGWSTSAHGGKGYLNFFGSNSEQIAILPTLAVNANQLQVSFYYRNGSKDYTNYGTTYKYPKFVVGVMSDPADAKTFVTVD
-228 LSGVSVSNI
+228 TLPQETSYTLAKIYLNNVPATHNYIAIKFVGTTYSSSNGYVDDISVDYLPTCLPAKDIHVEATTQTS
-237 ECDAATIAWTAAD
+237 ATIAWTA
-250 AATGYEYVVIPSTDA
+250 GG
-265 LDETQATSTTAA
+265 DETQWS
-277 TATITN
+277 
-283 LSFYTDYTA
+283 
-292 YARAVCAD
+292 
-300 GNGAW
+300 
-305 AKTTFRTQK
+305 
-314 ACADLSGLT
+314 
-323 TSAISSDAVTLLWN
+323 
-337 VTDNAIS
+337 
-344 YDYVVLLATAA
+344 
-355 LDENTQTQNTTSLT
+355 
-369 ETISGLLPNTDYTAY
+369 
-384 VRAVCAKGAGEWT
+384 
-397 TVNFHTDCAPL
+397 
-408 AIPFSE
+408 
-414 NFDGTMPSGSN
+414 
-425 VVPYCWNKITTSP
+425 
-438 SYIRVEDDG
+438 
-447 YSAHSGDYDLYFWGG
+447 
-462 SSYSEQIAVLPVLT
+462 
-476 ADVNLLQIS
+476 
-485 LYYRNY
+485 
-491 YANNQNSKYPYF
+491 
-503 IVGAMSDPADKT
+503 
-515 TFVASDTL
+515 
-523 PQKTSWAQAKVYL
+523 
-536 SDMPDTHKYIA
+536 
-547 IKYAGGTLNTYG
+547 
-559 YIDDITVNYLPACV
+559 
-573 PAKNIHIGETTTTSA
+573 
-588 EIAWKAGKDETD
+588 
-600 WIVKYVAVGETDTVT
+600 VKYVQSGETDTVT
-615 SNVSGT
+615 AQVNGT

-626 SGLKHSTSYSYFVT
+626 NGLKHSTSYSYKVS

-673 LLDFETYRNDQSFL
+673 LLDFEQYSDKQNFADV
-687 DIPCWNTFVGK
+687 PCWNTFAGK
-698 GSTTTTWKVQSGTAY
+698 NSPDNTWAVQSGSAY
-713 KGAMAAYLNNLYDN
+713 KGAMAAYLNNLSDN
-727 SRSSVLVTPQL
+727 AKSAVLVTPEL
-738 EIPEGSEV
+738 EIPGKSELSLYV
-746 SMWVKSG
+746 RSG
-753 YASASSADDSLI
+753 YSSSSTADDSLI

-786 TSGYQFFRFSLE
+786 TSDYQFFRFSLE

-811 SHGSVLVDNI
+811 SYGSVLVDNI

-855 TQWQIVVANN
+855 TQWQIVAVNN
-865 SQSVYREETVDEPS
+865 SQTHYFEETVDDTPS
-879 YALDDLEPAT
+879 FTLDGLEPAT

-899 VCDNVPSVEALK
+899 VCDDVPSVEALK
-911 GTLIFTTICEPADYT
+911 GTLIFTTICEPADHT

-951 ESAYWDADKH
+951 EAAYWDADKH

-973 GYIWQV
+973 GNIWQV

-988 GNQYLTIPNSSNDRP
+988 GDQYLTIPNSSNDRP

-1019 IGLNFWL
+1019 IGLDFWL

-1042 SLEGATRVGCT
+1042 SLEGATRIGCT

-1111 GIATTSAKLAWK
+1111 DIATTSAKLAWK

-1168 IAAVCDGAE
+1168 IAAVCDGVE

-1200 REGFENMP
+1200 REGFESMP

-1229 NASVFVAYSYTPS
+1229 KASVFVAYSYSPS
-1242 SYGYNPP
+1242 SWYTK
-1249 KAYHTGSQ
+1249 KAAHTGSQ

-1263 TSGRDAAAYA
+1263 TSGNDAAAYA

-1315 IDSYTPQKNDT
+1315 IASYTPATSDT

-1361 DIKVREVPVCDMATD
+1361 DITIREVPVCDMATD

-1391 AWAGLADAGYTVIFR
+1391 AWAGLADAGYTIIFR

-1413 QVTDTFCVL
+1413 QVTDTFCIL

-1475 EEGYKASTSAD
+1475 EEGYKFSTNAD
-1486 EIVMPNCVVSE
+1486 EVLMPKCVVSE
-1497 KLGENNYTLVP
+1497 VCQGASNTRMIPSNA
-1508 YNSAISNVRTGKQ
+1508 NSTGVH
-1521 CLFINGYNDSGYTPK
+1521 SGSQYLYMYGA
-1536 RISSFAFPEMIFPEG
+1536 RSSSYYYRSSFAFPEMIIPEA
-1551 EQYEFVIWSR
+1551 EAYELAIWSLINTVSN
-1561 AQASSYATNVNKDSV
+1561 QWYPDSV

-1584 QSLDGAVKIGSF
+1584 QSLDGAVKIGAF
-1596 KPAYNYTQH
+1596 LPTTTYTQYKF
-1605 CITIPQTGKQYIII
+1605 TLPAAGSQYVIL
-1619 KVWAR
+1619 KAWA
-1624 NMWFFDDASF
+1624 NQGQIFFDDASF

-1644 NVRVSATG
+1644 NVRVSAVG
-1652 LDTARIVWD
+1652 LDTARIAWD
-1661 TRNDGASYRVTIKQ
+1661 TNNDGASYRVTVLQ
-1675 GENVLY
+1675 GTNTLY
-1681 NGLVN
+1681 NGMVN

-1693 NLNPSS
+1693 NLNASS
-1699 MYNNLQTTIVTV
+1699 MYNDLKVTIVTV
-1711 CTDGEESADVYTGT
+1711 CTDGEESADIYTGT
-1725 LSFTTECGTITNFPW
+1725 LSFATECGTITNFPW

-1746 YESNGTRNG
+1746 FEKGIFS
-1755 VPFVHP
+1755 HP
-1761 CWINEHAS
+1761 CWINEHVS
-1769 GSGTELFGI
+1769 GSGNKLFAI
-1778 STMKSNATKNLVAPD
+1778 DSNKDGNQTKCVQLQD
-1793 NTATTYT
+1793 QSATTYT
-1800 RLTLPTMDIPTAEG
+1800 RLVLPAMDIPEAG
-1814 YDFSMDIYREN
+1814 AYDFYLDVNRH
-1825 SGKATEGV
+1825 SGSSKPTEGV
-1833 YVIAGTDTL
+1833 YIIAGTDTL
-1842 GFVARNYSVAGLNV
+1842 GFVPRQIEGNGINV
-1856 PAESSAYVW
+1856 PKETEQGW
-1865 YTYSFTLPKAGVQ
+1865 YTYKFTIPNVGVQ
-1878 NIVILGRSEHGYS
+1878 NITILGRSEFGS
-1891 IFMDNFAVK
+1891 ATNMDNFAVK